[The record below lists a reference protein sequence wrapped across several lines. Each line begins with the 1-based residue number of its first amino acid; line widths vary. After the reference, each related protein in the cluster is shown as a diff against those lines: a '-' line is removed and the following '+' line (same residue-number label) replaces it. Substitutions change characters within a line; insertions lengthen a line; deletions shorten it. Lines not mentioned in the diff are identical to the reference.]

1 MKTPLYRI
9 TCWGEGES
17 RVLTVFRLGREFS
30 HPWNAQGCLGQTQ
43 TKARERCPSVPRAAI
58 STALSSPQHATP
70 LPGSLRQPDSRGLS
84 PQGRQIQSP
93 ARNPTHVSLLVREM
107 GLWPLQQAP
116 GPRNS
121 RQTQHGSVQ
130 RPCTSASCPHEREA
144 VQKKTFTKWVNS
156 HLGRVTCRIGDLYTD
171 LRDGRMLIR
180 LLEVLS
186 GEQLPKPTK
195 GRMRIHCLE
204 NVDKALQFLKEQ
216 KVHLENMGSH
226 DIVDGNHRLTLGL
239 IWTIILRFQIQ
250 DISVETGDNKEKKS
264 AKDALLLWCQ
274 MKTAGYPN
282 VNVHNF
288 TTSWRDGLAFNAI
301 VHKHRPDVIEFD
313 TLKRSNAHHN
323 LQNAFN
329 VAEKELGLTKL
340 LDPEDVNVDQPDE
353 KSIITYVAT
362 YYHYFSKMKA
372 LAVEGKR
379 IGKVLDYAIEADQ
392 LIDKYETLASELLQW
407 IEQTIL
413 TLNDRQLANSL
424 SGVQNQLQAFNTY
437 RTVEKPPK
445 FTEKGNLEVL
455 LFTIQSKMRANNQ
468 KVYMPRE
475 GKLISDIN
483 KAWERLE
490 KAEHERELALRNE
503 LIRQE
508 KLEMLAARFD
518 RKAAMRET
526 WLSENQRLVS
536 QDNFGVDLGAVEAAT
551 RKHEAIETDIG
562 AYGERVAAVEAV
574 ARELEAEGYHDVRR
588 VLARRDNVLRLWEY
602 LKELLVAR
610 RERLHAHRD
619 LQRLLQE
626 MSYVMDWMGDMK
638 GRLQSQDS
646 GKHLHDVEDLLQT
659 HTLVEADIS
668 AQAERV
674 RAVQAAAQP
683 FTSPEQS
690 YKPCEP
696 GLVSERVSL
705 LGQAYEE
712 LGRLAV
718 ERRERLEDSRKLW
731 QFLWELGE
739 EAAWIR
745 EQEQILAV
753 ADCGRDLSS
762 ALHLLSKHEAFRD
775 EMAARYTPLSNSI
788 AVGDTLVEEGHYGA
802 PEVTERIAD
811 VRAQWAHLEE
821 ASQLREQ
828 HLKEAV
834 ALHQFQTDANDMEA
848 WIQETL
854 RRVSSP
860 EVGHDEFS
868 TQTLARKQR
877 EVEEEIQSHR
887 PLIDSLHEQALALP
901 ADYANSPEVEGRLP
915 AIEQRYEELEAL
927 SAARRQALEG
937 ALALYRMFSE
947 AGACQL
953 WVEEKEQWLDTM
965 EIPTK
970 LEDLEVV
977 QQRFETL
984 EPEMNSL
991 GTRVTDVNQV
1001 AEQLLSTDHCS
1012 KEQIHQTQD
1021 QLNDRWAEFQEL
1033 ADKKKQALDSALNI
1047 QNYHLECNEIQSWM
1061 KEKTK
1066 VIESTQS
1073 LGNDLAGVMALQRKL
1088 TGMERDLKAIQGKL
1102 DDLRQEAEKLAQEHP
1117 DQAEEI
1123 QARLGGILEVWEEL
1137 NATMKR
1143 REEGLGEASKLQGFL
1158 RDLDDFQSWLS
1169 RTMTAVASE
1178 DIPTSL
1184 AEAEQLLARHEGIK
1198 NEVDNYRE
1206 DYEKMRAVG
1215 EEVTQGQ
1222 TDAQHMFLGQRLQ
1235 ALDTGWNELRRMWE
1249 NRHNLLAQAFD
1260 FQTFLR
1266 DVKQAEGFL
1275 NSQEYFLSHTEMPS
1289 SLQGAEE
1296 AIKKHE
1302 DFLTTMEANEEKIV
1316 GVVEAGRRLVNN
1328 DNANADK
1335 IQEKADSIQD
1345 RHQKNKQAASELLA
1359 KLKDNRELQHFLQ
1372 DGQELSLWINEKML
1386 TAQDMSYDEARNLH
1400 SKWQK
1405 HQAFMAELASNKD
1418 WLDKIRKEGEALVR
1432 EKPELEPVVTQTLE
1446 GLQKQWEELEATTQT
1461 KAQCLFD
1468 ANRAELFTQSCSAL
1482 DTWVNNL
1489 SSQLQSDDYGKDLT
1503 SVNILLKK
1511 HQMLEHQMEVREKE
1525 VQALQSQALAL
1536 SQEDAG
1542 LVEVDSQQ
1550 KKVSTSFAHLLEP
1563 LRQRQELLLASK
1575 EAHQFNRDLEDEILW
1590 VKERMPLATSSDHG
1604 KDLPSV
1610 QLLMKKNQTL
1620 QKEIQGHQPRID
1632 DILAHG
1638 RSLAPAQTGP
1648 EEEEVDAAGQPGQAG
1663 CLVQLRDSWAQLIDE
1678 TDQRH
1683 ARLAEAHRAQ
1693 QFYADVAEAEAWMG
1707 EQELHMM
1714 SEEKAKDEQ
1723 SAVVMV
1729 KKHQTVEQALEDY
1742 AQTIHQLANSS
1753 RLMVTSEHPESE
1765 RITLRQAQVDKL
1777 YAGLKDLAE
1786 ERRGRLQERLR
1797 LTQLKR
1803 EVEDLEQWIAEREV
1817 VAGSH
1822 ELGQDYEHVTM
1833 LRDKFREFARDT
1845 SAIGQERVDGVN
1857 ALADDLIESGHP
1869 ENASVAEWKDGLN
1882 DAWADLLELMDTRT
1896 QMLAASYE
1904 LHRFHQ
1910 DAREVLGR
1918 VREKRDALP
1927 SDLGRDL
1934 NSVQHLHRQHTTY
1947 EHDIQALSG
1956 QVRQVQD
1963 DAARLQKAY
1972 AGEKAD
1978 DIQKHERAVVEA
1990 WDALLA
1996 AGQSRRLLLLDTVE
2010 KFRFLNMVRDLMLW
2024 MDGVNLQIDAHDSP
2038 RDVSSAGLVI
2048 ANHQD
2053 IKSEIEARDDSF
2065 TACNEMGNLLI
2076 NNNHYAAD
2084 EIREKLDQLQ
2094 DKRDEINKKWQ
2105 DKMGHLQILLEVL
2118 QFGRDAS
2125 VAESWL
2131 AGQEPLVR
2139 TAELGANVDEVES
2152 LIKRH
2157 EAFEKL
2163 AAGWEERFTLLEK
2176 LTTLEEQ
2183 VLQKKREDEERAR
2196 RPPTPPPAEE
2206 VVQSEA
2212 ESQAHESAARTSLD
2226 QTTLNQSVS
2235 VNGVHSDQDTSQGS
2249 ESESVNGPG
2258 GDSGLPSSS
2267 RPDASATLPLKSST
2281 EEPAPEA
2288 LEGLLCRKQE
2298 MESHTKKAA
2307 SRSWQNVYCALRKGT
2322 MGFYKD
2328 SKSAASGVPYHGEV
2342 PVSLAEAV
2350 CEIAHDY
2357 KKRKHVFKLR
2367 LNDGKEYLFQAKDEA
2382 EMNSWIHSIGSSIT
2396 AGEGGAGNHSP
2407 MGPKVLSRAM
2417 TMPPMSPSSTEAPG
2431 GVTMRSKEGKERDR
2445 EKRFS
2450 FFSKKK

>member
-1 MKTPLYRI
+1 MSTISPTDFDSLEIQQQYNDINNRWDLAAETDWDNENSSARLFERSRI
-9 TCWGEGES
+9 
-17 RVLTVFRLGREFS
+17 
-30 HPWNAQGCLGQTQ
+30 
-43 TKARERCPSVPRAAI
+43 KALA
-58 STALSSPQHATP
+58 
-70 LPGSLRQPDSRGLS
+70 D
-84 PQGRQIQSP
+84 
-93 ARNPTHVSLLVREM
+93 
-107 GLWPLQQAP
+107 
-116 GPRNS
+116 
-121 RQTQHGSVQ
+121 
-130 RPCTSASCPHEREA
+130 EREA

-250 DISVETGDNKEKKS
+250 DISVETEDNKEKKS

-282 VNVHNF
+282 VNIHNF

-301 VHKHRPDVIEFD
+301 VHKHRPDLIEFGN
-313 TLKRSNAHHN
+313 LKRSNAHYN

-392 LIDKYETLASELLQW
+392 LIEKYETLASELLQW
-407 IEQTIL
+407 IEQTIV

-424 SGVQNQLQAFNTY
+424 SAVQNQLQAFNSY

-536 QDNFGVDLGAVEAAT
+536 QDNFGTDLGAVEAAT

-562 AYGERVAAVEAV
+562 AYWERVAAVEAV
-574 ARELEAEGYHDVRR
+574 AKELEAEAYHDVRR
-588 VLARRDNVLRLWEY
+588 ILARRDNVLRLWEY
-602 LKELLVAR
+602 LKELLAAR
-610 RERLHAHRD
+610 RERLNAHRD
-619 LQRLLQE
+619 LQRLFQE
-626 MSYVMDWMGDMK
+626 MRYIMDWMADMK
-638 GRLQSQDS
+638 GRLQSPDS
-646 GKHLHDVEDLLQT
+646 GKHLHDVLDLLQK

-668 AQAERV
+668 AQAERIK
-674 RAVQAAAQP
+674 AVQGAAQR
-683 FTSPEQS
+683 FTSYEQA

-696 GLVSERVSL
+696 GLVSEKVDL

-712 LGRLAV
+712 LGQLAV
-718 ERRERLEDSRKLW
+718 NRRERLEDSRRLW
-731 QFLWELGE
+731 QFLWDLGE

-745 EQEQILAV
+745 EQEQILASG
-753 ADCGRDLSS
+753 DCGRDLTS

-775 EMAARYTPLSNSI
+775 EMAARYGPLSNSI
-788 AVGDTLVEEGHYGA
+788 AAGEALVMEGHFGA
-802 PEVTERIAD
+802 PEVTERIQD
-811 VRAQWAHLEE
+811 IRAQWTHLEE
-821 ASQLREQ
+821 TTKLREQ
-828 HLKEAV
+828 RLKEAV

-848 WIQETL
+848 WIMETF
-854 RRVSSP
+854 RQVSSQ

-877 EVEEEIQSHR
+877 EIEEEIQSHR
-887 PLIDSLHEQALALP
+887 PLIDSLHEQVQALP
-901 ADYANSPEVEGRLP
+901 QAYLHIPQVDGRLP
-915 AIEQRYEELEAL
+915 AIEQRYEELESL

-947 AGACQL
+947 ADACQL
-953 WVEEKEQWLDTM
+953 WVEEKEQWLDGM

-984 EPEMNSL
+984 EPEMNNLS
-991 GTRVTDVNQV
+991 TRVTDVNQV
-1001 AEQLLSTDHCS
+1001 AEQLLISDNCN
-1012 KEQIHQTQD
+1012 KDQIHQTRD
-1021 QLNDRWAEFQEL
+1021 QLNNRSEWKEFEQL
-1033 ADKKKQALDSALNI
+1033 AGQKKQALESALNI

-1088 TGMERDLKAIQGKL
+1088 TGMERDLEAIEGKL
-1102 DDLRQEAEKLAQEHP
+1102 DDLRNEAEKLAKEHP
-1117 DQAEEI
+1117 DQAGEI
-1123 QARLGGILEVWEEL
+1123 QGRLTEIQEVWDEL

-1143 REEGLGEASKLQGFL
+1143 REESLGEASKLQGFL

-1169 RTMTAVASE
+1169 RTQTAVASE
-1178 DIPTSL
+1178 DIPTTL
-1184 AEAEQLLARHEGIK
+1184 PEAESLLTQHENIK
-1198 NEVDNYRE
+1198 NEVDNYKE

-1222 TDAQHMFLGQRLQ
+1222 TDAQHMFLAQRLQ
-1235 ALDTGWNELRRMWE
+1235 ALDTGWHELRQMWE
-1249 NRHNLLAQAFD
+1249 NRHSLLAQAYD

-1266 DVKQAEGFL
+1266 DAKQAEAFL
-1275 NSQEYFLSHTEMPS
+1275 NSQEYVLSHTEMPT

-1302 DFLTTMEANEEKIV
+1302 DFLTTTEASEEKIT
-1316 GVVEAGRRLVNN
+1316 GVVEAGRRLIN
-1328 DNANADK
+1328 DSNANADK
-1335 IQEKADSIQD
+1335 IQEKVDSIQE
-1345 RHQKNKQAASELLA
+1345 RHLKNKEAANELLT

-1372 DGQELSLWINEKML
+1372 DGQELTLWINEKML

-1418 WLDKIRKEGEALVR
+1418 WLDKIDKEGQALVA
-1432 EKPELEPVVTQTLE
+1432 EKPELKPVVQQTLE
-1446 GLQKQWEELEATTQT
+1446 DLQRQWEELENTTRT

-1482 DTWVNNL
+1482 DVWLKNL
-1489 SSQLQSDDYGKDLT
+1489 ESQLQSDDYGKDLT

-1511 HQMLEHQMEVREKE
+1511 HQMLEHQMEIREKE
-1525 VQALQSQALAL
+1525 VQSLQAQALAL

-1542 LVEVDSQQ
+1542 LAEVDGQQ
-1550 KKVSTSFAHLLEP
+1550 RRVTDNFSNLKDP
-1563 LRQRQELLLASK
+1563 LQQRRQQLLASK

-1590 VKERMPLATSSDHG
+1590 VKERMPLATSTDHG
-1604 KDLPSV
+1604 KDLPTV
-1610 QLLMKKNQTL
+1610 QLLIKKNQTL

-1632 DILAHG
+1632 DIHRRG
-1638 RSLAPAQTGP
+1638 KTQSQ
-1648 EEEEVDAAGQPGQAG
+1648 VDGERQ
-1663 CLVQLRDSWAQLIDE
+1663 CVLDERLVELRDLWDQLIAE
-1678 TDQRH
+1678 TDKRH
-1683 ARLAEAHRAQ
+1683 TRLIEANRAQ
-1693 QFYADVAEAEAWMG
+1693 QFYADAAEAEAWMG

-1729 KKHQTVEQALEDY
+1729 KKHQILEQALEDY

-1753 RLMVTSEHPESE
+1753 RLMVTNEHPESE

-1803 EVEDLEQWIAEREV
+1803 EVDDLEQWIAEREV

-1845 SAIGQERVDGVN
+1845 STIGQERVDGVN
-1857 ALADDLIESGHP
+1857 GLADDLIESGHP

-1882 DAWADLLELMDTRT
+1882 EAWADLLELIDTRT

-1910 DAREVLGR
+1910 DAMEVLGR
-1918 VREKRDALP
+1918 VKEKREALP

-1934 NSVQHLHRQHTTY
+1934 NTVQHLHRQHNAF

-1956 QVRQVQD
+1956 QVNQVQD

-1978 DIQKHERAVVEA
+1978 DIHRSEHAVTSA
-1990 WDALLA
+1990 WEDLLE
-1996 AGQSRRLLLLDTVE
+1996 AGQARRLLLLDTVE
-2010 KFRFLNMVRDLMLW
+2010 KFRFFNMVRDLMLW

-2053 IKSEIEARDDSF
+2053 IKAEIETRADSF
-2065 TACNEMGNLLI
+2065 TACIEMGNTLI
-2076 NNNHYAAD
+2076 NKNHYAAD
-2084 EIREKLDQLQ
+2084 EIREKLTQLQ
-2094 DKRDEINKKWQ
+2094 EKRDRINKKWQ
-2105 DKMGHLQILLEVL
+2105 DKMDHLQIVLEVL
-2118 QFGRDAS
+2118 QFGRDAY

-2139 TAELGANVDEVES
+2139 AAELGSNVDEVES

-2163 AAGWEERFTLLEK
+2163 AAAWEDRFVLLEK
-2176 LTTLEEQ
+2176 LTTVSCEMIFK
-2183 VLQKKREDEERAR
+2183 LQNK
-2196 RPPTPPPAEE
+2196 
-2206 VVQSEA
+2206 
-2212 ESQAHESAARTSLD
+2212 
-2226 QTTLNQSVS
+2226 N
-2235 VNGVHSDQDTSQGS
+2235 GS

-2258 GDSGLPSSS
+2258 RDSGMASSCLE
-2267 RPDASATLPLKSST
+2267 ASATLPSRGGAES
-2281 EEPAPEA
+2281 EPEA
-2288 LEGLLCRKQE
+2288 MEGMLCRKQE
-2298 MESHTKKAA
+2298 MESHSKKAA
-2307 SRSWQNVYCALRKGT
+2307 TRSWQNVYCVLRKGSL
-2322 MGFYKD
+2322 GFYKD
-2328 SKSAASGVPYHGEV
+2328 SKSASNGIPYHGEV
-2342 PVSLAEAV
+2342 PISLGEAV
-2350 CEIAHDY
+2350 CEVAHDY

-2367 LNDGKEYLFQAKDEA
+2367 LGDGKEYLFQAKDEA
-2382 EMNSWIHSIGSSIT
+2382 EMSSWIQSILISIPTGSSDSP
-2396 AGEGGAGNHSP
+2396 GAP
-2407 MGPKVLSRAM
+2407 RALSRAM
-2417 TMPPMSPSSTEAPG
+2417 TMPPISPSAGDAG
-2431 GVTMRSKEGKERDR
+2431 GVTMRNKEGKEKDR

-2450 FFSKKK
+2450 FFGKKK

>member
-1 MKTPLYRI
+1 MSTISPTDFDSVEIQQQYNDINNRWDIAAETEWDNENSSARLFERSRI
-9 TCWGEGES
+9 
-17 RVLTVFRLGREFS
+17 
-30 HPWNAQGCLGQTQ
+30 
-43 TKARERCPSVPRAAI
+43 KALA
-58 STALSSPQHATP
+58 
-70 LPGSLRQPDSRGLS
+70 D
-84 PQGRQIQSP
+84 
-93 ARNPTHVSLLVREM
+93 
-107 GLWPLQQAP
+107 
-116 GPRNS
+116 
-121 RQTQHGSVQ
+121 
-130 RPCTSASCPHEREA
+130 EREA

-186 GEQLPKPTK
+186 GEQL
-195 GRMRIHCLE
+195 

-250 DISVETGDNKEKKS
+250 DISVETEDNKEKKS

-301 VHKHRPDVIEFD
+301 VHKHRPDLIDFD
-313 TLKRSNAHHN
+313 NLKRSNAHYN

-392 LIDKYETLASELLQW
+392 LIEKYETLASELLQW
-407 IEQTIL
+407 IEQTIV

-424 SGVQNQLQAFNTY
+424 NGVQNQLQAFNTY

-536 QDNFGVDLGAVEAAT
+536 QDNFGVELGAVEAAT
-551 RKHEAIETDIG
+551 RKHEAIETDIQ

-574 ARELEAEGYHDVRR
+574 ARELEAEGYHEVRR
-588 VLARRDNVLRLWEY
+588 ILARRDNVLRLWEY
-602 LKELLVAR
+602 LKELLAAR
-610 RERLHAHRD
+610 RERLFAHRD

-626 MSYVMDWMGDMK
+626 MSYIMDWMEDMK
-638 GRLQSQDS
+638 SRLLSQDS
-646 GKHLHDVEDLLQT
+646 GKHLHDVEDLLQK

-674 RAVQAAAQP
+674 KAVQAAAKR
-683 FTSPEQS
+683 FTSNEQS
-690 YKPCEP
+690 YKPCDP
-696 GLVSERVSL
+696 SLVEEKVDL
-705 LGQAYEE
+705 LGRAYGE
-712 LGRLAV
+712 LGQLAADRRARLD
-718 ERRERLEDSRKLW
+718 DSRRLW

-745 EQEQILAV
+745 EQEQILSGG
-753 ADCGRDLSS
+753 DYGKDLSS

-775 EMAARYTPLSNSI
+775 EMAARYGPLGNSI
-788 AVGDTLVEEGHYGA
+788 AGGEALVKEGHFGA
-802 PEVTERIAD
+802 PEVTERIKD
-811 VRAQWAHLEE
+811 MRAQWSHMEE
-821 ASQLREQ
+821 VKDQTLKWNVSLSTASQSYTT
-828 HLKEAV
+828 
-834 ALHQFQTDANDMEA
+834 FQ
-848 WIQETL
+848 
-854 RRVSSP
+854 
-860 EVGHDEFS
+860 VGHDEFS

-887 PLIDSLHEQALALP
+887 SLIDSLHEQASTLP
-901 ADYANSPEVEGRLP
+901 ETYGRLP
-915 AIEQRYEELEAL
+915 AIEQRYEELEGL
-927 SAARRQALEG
+927 SSSWRQALDG

-947 AGACQL
+947 ASACQL
-953 WVEEKEQWLDTM
+953 WVGEKEQWLDNM

-970 LEDLEVV
+970 LEDLEVI

-984 EPEMNSL
+984 EPEMNTL
-991 GTRVTDVNQV
+991 GARISDVNQV
-1001 AEQLLSTDHCS
+1001 AQQLLGSDNQMPSCFS
-1012 KEQIHQTQD
+1012 FLI
-1021 QLNDRWAEFQEL
+1021 LLCRWSDFQSL
-1033 ADKKKQALDSALNI
+1033 ANQRKQALESALNI
-1047 QNYHLECNEIQSWM
+1047 QNYHLECNEIKSWM

-1088 TGMERDLKAIQGKL
+1088 TGMERDLEAIQGKL
-1102 DDLRQEAEKLAQEHP
+1102 DDLRSEAEKLASEHTEQE
-1117 DQAEEI
+1117 EEI
-1123 QARLGGILEVWEEL
+1123 KGRLAEIQEVWEEL
-1137 NATMKR
+1137 RATMKR
-1143 REEGLGEASKLQGFL
+1143 REESLGEASKLQGFL
-1158 RDLDDFQSWLS
+1158 RDLDDFQAWLS
-1169 RTMTAVASE
+1169 RTQTTVASE
-1178 DIPTSL
+1178 DTPTSL
-1184 AEAEQLLARHEGIK
+1184 AEAERLLAQHEAIK

-1206 DYEKMRAVG
+1206 DYEKMRATG
-1215 EEVTQGQ
+1215 AEVTQGQ
-1222 TDAQHMFLGQRLQ
+1222 TDAQHMFLAQRLQ
-1235 ALDTGWNELRRMWE
+1235 ALDTGWHELRRMWE
-1249 NRHNLLAQAFD
+1249 SRHCVLAQAFD
-1260 FQTFLR
+1260 FQTLLR
-1266 DVKQAEGFL
+1266 DAKQAEGFL
-1275 NSQEYFLSHTEMPS
+1275 NSQEYVLSHTEMPS
-1289 SLQGAEE
+1289 SLQGAVED
-1296 AIKKHE
+1296 IKKHE
-1302 DFLTTMEANEEKIV
+1302 DFLTTMDANEEKIN
-1316 GVVEAGRRLVNN
+1316 GVVESGRRLISDGNTY
-1328 DNANADK
+1328 ADK
-1335 IQEKADSIQD
+1335 IQEKTDSIQE
-1345 RHQKNKQAASELLA
+1345 RHQKNKQAANELLA

-1372 DGQELSLWINEKML
+1372 DGQELTLWINEKML

-1418 WLDKIRKEGEALVR
+1418 WLDKIDKEGQVLIK
-1432 EKPELEPVVTQTLE
+1432 EKPELEQTVSE
-1446 GLQKQWEELEATTQT
+1446 TMSSLQKQWEELESTTQA

-1482 DTWVNNL
+1482 DSWLQNI
-1489 SSQLQSDDYGKDLT
+1489 SSQLQSDDFGKDLT

-1525 VQALQSQALAL
+1525 VQSLQSQALAL
-1536 SQEDAG
+1536 AQDDSG
-1542 LVEVDSQQ
+1542 IVEVDGQQ
-1550 KKVSTSFAHLLEP
+1550 RRVTDSFSKLQDP
-1563 LRQRQELLLASK
+1563 LRQRRQHLLASK

-1590 VKERMPLATSSDHG
+1590 VKERMPLATSTDHG

-1610 QLLMKKNQTL
+1610 QLLIKKNQTL

-1632 DILAHG
+1632 DIQAHG
-1638 RSLAPAQTGP
+1638 TNMSP
-1648 EEEEVDAAGQPGQAG
+1648 EKESEMDRERRADLDG
-1663 CLVQLRDSWAQLIDE
+1663 
-1678 TDQRH
+1678 
-1683 ARLAEAHRAQ
+1683 RLAELRELWALLISETEKRNLRLEEANRAQ
-1693 QFYADVAEAEAWMG
+1693 QFYADAAEAEAWMG

-1723 SAVVMV
+1723 SALVMV
-1729 KKHQTVEQALEDY
+1729 KKHQILEQALEDY

-1753 RLMVTSEHPESE
+1753 RLMVNSEHPESE

-1786 ERRGRLQERLR
+1786 ERRGKLQERLR

-1803 EVEDLEQWIAEREV
+1803 EVDDLEQWIAEREV

-1845 SAIGQERVDGVN
+1845 STIGQERVDAVN
-1857 ALADDLIESGHP
+1857 AQADELIESGHP

-1882 DAWADLLELMDTRT
+1882 EAWADLLELIDTRT

-1910 DAREVLGR
+1910 DAREALGLI
-1918 VREKRDALP
+1918 REKKETLAGAE
-1927 SDLGRDL
+1927 LGRDL
-1934 NSVQHLHRQHTTY
+1934 NTVQHLLRQHTAY
-1947 EHDIQALSG
+1947 EHDVQALSG
-1956 QVRQVQD
+1956 QVTQVQD

-1978 DIQKHERAVVEA
+1978 EIHRHERAVTEA
-1990 WDALLA
+1990 WEGL
-1996 AGQSRRLLLLDTVE
+1996 QSATQARRLLLLDTVE

-2024 MDGVNLQIDAHDSP
+2024 MEGINLQIQSHDSP

-2053 IKSEIEARDDSF
+2053 IKSEIETRADSF
-2065 TACNEMGNLLI
+2065 TACSEMGRTLI
-2076 NNNHYAAD
+2076 NNNHYASD
-2084 EIREKLDQLQ
+2084 EIQEKLDQLQ
-2094 DKRDEINKKWQ
+2094 AKRTEINQKWQ
-2105 DKMGHLQILLEVL
+2105 EKMDHLQIVLEVL
-2118 QFGRDAS
+2118 QFSRDVS
-2125 VAESWL
+2125 MAESWL

-2139 TAELGANVDEVES
+2139 AAELGSNVDEVES

-2163 AAGWEERFTLLEK
+2163 AAGWEDRFTQLEK
-2176 LTTLEEQ
+2176 LTTNNHTQ
-2183 VLQKKREDEERAR
+2183 VPVLTHSHVNTHSCDVSYLQ
-2196 RPPTPPPAEE
+2196 
-2206 VVQSEA
+2206 
-2212 ESQAHESAARTSLD
+2212 SL
-2226 QTTLNQSVS
+2226 SVS
-2235 VNGVHSDQDTSQGS
+2235 VS
-2249 ESESVNGPG
+2249 ELKKPEPKPESKPQSNPVSKPV
-2258 GDSGLPSSS
+2258 PKPHKAQE
-2267 RPDASATLPLKSST
+2267 RVTTLPGRGGAEAAT
-2281 EEPAPEA
+2281 ETM
-2288 LEGLLCRKQE
+2288 EGILCRKQE
-2298 MESHTKKAA
+2298 MDSHNKKAA
-2307 SRSWQNVYCALRKGT
+2307 TRSWQNVYCVLRKGSL
-2322 MGFYKD
+2322 GFYKD
-2328 SKSAASGVPYHGEV
+2328 NKSASNGIPYHGEV
-2342 PVSLAEAV
+2342 PISLSEAV
-2350 CEIAHDY
+2350 CEVAHDY

-2367 LNDGKEYLFQAKDEA
+2367 LGDGKEFLFQAKDEA
-2382 EMNSWIHSIGSSIT
+2382 EMSSWIQAIQSSLSST
-2396 AGEGGAGNHSP
+2396 EHSP
-2407 MGPKVLSRAM
+2407 GGTRGLSRAM
-2417 TMPPMSPSSTEAPG
+2417 TMPPMSPSSGDAG
-2431 GVTMRSKEGKERDR
+2431 GVTMRNKDGKERDR

-2450 FFSKKK
+2450 FFGKKK

>member
-1 MKTPLYRI
+1 M
-9 TCWGEGES
+9 S
-17 RVLTVFRLGREFS
+17 RT
-30 HPWNAQGCLGQTQ
+30 
-43 TKARERCPSVPRAAI
+43 SVPI
-58 STALSSPQHATP
+58 V
-70 LPGSLRQPDSRGLS
+70 SLRWW
-84 PQGRQIQSP
+84 QS
-93 ARNPTHVSLLVREM
+93 LID
-107 GLWPLQQAP
+107 
-116 GPRNS
+116 
-121 RQTQHGSVQ
+121 
-130 RPCTSASCPHEREA
+130 EREA

-250 DISVETGDNKEKKS
+250 DISVETEDNKEKKS

-313 TLKRSNAHHN
+313 TLKRSNAHYN

-392 LIDKYETLASELLQW
+392 LIEKYETLASELLQW
-407 IEQTIL
+407 IEQTIV

-536 QDNFGVDLGAVEAAT
+536 QDNFGLDLGAVEAAT
-551 RKHEAIETDIG
+551 RKHEAIETDIV

-588 VLARRDNVLRLWEY
+588 ILARRDNVLRLWEY
-602 LKELLVAR
+602 LKELLAAR
-610 RERLHAHRD
+610 RERLMAHRD

-626 MSYVMDWMGDMK
+626 MSYIMDWMEDMK
-638 GRLQSQDS
+638 DC

-668 AQAERV
+668 AQAEQV
-674 RAVQAAAQP
+674 RAVQAAAKR
-683 FTSPEQS
+683 FTDPEQS

-696 GLVSERVSL
+696 GLVSERVAL
-705 LGQAYEE
+705 LGQSYEE
-712 LGRLAV
+712 LGQLAAK
-718 ERRERLEDSRKLW
+718 RRERLEDSRRLW
-731 QFLWELGE
+731 KFLWELGE
-739 EAAWIR
+739 EVAWIR
-745 EQEQILAV
+745 EQEQILAGG
-753 ADCGRDLSS
+753 DCGRDLTS

-788 AVGDTLVEEGHYGA
+788 AVGEALVVEGHFGA
-802 PEVTERIAD
+802 AEVTERIAD

-828 HLKEAV
+828 RLKEAV
-834 ALHQFQTDANDMEA
+834 ALHQFLTDANDMEA
-848 WIQETL
+848 WILETL
-854 RRVSSP
+854 RRVSSTD
-860 EVGHDEFS
+860 VGHDEFS

-887 PLIDSLHEQALALP
+887 PLIDSLHEQAQALP
-901 ADYANSPEVEGRLP
+901 TEYANSPQVEGRLP
-915 AIEQRYEELEAL
+915 AIEQQYAELASL

-947 AGACQL
+947 ADACLL
-953 WVEEKEQWLDTM
+953 WVGEKEKWLNTM
-965 EIPTK
+965 EIPSK

-984 EPEMNSL
+984 EPEMNNI
-991 GTRVTDVNQV
+991 GTRIADVNQV
-1001 AEQLLSTDHCS
+1001 AEQLLNSDHCS
-1012 KEQIHQTQD
+1012 KDQIHQTLD
-1021 QLNDRWAEFQEL
+1021 QLNTRWKEFQDL
-1033 ADKKKQALDSALNI
+1033 ASQRKQALDSALNI

-1088 TGMERDLKAIQGKL
+1088 TGMERDLEAIQGKL

-1117 DQAEEI
+1117 EQAEEI
-1123 QARLGGILEVWEEL
+1123 QARLAEIQEVWEEL
-1137 NATMKR
+1137 NSTMKR
-1143 REEGLGEASKLQGFL
+1143 REDSLGEASKLQGFL

-1169 RTMTAVASE
+1169 RTTTAVASE

-1184 AEAEQLLARHEGIK
+1184 TEAERLLTQHESIK
-1198 NEVDNYRE
+1198 NEVDNYKE

-1235 ALDTGWNELRRMWE
+1235 ALDTGWHELRQMWE
-1249 NRHNLLAQAFD
+1249 NRHNVLAQALE

-1266 DVKQAEGFL
+1266 DAKQAEGFL
-1275 NSQEYFLSHTEMPS
+1275 NSQEYILSHTEMPS
-1289 SLQGAEE
+1289 SLQGAED

-1302 DFLTTMEANEEKIV
+1302 DFLTTMEASEDKIV
-1316 GVVEAGRRLVNN
+1316 GVVEAGRHLVNEG
-1328 DNANADK
+1328 NANSDK
-1335 IQEKADSIQD
+1335 IREKADSIQE
-1345 RHQKNKQAASELLA
+1345 RHEKNKEAASELLA

-1372 DGQELSLWINEKML
+1372 NGQELSLWISEKML

-1418 WLDKIRKEGEALVR
+1418 WLDKIRQEGEALVR

-1446 GLQKQWEELEATTQT
+1446 KLEKQWEELEATTQT

-1489 SSQLQSDDYGKDLT
+1489 STQLQSDDYGKDLT

-1525 VQALQSQALAL
+1525 VQALQSQAVAL

-1550 KKVSTSFAHLLEP
+1550 KKVADSFSHLQEP
-1563 LRQRQELLLASK
+1563 LQRRRQLLQASK

-1610 QLLMKKNQTL
+1610 QLLIKKNQTL

-1638 RSLAPAQTGP
+1638 RSMASAQDGH
-1648 EEEEVDAAGQPGQAG
+1648 PGQEGRLAE
-1663 CLVQLRDSWAQLIDE
+1663 LRDSWAQLIEE
-1678 TDQRH
+1678 TDKRN
-1683 ARLAEAHRAQ
+1683 ARLLDANRAQ
-1693 QFYADVAEAEAWMG
+1693 QFYADAAEAEAWMG

-1723 SAVVMV
+1723 SAMAMV
-1729 KKHQTVEQALEDY
+1729 KKHQIVEQALEDY

-1753 RLMVTSEHPESE
+1753 RLMVTNDHPESE

-1786 ERRGRLQERLR
+1786 ERRGRLQDRLR

-1803 EVEDLEQWIAEREV
+1803 EVDDLEQWIAEREV

-1910 DAREVLGR
+1910 DAREVLSR
-1918 VREKRDALP
+1918 MREKKEALP

-1990 WDALLA
+1990 WEALLA

-2010 KFRFLNMVRDLMLW
+2010 KFRFFNMVRDLMLW
-2024 MDGVNLQIDAHDSP
+2024 MDGVKLQIDAHDNP

-2053 IKSEIEARDDSF
+2053 IKSEIEARSDSF
-2065 TACNEMGNLLI
+2065 TACNEMGNTLI

-2084 EIREKLDQLQ
+2084 E
-2094 DKRDEINKKWQ
+2094 
-2105 DKMGHLQILLEVL
+2105 VL
-2118 QFGRDAS
+2118 QFGRDAY

-2139 TAELGANVDEVES
+2139 AAELGSNVDEVES

-2163 AAGWEERFTLLEK
+2163 AAGWDESFTQLEK

-2183 VLQKKREDEERAR
+2183 ELRRKREEEERAR
-2196 RPPTPPPAEE
+2196 RPPTPPPVEE
-2206 VVQSEA
+2206 VVQSELEPEL

-2249 ESESVNGPG
+2249 EADSVNGPA
-2258 GDSGLPSSS
+2258 GDSTVPSSS
-2267 RPDASATLPLKSST
+2267 RPPDTSTLPAKGSP
-2281 EEPAPEA
+2281 EEPPGEA
-2288 LEGLLCRKQE
+2288 MEGVLCRKQE
-2298 MESHTKKAA
+2298 MESHSKKAA
-2307 SRSWQNVYCALRKGT
+2307 SRSWQNVYCVLSKGSL
-2322 MGFYKD
+2322 GFYKD
-2328 SKSAASGVPYHGEV
+2328 NKSAATGIPYHGEV
-2342 PVSLAEAV
+2342 PISLAEAV

-2367 LNDGKEYLFQAKDEA
+2367 LSDGKEYLFQAKDEA
-2382 EMNSWIHSIGSSIT
+2382 EMSSWIHSLNSSI
-2396 AGEGGAGNHSP
+2396 AASESGAGNNSP
-2407 MGPKVLSRAM
+2407 MGPKVLTRAM
-2417 TMPPMSPSSTEAPG
+2417 TMPPISPSSAEGG
-2431 GVTMRSKEGKERDR
+2431 GVTMRSKEGKEVSR

>member
-1 MKTPLYRI
+1 MSTISPTDFDSLEIQQQYNDINNRWDLAAETDWDNENSSARLFERSRI
-9 TCWGEGES
+9 
-17 RVLTVFRLGREFS
+17 
-30 HPWNAQGCLGQTQ
+30 
-43 TKARERCPSVPRAAI
+43 KALA
-58 STALSSPQHATP
+58 
-70 LPGSLRQPDSRGLS
+70 D
-84 PQGRQIQSP
+84 
-93 ARNPTHVSLLVREM
+93 
-107 GLWPLQQAP
+107 
-116 GPRNS
+116 
-121 RQTQHGSVQ
+121 
-130 RPCTSASCPHEREA
+130 EREA

-250 DISVETGDNKEKKS
+250 DISVETEDNKEKKS

-282 VNVHNF
+282 VNIHNF

-301 VHKHRPDVIEFD
+301 VHKHRPDLIEFD
-313 TLKRSNAHHN
+313 NLKRSNAHYN

-392 LIDKYETLASELLQW
+392 LIEKYETLASELLQW
-407 IEQTIL
+407 IEQTIV

-424 SGVQNQLQAFNTY
+424 SAVQNQLQAFNSY

-536 QDNFGVDLGAVEAAT
+536 QDNFGTDLGAVEAAT

-562 AYGERVAAVEAV
+562 AYWERVAAVEAV
-574 ARELEAEGYHDVRR
+574 AKELEAEGYHDVRR
-588 VLARRDNVLRLWEY
+588 ILARRDNVLRLWEY
-602 LKELLVAR
+602 LKELLAAR
-610 RERLHAHRD
+610 RERLNAHRD
-619 LQRLLQE
+619 LQRLFQE
-626 MSYVMDWMGDMK
+626 MRYIMDWMADMK
-638 GRLQSQDS
+638 SRLQSQDS
-646 GKHLHDVEDLLQT
+646 GKHLHDVLDLLQK

-668 AQAERV
+668 GQAEMIK
-674 RAVQAAAQP
+674 AVQGAANR
-683 FTSPEQS
+683 FTSYELA

-696 GLVSERVSL
+696 GLVSEKVDL

-712 LGRLAV
+712 LGQLAGQ
-718 ERRERLEDSRKLW
+718 RRERLEDSRRLW
-731 QFLWELGE
+731 QFLWDLGE

-745 EQEQILAV
+745 EQEQILASG
-753 ADCGRDLSS
+753 DCGRDLTS

-775 EMAARYTPLSNSI
+775 EMAARYGPLSNSI
-788 AVGDTLVEEGHYGA
+788 AAGEALIEEGHFGA
-802 PEVTERIAD
+802 PEVTERIQSI
-811 VRAQWAHLEE
+811 REQWTHLEE
-821 ASQLREQ
+821 TTKLREQ
-828 HLKEAV
+828 RLKETV

-848 WIQETL
+848 WIMETF
-854 RRVSSP
+854 RQVSSQ

-877 EVEEEIQSHR
+877 EIEEEIQSHR
-887 PLIDSLHEQALALP
+887 PLIDSLHEQAQALP
-901 ADYANSPEVEGRLP
+901 QAYIHFPEVDGRLP
-915 AIEQRYEELEAL
+915 AIEQRYEELESL
-927 SAARRQALEG
+927 SVARRQALEG

-947 AGACQL
+947 ADACQL
-953 WVEEKEQWLDTM
+953 WVEEKEQWLHGM

-984 EPEMNSL
+984 EPEMNNLS
-991 GTRVTDVNQV
+991 TRVTDVNQV
-1001 AEQLLSTDHCS
+1001 AEQLLSSDNCN
-1012 KEQIHQTQD
+1012 KDQIHQTRD
-1021 QLNDRWAEFQEL
+1021 QLNNRWKEFEQL
-1033 ADKKKQALDSALNI
+1033 AGQKKQALESALNI
-1047 QNYHLECNEIQSWM
+1047 QNYHLECNESQTWM

-1088 TGMERDLKAIQGKL
+1088 TGMERDLEAIQGKL
-1102 DDLRQEAEKLAQEHP
+1102 DDLRKEAEKLAKEHP

-1123 QARLGGILEVWEEL
+1123 QGRLAEIQEVWEEL

-1143 REEGLGEASKLQGFL
+1143 REESLGEASKLQGFL

-1169 RTMTAVASE
+1169 RTQTAVASE

-1184 AEAEQLLARHEGIK
+1184 PEAESLLGQHESIK
-1198 NEVDNYRE
+1198 NEVDNYKE

-1222 TDAQHMFLGQRLQ
+1222 TDAQHMFLAQRLQ
-1235 ALDTGWNELRRMWE
+1235 ALDTGWHELRQMWE
-1249 NRHNLLAQAFD
+1249 NRHSLLAQAFD

-1266 DVKQAEGFL
+1266 DAKQAEAFL
-1275 NSQEYFLSHTEMPS
+1275 NSQEYVLSHTEMPTT
-1289 SLQGAEE
+1289 LQGAEE

-1302 DFLTTMEANEEKIV
+1302 DFLTTTEASEEKII
-1316 GVVEAGRRLVNN
+1316 GVVEAGRRLIN
-1328 DNANADK
+1328 DSNANSDK
-1335 IQEKADSIQD
+1335 IQEKVDSIQE
-1345 RHQKNKQAASELLA
+1345 RHLKNKEAANELLT
-1359 KLKDNRELQHFLQ
+1359 KLKDNRELQRFLQ
-1372 DGQELSLWINEKML
+1372 DGQELTLWINEKML

-1418 WLDKIRKEGEALVR
+1418 WLDKIDKEGQALVA
-1432 EKPELEPVVTQTLE
+1432 EKPELKPVVQQTL
-1446 GLQKQWEELEATTQT
+1446 GDLQRQWEELEGTTQT

-1482 DTWVNNL
+1482 DVWLKNL
-1489 SSQLQSDDYGKDLT
+1489 ESQLQSDDYGKDLT
-1503 SVNILLKK
+1503 SVNILLNK
-1511 HQMLEHQMEVREKE
+1511 HQMLENQMEVREKE
-1525 VQALQSQALAL
+1525 VQSLQSQALAL

-1542 LVEVDSQQ
+1542 QADVDGLQ
-1550 KKVSTSFAHLLEP
+1550 KSVIDNFSNIQEP
-1563 LRQRQELLLASK
+1563 LKQRRQQLLASK

-1590 VKERMPLATSSDHG
+1590 VKERMPLATSTDHG
-1604 KDLPSV
+1604 KDLPTV
-1610 QLLMKKNQTL
+1610 QLLIKKNQTL

-1632 DILAHG
+1632 DIHRRGKTQSQVDGERQCAL
-1638 RSLAPAQTGP
+1638 
-1648 EEEEVDAAGQPGQAG
+1648 EER
-1663 CLVQLRDSWAQLIDE
+1663 LVELKDLWDQLIAE
-1678 TDQRH
+1678 TDKRH
-1683 ARLAEAHRAQ
+1683 VRLIEANRAQ
-1693 QFYADVAEAEAWMG
+1693 QFYADAAEAEAWMG

-1723 SAVVMV
+1723 SALVMV
-1729 KKHQTVEQALEDY
+1729 KKHQILEQALEDY

-1803 EVEDLEQWIAEREV
+1803 EVDDLEQWIAEREV

-1845 SAIGQERVDGVN
+1845 STIGQERVDGVN

-1882 DAWADLLELMDTRT
+1882 EAWADLLELIDTRT

-1910 DAREVLGR
+1910 DAMEVLGR
-1918 VREKRDALP
+1918 VKEKREALP

-1934 NSVQHLHRQHTTY
+1934 NTVQHLHRQHNAF

-1956 QVRQVQD
+1956 QVNQVQD

-1978 DIQKHERAVVEA
+1978 DIHRSEHAVSSA
-1990 WDALLA
+1990 WEGLLE
-1996 AGQSRRLLLLDTVE
+1996 AGQARRLLLLDTVE
-2010 KFRFLNMVRDLMLW
+2010 KFRFFNMVRDLMLW

-2053 IKSEIEARDDSF
+2053 IKSEIETRADSF
-2065 TACNEMGNLLI
+2065 TACTEMGNTLI

-2084 EIREKLDQLQ
+2084 EIREKLTQLQ
-2094 DKRDEINKKWQ
+2094 EKRDKINKKWQ
-2105 DKMGHLQILLEVL
+2105 DKMDHLQIVLEVL
-2118 QFGRDAS
+2118 QFGRDAC

-2139 TAELGANVDEVES
+2139 AAELGSNVDEVES

-2163 AAGWEERFTLLEK
+2163 AAAWEDRFVLLEK

-2183 VLQKKREDEERAR
+2183 EIQRRQEEEERAR
-2196 RPPTPPPAEE
+2196 RPPTPPPAE
-2206 VVQSEA
+2206 VAQSES
-2212 ESQAHESAARTSLD
+2212 ESQAHDSAARTSLD

-2235 VNGVHSDQDTSQGS
+2235 VNGVHSDNDTSQGS

-2258 GDSGLPSSS
+2258 RDSGLASS
-2267 RPDASATLPLKSST
+2267 RLEPSATLPGRGGAES
-2281 EEPAPEA
+2281 EPETM
-2288 LEGLLCRKQE
+2288 EGMLCRKQE
-2298 MESHTKKAA
+2298 MESHSKKAA
-2307 SRSWQNVYCALRKGT
+2307 SRSWQNVYCVLRKGSL
-2322 MGFYKD
+2322 GFYKD
-2328 SKSAASGVPYHGEV
+2328 NKSASNGIPFHGEV
-2342 PVSLAEAV
+2342 PISLGEAV
-2350 CEIAHDY
+2350 CEVAHDY

-2367 LNDGKEYLFQAKDEA
+2367 LGDGKEYLFQAKDET
-2382 EMNSWIHSIGSSIT
+2382 EMSSWIHSIISSIPTGSSDSP
-2396 AGEGGAGNHSP
+2396 GGPRA
-2407 MGPKVLSRAM
+2407 LSRAM
-2417 TMPPMSPSSTEAPG
+2417 TMPPISPGSGDAG
-2431 GVTMRSKEGKERDR
+2431 GVTMRNKEGKEKDR

-2450 FFSKKK
+2450 FFGKKK

>member
-1 MKTPLYRI
+1 MELDHQRDREPCLSPAAFVNQVQYSNILEGRFKQLQDVMTEGCLLSLHPLFSP
-9 TCWGEGES
+9 EQLHMAES
-17 RVLTVFRLGREFS
+17 ERGLDLGRV
-30 HPWNAQGCLGQTQ
+30 HT
-43 TKARERCPSVPRAAI
+43 
-58 STALSSPQHATP
+58 STFH
-70 LPGSLRQPDSRGLS
+70 
-84 PQGRQIQSP
+84 
-93 ARNPTHVSLLVREM
+93 N
-107 GLWPLQQAP
+107 
-116 GPRNS
+116 
-121 RQTQHGSVQ
+121 
-130 RPCTSASCPHEREA
+130 EREA

-250 DISVETGDNKEKKS
+250 DISVETEDNKEKKS
-264 AKDALLLWCQ
+264 AKEALLLWCQ

-301 VHKHRPDVIEFD
+301 VHKHS
-313 TLKRSNAHHN
+313 LKRSNAHYN

-329 VAEKELGLTKL
+329 TAENKLGLTKL

-379 IGKVLDYAIEADQ
+379 VGKVLDYAIEADQ
-392 LIDKYETLASELLQW
+392 LVGNYESLASELLQW

-424 SGVQNQLQAFNTY
+424 SAVQNQLQAFNTY

-468 KVYMPRE
+468 
-475 GKLISDIN
+475 

-536 QDNFGVDLGAVEAAT
+536 QDNFGVDLGAVDAAT

-574 ARELEAEGYHDVRR
+574 ARELEAENYHDVRR

-602 LKELLVAR
+602 LKELLAAR
-610 RERLHAHRD
+610 RERLNAHRD

-626 MSYVMDWMGDMK
+626 MRYIMDWMGDMK

-659 HTLVEADIS
+659 HNLVEADIS
-668 AQAERV
+668 AQAEGV
-674 RAVQAAAQP
+674 RGVQGAAQR
-683 FTSPEQS
+683 FSSDEQV

-696 GLVSERVSL
+696 ALVGEKVSQ
-705 LGQAYEE
+705 LGRAYEE
-712 LGRLAV
+712 LGQLAG
-718 ERRERLEDSRKLW
+718 ERRVRLEDSRRLW

-745 EQEQILAV
+745 EQEQILSGG
-753 ADCGRDLSS
+753 DCGRDLTS

-775 EMAARYTPLSNSI
+775 EMAARYGPLGHSI
-788 AVGDTLVEEGHYGA
+788 AAGQTLVEEGHFGA
-802 PEVTERIAD
+802 PECTERIRD

-821 ASQLREQ
+821 TSQLREQ
-828 HLKEAV
+828 QLKEAV

-848 WIQETL
+848 WILETL
-854 RRVSSP
+854 RQVSSQ

-887 PLIDSLHEQALALP
+887 TLIDSLHEQALGLP
-901 ADYANSPEVEGRLP
+901 LVHANSPQVEGRLP
-915 AIEQRYEELEAL
+915 AIQQRYQELESL
-927 SAARRQALEG
+927 SASRRQALEG
-937 ALALYRMFSE
+937 ALALYRMYSE

-953 WVEEKEQWLDTM
+953 WVGEKEQWLDGM
-965 EIPTK
+965 QIPTK

-977 QQRFETL
+977 QQRW
-984 EPEMNSL
+984 
-991 GTRVTDVNQV
+991 
-1001 AEQLLSTDHCS
+1001 
-1012 KEQIHQTQD
+1012 K
-1021 QLNDRWAEFQEL
+1021 EFQRL
-1033 ADKKKQALDSALNI
+1033 ADQRKHALESALNI
-1047 QNYHLECNEIQSWM
+1047 QNYHLECNEIQTWM
-1061 KEKTK
+1061 REKTK
-1066 VIESTQS
+1066 VIESTES

-1088 TGMERDLKAIQGKL
+1088 TGMERDLEAIQGKL
-1102 DDLRQEAEKLAQEHP
+1102 DDLRKEAEKLAEEHP

-1123 QARLGGILEVWEEL
+1123 LAHLGEIQEVWQEL

-1143 REEGLGEASKLQGFL
+1143 REESLGEASKLQGFL

-1169 RTMTAVASE
+1169 RTQTAVASE

-1184 AEAEQLLARHEGIK
+1184 PEAECLLTQHESIK
-1198 NEVDNYRE
+1198 NEVDNYKE

-1215 EEVTQGQ
+1215 DEVTQGQ
-1222 TDAQHMFLGQRLQ
+1222 TDAQYMFLAQRLQ
-1235 ALDTGWNELRRMWE
+1235 ALDTGWHELRRMWE
-1249 NRHNLLAQAFD
+1249 NRHSLLAQAFD

-1275 NSQEYFLSHTEMPS
+1275 NSQEYVLSHTEMPS

-1302 DFLTTMEANEEKIV
+1302 DFLTTMEASEEKIT
-1316 GVVEAGRRLVNN
+1316 GVVEAGRRLVK
-1328 DNANADK
+1328 DLNANSDK
-1335 IQEKADSIQD
+1335 IQEKADSIQE
-1345 RHQKNKQAASELLA
+1345 RHQKNREDANELLS

-1372 DGQELSLWINEKML
+1372 DGQELTLWINEKML

-1418 WLDKIRKEGEALVR
+1418 WLDKIDKEGLALVT
-1432 EKPELEPVVTQTLE
+1432 EKPELQPVVQQTLE
-1446 GLQKQWEELEATTQT
+1446 GLQSQWEELENTTRT

-1482 DTWVNNL
+1482 DVWLKNL
-1489 SSQLQSDDYGKDLT
+1489 SGQLQSDDFGKDLT

-1525 VQALQSQALAL
+1525 VQSLQSQALVL

-1542 LVEVDSQQ
+1542 VAVVEVDSQQ
-1550 KKVSTSFAHLLEP
+1550 RRVTDSFSQLQDP
-1563 LRQRQELLLASK
+1563 LNQRRQQLLASK

-1590 VKERMPLATSSDHG
+1590 VKERMPLATSTDHG

-1610 QLLMKKNQTL
+1610 QLLIKKNQTL

-1632 DILAHG
+1632 DI
-1638 RSLAPAQTGP
+1638 QTHRRGMSP
-1648 EEEEVDAAGQPGQAG
+1648 GQEEVDGERQSALERR
-1663 CLVQLRDSWAQLIDE
+1663 LVELRDSWAQLIAE
-1678 TDQRH
+1678 TDERH
-1683 ARLAEAHRAQ
+1683 ARLVEANRAQ
-1693 QFYADVAEAEAWMG
+1693 QFYTDAAEAEAWMG

-1723 SAVVMV
+1723 SALVMV
-1729 KKHQTVEQALEDY
+1729 KKHQTLEQALEDY

-1753 RLMVTSEHPESE
+1753 RTMMTSEHPESE
-1765 RITLRQAQVDKL
+1765 RINLRQAQVDKL

-1803 EVEDLEQWIAEREV
+1803 EVDDLEQWIAEREV

-1845 SAIGQERVDGVN
+1845 SNIGQERVDGVN
-1857 ALADDLIESGHP
+1857 GLADDLIESGHP

-1882 DAWADLLELMDTRT
+1882 EAWADLLELIDTRT

-1910 DAREVLGR
+1910 DAREALGR
-1918 VREKRDALP
+1918 VREKKEALP

-1934 NSVQHLHRQHTTY
+1934 NTVQHLHRQHTAY

-1956 QVRQVQD
+1956 QVNQVQD

-1972 AGEKAD
+1972 AGEKAEE
-1978 DIQKHERAVVEA
+1978 IHRSEHSVTEA
-1990 WDALLA
+1990 WEGLLGA
-1996 AGQSRRLLLLDTVE
+1996 SQARRHLLLDTVE
-2010 KFRFLNMVRDLMLW
+2010 KFRFVNMVRDLMLW

-2053 IKSEIEARDDSF
+2053 IKSEIETRADSF
-2065 TACNEMGNLLI
+2065 TTCNEMGHSLI

-2094 DKRDEINKKWQ
+2094 GKRDEINNKWQ
-2105 DKMGHLQILLEVL
+2105 DKMDHLQIVLEVL
-2118 QFGRDAS
+2118 QFGRDAY
-2125 VAESWL
+2125 VAETWL
-2131 AGQEPLVR
+2131 AGQEPLSW
-2139 TAELGANVDEVES
+2139 ALNVDEVES

-2157 EAFEKL
+2157 EALEKL
-2163 AAGWEERFTLLEK
+2163 AVGWEERFTLLEK

-2183 VLQKKREDEERAR
+2183 EIQRRREEEEIQRREEEERTR
-2196 RPPTPPPAEE
+2196 RTPTPPLTEE
-2206 VVQSEA
+2206 VAPSEA
-2212 ESQAHESAARTSLD
+2212 ETHDA
-2226 QTTLNQSVS
+2226 
-2235 VNGVHSDQDTSQGS
+2235 
-2249 ESESVNGPG
+2249 
-2258 GDSGLPSSS
+2258 SGLASS
-2267 RPDASATLPLKSST
+2267 RLDPSATLHSKGDDT
-2281 EEPAPEA
+2281 GTDAM
-2288 LEGLLCRKQE
+2288 EGMLYRKQE
-2298 MESHTKKAA
+2298 MESHAKKAA
-2307 SRSWQNVYCALRKGT
+2307 SRSWQNVYCVLRKGSL
-2322 MGFYKD
+2322 GFYKD
-2328 SKSAASGVPYHGEV
+2328 QKSASNGIPYHGEV
-2342 PVSLAEAV
+2342 PISLGEAV
-2350 CEIAHDY
+2350 CEVAHDY

-2367 LNDGKEYLFQAKDEA
+2367 LGDGKEFLFQAKDEP
-2382 EMNSWIHSIGSSIT
+2382 EMALWIRSIHSSIPAGSGDRSP
-2396 AGEGGAGNHSP
+2396 GGPRA
-2407 MGPKVLSRAM
+2407 LSRAM
-2417 TMPPMSPSSTEAPG
+2417 TMPPISPSSAEAA
-2431 GVTMRSKEGKERDR
+2431 GVTMRNKEGKEKDR

-2450 FFSKKK
+2450 FFGKKK

>member
-1 MKTPLYRI
+1 MSTISPTDFDSLEIQQQYNDINNRWDLAAETDWDNENSSARLFERSRI
-9 TCWGEGES
+9 
-17 RVLTVFRLGREFS
+17 
-30 HPWNAQGCLGQTQ
+30 
-43 TKARERCPSVPRAAI
+43 KALA
-58 STALSSPQHATP
+58 
-70 LPGSLRQPDSRGLS
+70 D
-84 PQGRQIQSP
+84 
-93 ARNPTHVSLLVREM
+93 
-107 GLWPLQQAP
+107 
-116 GPRNS
+116 
-121 RQTQHGSVQ
+121 
-130 RPCTSASCPHEREA
+130 EREA

-156 HLGRVTCRIGDLYTD
+156 HLGRVTSRIGDLYTD

-250 DISVETGDNKEKKS
+250 DISVETGDNKERKS
-264 AKDALLLWCQ
+264 AKEALLLWCQ

-282 VNVHNF
+282 VNIHNF
-288 TTSWRDGLAFNAI
+288 TTSWRDGLAFSAI

-313 TLKRSNAHHN
+313 NLKRSNAHYN

-329 VAEKELGLTKL
+329 VAEKDLGLTKL

-379 IGKVLDYAIEADQ
+379 VGKVLDYAIEADQ
-392 LIDKYETLASELLQW
+392 LIDKYESLASELLQW
-407 IEQTIL
+407 IEQTIG

-424 SGVQNQLQAFNTY
+424 NAVQNQLQAFNSY

-455 LFTIQSKMRANNQ
+455 LFTIRSKMRANNQ

-536 QDNFGVDLGAVEAAT
+536 QDNFGTDLGAVEAAT

-562 AYGERVAAVEAV
+562 AYWERVAAVESV
-574 ARELEAEGYHDVRR
+574 AKELEAERYHDVRR
-588 VLARRDNVLRLWEY
+588 VTARRDNVLRLWEY
-602 LKELLVAR
+602 LKELLAAR
-610 RERLHAHRD
+610 RERLNAHRD
-619 LQRLLQE
+619 LQRLFEE
-626 MSYVMDWMGDMK
+626 MRYIMDWMADMK

-646 GKHLHDVEDLLQT
+646 GKHLHDVLDLLQK

-668 AQAERV
+668 AQAERIKV
-674 RAVQAAAQP
+674 VQGSAQR
-683 FTSPEQS
+683 FTFYEQA

-696 GLVSERVSL
+696 GLVSEKVDQ

-712 LGRLAV
+712 LGQLAANRKV
-718 ERRERLEDSRKLW
+718 CLEESRRLW
-731 QFLWELGE
+731 QFLWDIGE

-745 EQEQILAV
+745 EQEQILASGE
-753 ADCGRDLSS
+753 CGRDLTS
-762 ALHLLSKHEAFRD
+762 ALHLLSKHEAFTD
-775 EMAARYTPLSNSI
+775 EMAARYGPLSNSI
-788 AVGDTLVEEGHYGA
+788 AAGEALVEEGHFGA
-802 PEVTERIAD
+802 PEVTERIQD
-811 VRAQWAHLEE
+811 IHAQWAHLEE
-821 ASQLREQ
+821 TTKLREQ
-828 HLKEAV
+828 SLKEAV
-834 ALHQFQTDANDMEA
+834 ALQQFQTDANDMEV
-848 WIQETL
+848 WIMETL
-854 RRVSSP
+854 RQVSSQ

-868 TQTLARKQR
+868 TTTIARKQR
-877 EVEEEIQSHR
+877 EIEEEIQSHR
-887 PLIDSLHEQALALP
+887 PGIDSMHEQVQAM
-901 ADYANSPEVEGRLP
+901 PEAYLTIPQVEGRLP
-915 AIEQRYEELEAL
+915 AIEQSFEELETL
-927 SAARRQALEG
+927 SVARRQALEG

-953 WVEEKEQWLDTM
+953 WVEEKEQWLHSM

-984 EPEMNSL
+984 EPEMNNL

-1001 AEQLLSTDHCS
+1001 AEQLLSSENCKKD
-1012 KEQIHQTQD
+1012 QINQTRD
-1021 QLNDRWAEFQEL
+1021 QLHDRWNEFEKL
-1033 ADKKKQALDSALNI
+1033 AGQKKVALDSALNI
-1047 QNYHLECNEIQSWM
+1047 QNYHLECNEIQTWM

-1088 TGMERDLKAIQGKL
+1088 TGMERDLEAIQGKL
-1102 DDLRQEAEKLAQEHP
+1102 DDMKIEAEKLAEEHP
-1117 DQAEEI
+1117 DQAGEI
-1123 QARLGGILEVWEEL
+1123 QGHLAGIQEVWEEL

-1143 REEGLGEASKLQGFL
+1143 REESLGEASKLQGFL

-1169 RTMTAVASE
+1169 RTQTAVASE
-1178 DIPTSL
+1178 DIPTSVT
-1184 AEAEQLLARHEGIK
+1184 EAESLLTQHENIK
-1198 NEVDNYRE
+1198 NEVDNYKE
-1206 DYEKMRAVG
+1206 DYEKMRDVG
-1215 EEVTQGQ
+1215 EEVTRGQ
-1222 TDAQHMFLGQRLQ
+1222 TDAQYMFLAQRLQ

-1249 NRHNLLAQAFD
+1249 NRHSVLAQAFD

-1266 DVKQAEGFL
+1266 DAKQAEAFL
-1275 NSQEYFLSHTEMPS
+1275 NSQEYVLSHTEMPT

-1302 DFLTTMEANEEKIV
+1302 DFLTTTEASEEKIHGV
-1316 GVVEAGRRLVNN
+1316 GEAGRRLIN
-1328 DNANADK
+1328 DSNANSDK
-1335 IQEKADSIQD
+1335 IQEKVDSIQE
-1345 RHQKNKQAASELLA
+1345 RHLKNKENANELLT

-1372 DGQELSLWINEKML
+1372 DGQELTLWINEKML

-1418 WLDKIRKEGEALVR
+1418 WLDKIDKEGQALVA
-1432 EKPELEPVVTQTLE
+1432 EKPELKPVVQQTLE
-1446 GLQKQWEELEATTQT
+1446 DLQRQWEELEGTTRT

-1468 ANRAELFTQSCSAL
+1468 ANRAELFTQSCSSL
-1482 DTWVNNL
+1482 DVWLKNL
-1489 SSQLQSDDYGKDLT
+1489 EGQLHSDDYGKDLT
-1503 SVNILLKK
+1503 SVNILLQK
-1511 HQMLEHQMEVREKE
+1511 HQMLENQMEVREKE
-1525 VQALQSQALAL
+1525 VQSIQSQALAL

-1542 LVEVDSQQ
+1542 LTEVDGQQ
-1550 KKVSTSFAHLLEP
+1550 KHVTDNFSNLQDP
-1563 LRQRQELLLASK
+1563 LKLRRQRLLASK

-1590 VKERMPLATSSDHG
+1590 VKERMPLADSTDHG
-1604 KDLPSV
+1604 KDLPTV
-1610 QLLMKKNQTL
+1610 QLLIKKNQTL

-1632 DILAHG
+1632 EIQRRGQTQSQVDGERQSALEG
-1638 RSLAPAQTGP
+1638 R
-1648 EEEEVDAAGQPGQAG
+1648 
-1663 CLVQLRDSWAQLIDE
+1663 LVELGELWDQLKAE
-1678 TDQRH
+1678 TDKRH
-1683 ARLAEAHRAQ
+1683 DRLIEANRAQ
-1693 QFYADVAEAEAWMG
+1693 QFYADAAEAEAWMG

-1723 SAVVMV
+1723 IALVMV
-1729 KKHQTVEQALEDY
+1729 KKHQTLEQALEDY

-1803 EVEDLEQWIAEREV
+1803 EVDDLEQWIAEREV

-1845 SAIGQERVDGVN
+1845 STIGQERVDGVN
-1857 ALADDLIESGHP
+1857 ELADDLIESGHP

-1882 DAWADLLELMDTRT
+1882 EAWADLLELIDTRT

-1910 DAREVLGR
+1910 DAMEVLRR
-1918 VREKRDALP
+1918 VKEKKEGLP

-1934 NSVQHLHRQHTTY
+1934 NTVQHLHRQHNTF
-1947 EHDIQALSG
+1947 ENDIQALSG
-1956 QVRQVQD
+1956 QVNQVQD

-1978 DIQKHERAVVEA
+1978 DINRSESAVSIA
-1990 WDALLA
+1990 WEALLK
-1996 AGQSRRLLLLDTVE
+1996 AGQARRLLLLDTVE
-2010 KFRFLNMVRDLMLW
+2010 KFRFFNMVRDLMLW

-2053 IKSEIEARDDSF
+2053 IKSEIETRADSF
-2065 TACNEMGNLLI
+2065 TACVDLGKSLI
-2076 NNNHYAAD
+2076 NNNHYASD
-2084 EIREKLDQLQ
+2084 EIREKLAQLQ
-2094 DKRDEINKKWQ
+2094 EKRERINRNWQ
-2105 DKMGHLQILLEVL
+2105 DKMVHLQIVLEVL
-2118 QFGRDAS
+2118 QFGRDAY

-2139 TAELGANVDEVES
+2139 AAELGSNVDEVES

-2163 AAGWEERFTLLEK
+2163 ATAWEDRFVLLEK
-2176 LTTLEEQ
+2176 LTTLEEHEIQ
-2183 VLQKKREDEERAR
+2183 RRREEEERAR
-2196 RPPTPPPAEE
+2196 RPPTPPPAE
-2206 VVQSEA
+2206 VAQSEA
-2212 ESQAHESAARTSLD
+2212 ESQAHDSAARTSLD
-2226 QTTLNQSVS
+2226 QTTLNQTVS
-2235 VNGVHSDQDTSQGS
+2235 VNGVHSDNDTSQGS
-2249 ESESVNGPG
+2249 ESESNGPG
-2258 GDSGLPSSS
+2258 RDSGLASS
-2267 RPDASATLPLKSST
+2267 RLEPSATLPSRGGAESDPDT
-2281 EEPAPEA
+2281 M
-2288 LEGLLCRKQE
+2288 EGMLCRKHE
-2298 MESHTKKAA
+2298 MESHSKKAA
-2307 SRSWQNVYCALRKGT
+2307 TRSWQNVYCVLRKGSL
-2322 MGFYKD
+2322 GFYKD
-2328 SKSAASGVPYHGEV
+2328 GKSASNGIPYHGEV
-2342 PVSLAEAV
+2342 PISLGDAV
-2350 CEIAHDY
+2350 CEVANGY
-2357 KKRKHVFKLR
+2357 KKRKFVFKLR
-2367 LNDGKEYLFQAKDEA
+2367 LGDGKEFLFQAKDEA
-2382 EMNSWIHSIGSSIT
+2382 EMSAWISSIISSMPT
-2396 AGEGGAGNHSP
+2396 GSGDSP
-2407 MGPKVLSRAM
+2407 VGPRALSRAM
-2417 TMPPMSPSSTEAPG
+2417 TMPPISPSSGEGG
-2431 GVTMRSKEGKERDR
+2431 GVTMRNKDGKDKDR

-2450 FFSKKK
+2450 FFGKKK

>member
-1 MKTPLYRI
+1 MSTISPTDFDSLEIQQQYNDINNRWDLAAETDWDNENSSARLFERSRI
-9 TCWGEGES
+9 
-17 RVLTVFRLGREFS
+17 
-30 HPWNAQGCLGQTQ
+30 
-43 TKARERCPSVPRAAI
+43 KALA
-58 STALSSPQHATP
+58 
-70 LPGSLRQPDSRGLS
+70 D
-84 PQGRQIQSP
+84 
-93 ARNPTHVSLLVREM
+93 
-107 GLWPLQQAP
+107 
-116 GPRNS
+116 
-121 RQTQHGSVQ
+121 
-130 RPCTSASCPHEREA
+130 EREA

-250 DISVETGDNKEKKS
+250 DISVETEDNKEKKS

-282 VNVHNF
+282 VNIHNF

-301 VHKHRPDVIEFD
+301 VHKHRSDLIEFD
-313 TLKRSNAHHN
+313 NLKRSNAHYN

-392 LIDKYETLASELLQW
+392 LIEKYESLASELLQW
-407 IEQTIL
+407 IEQTIG

-424 SGVQNQLQAFNTY
+424 NAVQNQLQAFNSY

-445 FTEKGNLEVL
+445 FTEKGNLEIL

-536 QDNFGVDLGAVEAAT
+536 QDNFGTDLGAVEAAT

-562 AYGERVAAVEAV
+562 AYWERVAAVEAV
-574 ARELEAEGYHDVRR
+574 AKELEAEGYHDVRR
-588 VLARRDNVLRLWEY
+588 VIARRDNVLRLWEY

-610 RERLHAHRD
+610 RERLNAHRD
-619 LQRLLQE
+619 LQRLFQE
-626 MSYVMDWMGDMK
+626 MRYIMDWMADMK
-638 GRLQSQDS
+638 SRLQSQDS
-646 GKHLHDVEDLLQT
+646 GKHLHDVLDLLQK

-668 AQAERV
+668 AQAERIK
-674 RAVQAAAQP
+674 AVQGAAQR
-683 FTSPEQS
+683 FTSYEQA

-696 GLVSERVSL
+696 GLVSEKVDL

-712 LGRLAV
+712 LGQLACK
-718 ERRERLEDSRKLW
+718 RTERLEDSRRLW
-731 QFLWELGE
+731 QFMWDVGE

-745 EQEQILAV
+745 EQEQILASG
-753 ADCGRDLSS
+753 DCGRDLTS

-775 EMAARYTPLSNSI
+775 EMAARYGPLSNSI
-788 AVGDTLVEEGHYGA
+788 AAGEALVNEGHFGA
-802 PEVTERIAD
+802 PEVTERIED
-811 VRAQWAHLEE
+811 IRSQWAHLEE
-821 ASQLREQ
+821 TTKLREQ
-828 HLKEAV
+828 RLKEAV
-834 ALHQFQTDANDMEA
+834 ALHQFQTDASDMEA
-848 WIQETL
+848 WILETL
-854 RRVSSP
+854 RQVSSQ
-860 EVGHDEFS
+860 ELGHDEFS
-868 TQTLARKQR
+868 TQTIARKQR
-877 EVEEEIQSHR
+877 EIDEEIQSHR
-887 PLIDSLHEQALALP
+887 PVIDSLQEQVQALPQA
-901 ADYANSPEVEGRLP
+901 YIQSPQVDGRLP
-915 AIEQRYEELEAL
+915 AIEQRYEELETL
-927 SAARRQALEG
+927 SVARRQALEG

-953 WVEEKEQWLDTM
+953 WVEEKEQWLDSM

-984 EPEMNSL
+984 EPEMNNL

-1001 AEQLLSTDHCS
+1001 AEQLLSSDNCS
-1012 KEQIHQTQD
+1012 KDQIHQTQD
-1021 QLNDRWAEFQEL
+1021 QLNNRWTEFEQL
-1033 ADKKKQALDSALNI
+1033 AGQKKHALESALNI

-1088 TGMERDLKAIQGKL
+1088 TGMERDLEAIQGKL
-1102 DDLRQEAEKLAQEHP
+1102 DDLRNEAEKLAMEHP
-1117 DQAEEI
+1117 DQAGEI
-1123 QARLGGILEVWEEL
+1123 QGRLAGIQEVWEEL

-1143 REEGLGEASKLQGFL
+1143 REESLGEASKLQGFL

-1169 RTMTAVASE
+1169 RTQTAVASE

-1184 AEAEQLLARHEGIK
+1184 PEAESLLAQHENIK
-1198 NEVDNYRE
+1198 NEVDNYKE

-1222 TDAQHMFLGQRLQ
+1222 TDAQYMFLAQRLQ
-1235 ALDTGWNELRRMWE
+1235 ALDTGWHELRRMWE
-1249 NRHNLLAQAFD
+1249 NRHSLLAQAFD

-1266 DVKQAEGFL
+1266 DAKQAEAFL
-1275 NSQEYFLSHTEMPS
+1275 NSQEYVLSHTEMPS

-1302 DFLTTMEANEEKIV
+1302 DFLTTAEASEEKIT
-1316 GVVEAGRRLVNN
+1316 GVVENGRRLMN
-1328 DNANADK
+1328 DSNANSDK
-1335 IQEKADSIQD
+1335 IQEKVDSVQE
-1345 RHQKNKQAASELLA
+1345 RHFKNKEAANELLT

-1372 DGQELSLWINEKML
+1372 DGQELTLWINEKML

-1418 WLDKIRKEGEALVR
+1418 WLDKIDKEGQALVA
-1432 EKPELEPVVTQTLE
+1432 EKPELKPVVQQTLE
-1446 GLQKQWEELEATTQT
+1446 DLQRQWEELEGTTRT

-1482 DTWVNNL
+1482 DVWLKNL
-1489 SSQLQSDDYGKDLT
+1489 EGQLHNDEYGKDLT

-1511 HQMLEHQMEVREKE
+1511 HQMVEHQMEVREKE
-1525 VQALQSQALAL
+1525 VQSLQSQALAL

-1542 LVEVDSQQ
+1542 LAEVDGQQ
-1550 KKVSTSFAHLLEP
+1550 RRVTDNFSNLQEP
-1563 LRQRQELLLASK
+1563 LKLRRQRLLASK

-1590 VKERMPLATSSDHG
+1590 VKERMPLATSTDHG
-1604 KDLPSV
+1604 KDLPTV
-1610 QLLMKKNQTL
+1610 QLLIKKNQTL
-1620 QKEIQGHQPRID
+1620 HKEIQGHQPRID
-1632 DILAHG
+1632 DIHRRGKTQSQVDGERQSVL
-1638 RSLAPAQTGP
+1638 
-1648 EEEEVDAAGQPGQAG
+1648 EER
-1663 CLVQLRDSWAQLIDE
+1663 LVELKDLWDQLIGE
-1678 TDQRH
+1678 TDKRR
-1683 ARLAEAHRAQ
+1683 ARLIEANRAQ
-1693 QFYADVAEAEAWMG
+1693 QFYADAAEAEAWMG

-1723 SAVVMV
+1723 SALVMV
-1729 KKHQTVEQALEDY
+1729 KKHQIVEQALEDY

-1803 EVEDLEQWIAEREV
+1803 EVDDLEQWIAEREV

-1845 SAIGQERVDGVN
+1845 STIGQERVDGVN
-1857 ALADDLIESGHP
+1857 GLADDLIESGHP

-1882 DAWADLLELMDTRT
+1882 EAWADLLELIDTRT

-1910 DAREVLGR
+1910 DAMEVLGR
-1918 VREKRDALP
+1918 VKEKHEALP

-1934 NSVQHLHRQHTTY
+1934 NTVQHLHRQHNTF

-1956 QVRQVQD
+1956 QVNQVQE

-1978 DIQKHERAVVEA
+1978 EIHRSENAVTSA
-1990 WDALLA
+1990 WEGLLET
-1996 AGQSRRLLLLDTVE
+1996 GQARRLLLLDTVE
-2010 KFRFLNMVRDLMLW
+2010 KFRFFNMVRDLMLW

-2053 IKSEIEARDDSF
+2053 IKSEIETRADSF
-2065 TACNEMGNLLI
+2065 TACTEMGNTLI

-2084 EIREKLDQLQ
+2084 EIREKLVQLQ
-2094 DKRDEINKKWQ
+2094 EKRDRINKNWL
-2105 DKMGHLQILLEVL
+2105 DKMDHLQIVLEVL
-2118 QFGRDAS
+2118 QFGRDAC

-2139 TAELGANVDEVES
+2139 AAELGTNVDEVES

-2163 AAGWEERFTLLEK
+2163 AAAWEDRFVLLEK

-2183 VLQKKREDEERAR
+2183 EIQRRREEEERAR
-2196 RPPTPPPAEE
+2196 RPPTPPPVEE
-2206 VVQSEA
+2206 VAQSEA
-2212 ESQAHESAARTSLD
+2212 ESHAHDSAARTSLD
-2226 QTTLNQSVS
+2226 QTTLNQTVS
-2235 VNGVHSDQDTSQGS
+2235 VNGVHSDNDTSQQSVSLSLSVGKKSEPKRVCKPKQPERGS

-2258 GDSGLPSSS
+2258 RDSGLASS
-2267 RPDASATLPLKSST
+2267 RLEPSATLPSRGGAESDPDT
-2281 EEPAPEA
+2281 M
-2288 LEGLLCRKQE
+2288 EGMLCRKQE
-2298 MESHTKKAA
+2298 MESHSKKAA
-2307 SRSWQNVYCALRKGT
+2307 TRSWQNVYCVLRKGSL
-2322 MGFYKD
+2322 GFYKD
-2328 SKSAASGVPYHGEV
+2328 GKSASNGIPYHGEV
-2342 PVSLAEAV
+2342 PISLGEAV
-2350 CEIAHDY
+2350 CEVANGY

-2367 LNDGKEYLFQAKDEA
+2367 LGDGKEYLFQAKDES
-2382 EMNSWIHSIGSSIT
+2382 EMSSWIRSILSSIPT
-2396 AGEGGAGNHSP
+2396 GSGDSP
-2407 MGPKVLSRAM
+2407 GVPRALSRAM
-2417 TMPPMSPSSTEAPG
+2417 TMPPISPSSGEAG
-2431 GVTMRSKEGKERDR
+2431 GVTMRNREGKDKDR

-2450 FFSKKK
+2450 FFGKKK

>member
-1 MKTPLYRI
+1 MSTISPTDFDSLEIQQQYNDINNRWDLAAETNWDNENSSARLFERSRI
-9 TCWGEGES
+9 
-17 RVLTVFRLGREFS
+17 
-30 HPWNAQGCLGQTQ
+30 
-43 TKARERCPSVPRAAI
+43 KALA
-58 STALSSPQHATP
+58 
-70 LPGSLRQPDSRGLS
+70 D
-84 PQGRQIQSP
+84 
-93 ARNPTHVSLLVREM
+93 
-107 GLWPLQQAP
+107 
-116 GPRNS
+116 
-121 RQTQHGSVQ
+121 
-130 RPCTSASCPHEREA
+130 EREA

-250 DISVETGDNKEKKS
+250 DISVETEDNKEKKS
-264 AKDALLLWCQ
+264 AKEALLLWCQ
-274 MKTAGYPN
+274 MKTICKMMSY
-282 VNVHNF
+282 
-288 TTSWRDGLAFNAI
+288 GLAFNAI

-313 TLKRSNAHHN
+313 TLKRSNAHYN

-329 VAEKELGLTKL
+329 TAENKLGLTKL

-379 IGKVLDYAIEADQ
+379 VGKVLDYAIEADQ
-392 LIDKYETLASELLQW
+392 LVGNYESLASELLQW

-424 SGVQNQLQAFNTY
+424 NGVQNQLQAFNTY

-468 KVYMPRE
+468 KVYIPRE

-574 ARELEAEGYHDVRR
+574 ARELEAENYHDVRR

-602 LKELLVAR
+602 LKELLAAR

-619 LQRLLQE
+619 LQRLLEE
-626 MSYVMDWMGDMK
+626 MRYIMDWMGDMK

-659 HTLVEADIS
+659 HNLVEADIS

-674 RAVQAAAQP
+674 RGVQRAAQR
-683 FTSPEQS
+683 FTSDQQV

-696 GLVSERVSL
+696 ALVGEKVSL
-705 LGQAYEE
+705 LGRAYEE
-712 LGRLAV
+712 LGQLAG
-718 ERRERLEDSRKLW
+718 ERRERLEASRRLW
-731 QFLWELGE
+731 QFLWEMGE

-745 EQEQILAV
+745 EQEQILSGG
-753 ADCGRDLSS
+753 DCGRDLTS

-775 EMAARYTPLSNSI
+775 EMAARYGPLGHSI
-788 AVGDTLVEEGHYGA
+788 AAGQTLVEEGHFGA
-802 PEVTERIAD
+802 PECTERIRD

-821 ASQLREQ
+821 TSQLREVQ
-828 HLKEAV
+828 LKEAV

-848 WIQETL
+848 WILETL
-854 RRVSSP
+854 RQVSSQ

-887 PLIDSLHEQALALP
+887 TLIDSLHEQALGLP
-901 ADYANSPEVEGRLP
+901 PVHANSAQVEGRLP
-915 AIEQRYEELEAL
+915 AIEQRYEELESL
-927 SAARRQALEG
+927 SASRRQALEG
-937 ALALYRMFSE
+937 ALALYRMYSE

-953 WVEEKEQWLDTM
+953 WVGEKEQWLDGIM
-965 EIPTK
+965 IPTK

-984 EPEMNSL
+984 EPEMNNL
-991 GTRVTDVNQV
+991 GTRISDVNQV
-1001 AEQLLSTDHCS
+1001 AQQLLGSDNRS

-1021 QLNDRWAEFQEL
+1021 QLNNRWKEFQRL
-1033 ADKKKQALDSALNI
+1033 ADQRKHALESALNI

-1061 KEKTK
+1061 REKTK
-1066 VIESTQS
+1066 VIESTES

-1088 TGMERDLKAIQGKL
+1088 TGMERDLEAIQGKL
-1102 DDLRQEAEKLAQEHP
+1102 DDLRNEAEKLAEEHP
-1117 DQAEEI
+1117 DQADEI
-1123 QARLGGILEVWEEL
+1123 HAHLGGIQEVWEEL

-1143 REEGLGEASKLQGFL
+1143 REESLGEASKLQGFL

-1169 RTMTAVASE
+1169 RTQTAVASE

-1184 AEAEQLLARHEGIK
+1184 PEAEHLLTQHESIK
-1198 NEVDNYRE
+1198 NEWDNYKE

-1215 EEVTQGQ
+1215 DEVTQGQ
-1222 TDAQHMFLGQRLQ
+1222 TDAQYMFLAQRLQ
-1235 ALDTGWNELRRMWE
+1235 ALDTGWQDLRRMWE
-1249 NRHNLLAQAFD
+1249 NRHSLLAQAFD

-1275 NSQEYFLSHTEMPS
+1275 NSQEYVLSHTEMPS

-1302 DFLTTMEANEEKIV
+1302 DFLTTMEASEEKIT
-1316 GVVEAGRRLVNN
+1316 GVVEAGRRLVN
-1328 DNANADK
+1328 DLNANSDK
-1335 IQEKADSIQD
+1335 IQEKADSIQE
-1345 RHQKNKQAASELLA
+1345 RHQKNREAANELLS

-1372 DGQELSLWINEKML
+1372 DGQELTLWINEKML

-1418 WLDKIRKEGEALVR
+1418 WLDKIDKEGQVLVT
-1432 EKPELEPVVTQTLE
+1432 EKPELQPVVQQTLE
-1446 GLQKQWEELEATTQT
+1446 GLQSQWEELESTTRA

-1482 DTWVNNL
+1482 DVWLKNL
-1489 SSQLQSDDYGKDLT
+1489 SGQLQSDDFGKDLT

-1525 VQALQSQALAL
+1525 VQSLQSQALAL
-1536 SQEDAG
+1536 SQDDAG
-1542 LVEVDSQQ
+1542 VAVVEVDGQQRRVTDSFSQLQ
-1550 KKVSTSFAHLLEP
+1550 DP
-1563 LRQRQELLLASK
+1563 LNQRRQQLLASK

-1590 VKERMPLATSSDHG
+1590 VKERMPLATSTDHG

-1610 QLLMKKNQTL
+1610 QLLIKKNQTL

-1632 DILAHG
+1632 DI
-1638 RSLAPAQTGP
+1638 QTHHRGMSP
-1648 EEEEVDAAGQPGQAG
+1648 GKEEVDGEWQSALEQR
-1663 CLVQLRDSWAQLIDE
+1663 LVELRDSWAQLIAE
-1678 TDQRH
+1678 TDERH
-1683 ARLAEAHRAQ
+1683 ARLVEANRAQ
-1693 QFYADVAEAEAWMG
+1693 QFYTDAAEAEAWMG

-1714 SEEKAKDEQ
+1714 SEDKAKDEQ
-1723 SAVVMV
+1723 SALVMV
-1729 KKHQTVEQALEDY
+1729 KKHQTLEQALEDY

-1753 RLMVTSEHPESE
+1753 RTMMTSEHPESE
-1765 RITLRQAQVDKL
+1765 RINLRQAQVDKL

-1803 EVEDLEQWIAEREV
+1803 EVDDLEQWIAEREV

-1845 SAIGQERVDGVN
+1845 STIGQERVDAVN
-1857 ALADDLIESGHP
+1857 GQADDLIESGHP

-1882 DAWADLLELMDTRT
+1882 EAWADLLELIDTRT
-1896 QMLAASYE
+1896 QMLSASYE

-1910 DAREVLGR
+1910 DAREAMGR
-1918 VREKRDALP
+1918 VREKKEALP

-1934 NSVQHLHRQHTTY
+1934 NTVQHLHRQHNAY

-1956 QVRQVQD
+1956 QVNQVQD

-1972 AGEKAD
+1972 AGEKAEE
-1978 DIQKHERAVVEA
+1978 IHRSERSVTEA
-1990 WDALLA
+1990 WEGLLG
-1996 AGQSRRLLLLDTVE
+1996 AGQARRHLLLDTVE
-2010 KFRFLNMVRDLMLW
+2010 KFRFFNMVRDLMLW

-2053 IKSEIEARDDSF
+2053 IKSEIETRVDSF
-2065 TACNEMGNLLI
+2065 TSCNEMGHTLI

-2084 EIREKLDQLQ
+2084 EIREKLHQLQ
-2094 DKRDEINKKWQ
+2094 GKRDEINNKWQ
-2105 DKMGHLQILLEVL
+2105 DKMDHLQIVLEVL
-2118 QFGRDAS
+2118 QFGRDAY
-2125 VAESWL
+2125 VAETWL

-2139 TAELGANVDEVES
+2139 GAELGSNVDEVES

-2183 VLQKKREDEERAR
+2183 EIQRQREEEERAR
-2196 RPPTPPPAEE
+2196 RPSTPPPTEE
-2206 VVQSEA
+2206 VAPSEA
-2212 ESQAHESAARTSLD
+2212 ETHDAHACMPSANSFSL
-2226 QTTLNQSVS
+2226 
-2235 VNGVHSDQDTSQGS
+2235 
-2249 ESESVNGPG
+2249 
-2258 GDSGLPSSS
+2258 SS
-2267 RPDASATLPLKSST
+2267 
-2281 EEPAPEA
+2281 
-2288 LEGLLCRKQE
+2288 
-2298 MESHTKKAA
+2298 H
-2307 SRSWQNVYCALRKGT
+2307 RSWQNVYCVLRKGSL
-2322 MGFYKD
+2322 GFYKD
-2328 SKSAASGVPYHGEV
+2328 QKSASSGIPYHGEV
-2342 PVSLAEAV
+2342 PISLGEAV
-2350 CEIAHDY
+2350 CEVAHDY

-2367 LNDGKEYLFQAKDEA
+2367 LGDGKEFLFQAKDET
-2382 EMNSWIHSIGSSIT
+2382 EMASWIHSIHSSIP
-2396 AGEGGAGNHSP
+2396 AGGSGDRSPGGPRALN
-2407 MGPKVLSRAM
+2407 RAM
-2417 TMPPMSPSSTEAPG
+2417 TMPPISPSSADAA
-2431 GVTMRSKEGKERDR
+2431 GVTMRNKEGKERDR

-2450 FFSKKK
+2450 FFGKKK

>member
-1 MKTPLYRI
+1 MSTISPTDFDSLEIQQQYNDINNRWDLAAETDWDNENSSARLFERSRI
-9 TCWGEGES
+9 
-17 RVLTVFRLGREFS
+17 
-30 HPWNAQGCLGQTQ
+30 
-43 TKARERCPSVPRAAI
+43 KALA
-58 STALSSPQHATP
+58 
-70 LPGSLRQPDSRGLS
+70 D
-84 PQGRQIQSP
+84 
-93 ARNPTHVSLLVREM
+93 
-107 GLWPLQQAP
+107 
-116 GPRNS
+116 
-121 RQTQHGSVQ
+121 
-130 RPCTSASCPHEREA
+130 EREA

-250 DISVETGDNKEKKS
+250 DISVETEDNKEKKS

-301 VHKHRPDVIEFD
+301 VHKHRPDLIEFD
-313 TLKRSNAHHN
+313 NLKRSNAHYN

-392 LIDKYETLASELLQW
+392 LIEKYETLASELLQW

-424 SGVQNQLQAFNTY
+424 SAVQNQLQAFNSY

-536 QDNFGVDLGAVEAAT
+536 QDNFGTDLGAVEAAT

-588 VLARRDNVLRLWEY
+588 ILARRDNVLRLWEY
-602 LKELLVAR
+602 LKELLAAR
-610 RERLHAHRD
+610 RERLNSHRD

-626 MSYVMDWMGDMK
+626 MRYIMDWMGDMK
-638 GRLQSQDS
+638 GRLQSQDC
-646 GKHLHDVEDLLQT
+646 GKHLHDVLDLLQT

-668 AQAERV
+668 AQAERIK
-674 RAVQAAAQP
+674 AVQGTAQR
-683 FTSPEQS
+683 FTSYDFQNL

-696 GLVSERVSL
+696 ALVSERVDL
-705 LGQAYEE
+705 LRRAYEE
-712 LGRLAV
+712 LGQLAGQ
-718 ERRERLEDSRKLW
+718 RRVRLEDSRRLW

-745 EQEQILAV
+745 EQEQILAGG
-753 ADCGRDLSS
+753 DCGRDLTS

-775 EMAARYTPLSNSI
+775 EMAARYGPLGHSI
-788 AVGDTLVEEGHYGA
+788 AAGEALVNEGHFGA
-802 PEVTERIAD
+802 PEVTERIQD
-811 VRAQWAHLEE
+811 IRAQWAHLEE
-821 ASQLREQ
+821 LREQ
-828 HLKEAV
+828 RLKEAV

-848 WIQETL
+848 WIMETL
-854 RRVSSP
+854 RQVSSQ

-877 EVEEEIQSHR
+877 EVEEEIHSHR
-887 PLIDSLHEQALALP
+887 PVIDSLHEQALALP
-901 ADYANSPEVEGRLP
+901 QAYIRFPQVDGRLP
-915 AIEQRYEELEAL
+915 AIEQRYEELESL

-947 AGACQL
+947 AGACLL
-953 WVEEKEQWLDTM
+953 WVEEKEQWLYGM

-984 EPEMNSL
+984 EPEMNNL
-991 GTRVTDVNQV
+991 GTRVADVNQV
-1001 AEQLLSTDHCS
+1001 AQQLLSSDNCS
-1012 KEQIHQTQD
+1012 KDQIHQTQD
-1021 QLNDRWAEFQEL
+1021 QLNNRWREFQQL
-1033 ADKKKQALDSALNI
+1033 AGQKKLALESALNI
-1047 QNYHLECNEIQSWM
+1047 QNYHLECNEIQTWM
-1061 KEKTK
+1061 REKTK

-1088 TGMERDLKAIQGKL
+1088 TGMERDLEAIQL
-1102 DDLRQEAEKLAQEHP
+1102 DDLRNEAAKLAKEHP

-1123 QARLGGILEVWEEL
+1123 QARLAEIQEVWEEL
-1137 NATMKR
+1137 NTTMRR
-1143 REEGLGEASKLQGFL
+1143 REESLGEASKLQGFL

-1169 RTMTAVASE
+1169 RTQTAVASE

-1184 AEAEQLLARHEGIK
+1184 PESESLLAQHESIK
-1198 NEVDNYRE
+1198 NEVDNYKE

-1222 TDAQHMFLGQRLQ
+1222 TDAQHMFLAQRLQ
-1235 ALDTGWNELRRMWE
+1235 ALDTGWHELRRMWE
-1249 NRHNLLAQAFD
+1249 NRHSLLAQAFD

-1266 DVKQAEGFL
+1266 DAKQAEAFL
-1275 NSQEYFLSHTEMPS
+1275 NSQEYVLSHTEMPN

-1302 DFLTTMEANEEKIV
+1302 DFLTTTDASEEKIT
-1316 GVVEAGRRLVNN
+1316 GVVEAGRRLINEG
-1328 DNANADK
+1328 NANSDK
-1335 IQEKADSIQD
+1335 IQEKADSIQE
-1345 RHQKNKQAASELLA
+1345 RHQRNKQAANELLA

-1372 DGQELSLWINEKML
+1372 DGQELTLWINEKML

-1418 WLDKIRKEGEALVR
+1418 WLDKIDKEGQALVK
-1432 EKPELEPVVTQTLE
+1432 EKPELQPVVQKTLE
-1446 GLQKQWEELEATTQT
+1446 GLQRQWEELEGTTRT

-1482 DTWVNNL
+1482 DVWLKNL
-1489 SSQLQSDDYGKDLT
+1489 EGQLQSDDYGKDLT

-1511 HQMLEHQMEVREKE
+1511 HQMLEHQMDVREKE
-1525 VQALQSQALAL
+1525 VQSLQSQALAL

-1542 LVEVDSQQ
+1542 LTEIDGQQRRVTDSFSKLQDPLKMRRQQ
-1550 KKVSTSFAHLLEP
+1550 
-1563 LRQRQELLLASK
+1563 LLASK

-1590 VKERMPLATSSDHG
+1590 VKERMPLATSTDHG
-1604 KDLPSV
+1604 KDLPTV
-1610 QLLMKKNQTL
+1610 QLLIKKNQTL

-1632 DILAHG
+1632 DIHRRG
-1638 RSLAPAQTGP
+1638 RTQSQVDGERQTALEGR
-1648 EEEEVDAAGQPGQAG
+1648 
-1663 CLVQLRDSWAQLIDE
+1663 LVELRDLWAQLIAE
-1678 TDQRH
+1678 TDERH
-1683 ARLAEAHRAQ
+1683 ARLIESNRAQ
-1693 QFYADVAEAEAWMG
+1693 QFYTDAAEAEAWMG

-1723 SAVVMV
+1723 SALVMV
-1729 KKHQTVEQALEDY
+1729 KKHQILEQALEDY

-1786 ERRGRLQERLR
+1786 ERRGRLQDRLR

-1803 EVEDLEQWIAEREV
+1803 EVDDLEQWIAEREV

-1845 SAIGQERVDGVN
+1845 STIGQERVDGVN
-1857 ALADDLIESGHP
+1857 GLADDLIESGHP

-1882 DAWADLLELMDTRT
+1882 EAWADLLELIDTRT

-1910 DAREVLGR
+1910 DAMEALGR
-1918 VREKRDALP
+1918 VQEKRDALP

-1934 NSVQHLHRQHTTY
+1934 NTVQHLHRQHNTF

-1956 QVRQVQD
+1956 QVNQVQD

-1972 AGEKAD
+1972 AGEKAEE
-1978 DIQKHERAVVEA
+1978 IHRSEHAVTSA
-1990 WDALLA
+1990 WEGLLE
-1996 AGQSRRLLLLDTVE
+1996 AGQARRLLLLDTVE
-2010 KFRFLNMVRDLMLW
+2010 KFRFFNMVRDLMLW

-2053 IKSEIEARDDSF
+2053 IKSEIETRADSF
-2065 TACNEMGNLLI
+2065 TACTEMGHTLI

-2084 EIREKLDQLQ
+2084 EIREKLAQLQ
-2094 DKRDEINKKWQ
+2094 EKRDKINKKWQ
-2105 DKMGHLQILLEVL
+2105 DKMDHLQIVLEVL
-2118 QFGRDAS
+2118 QFGRDAY

-2139 TAELGANVDEVES
+2139 AAELGSNVDEVES

-2163 AAGWEERFTLLEK
+2163 AAGWEERFVLLEK

-2183 VLQKKREDEERAR
+2183 EIQRRREEEARAR

-2206 VVQSEA
+2206 VAQSEA
-2212 ESQAHESAARTSLD
+2212 ESQAHES
-2226 QTTLNQSVS
+2226 
-2235 VNGVHSDQDTSQGS
+2235 GS

-2258 GDSGLPSSS
+2258 RDSGLASS
-2267 RPDASATLPLKSST
+2267 RLDPSATLPSRGAES
-2281 EEPAPEA
+2281 EPETM
-2288 LEGLLCRKQE
+2288 EGMLCRKQE
-2298 MESHTKKAA
+2298 MESHSKKAA
-2307 SRSWQNVYCALRKGT
+2307 SRSWQNVYCVLRKGSL
-2322 MGFYKD
+2322 GFYKD
-2328 SKSAASGVPYHGEV
+2328 NKSASNGIPYHGEV
-2342 PVSLAEAV
+2342 PISLGEAV
-2350 CEIAHDY
+2350 CEVAHDY

-2367 LNDGKEYLFQAKDEA
+2367 LGDGKEYLFQAKDES
-2382 EMNSWIHSIGSSIT
+2382 EMSSWIRSIHSSIPS
-2396 AGEGGAGNHSP
+2396 GAGGESP
-2407 MGPKVLSRAM
+2407 GGPRALSRAM
-2417 TMPPMSPSSTEAPG
+2417 TMPPISPSSGEAG
-2431 GVTMRSKEGKERDR
+2431 GVTMRNKDGKEKDR

-2450 FFSKKK
+2450 FFGKKK

>member
-1 MKTPLYRI
+1 MSTISPTDFDSVEIQQQYNDINNRWDITAETEWDNENSSARLFERSRI
-9 TCWGEGES
+9 
-17 RVLTVFRLGREFS
+17 
-30 HPWNAQGCLGQTQ
+30 
-43 TKARERCPSVPRAAI
+43 KALA
-58 STALSSPQHATP
+58 
-70 LPGSLRQPDSRGLS
+70 D
-84 PQGRQIQSP
+84 
-93 ARNPTHVSLLVREM
+93 
-107 GLWPLQQAP
+107 
-116 GPRNS
+116 
-121 RQTQHGSVQ
+121 
-130 RPCTSASCPHEREA
+130 EREA

-250 DISVETGDNKEKKS
+250 DISVETEDNKEKKS

-301 VHKHRPDVIEFD
+301 VHKHRSDLIDFD
-313 TLKRSNAHHN
+313 NLKRSNAHYN

-392 LIDKYETLASELLQW
+392 LIEKYETLASELLQW
-407 IEQTIL
+407 IEQTIV

-424 SGVQNQLQAFNTY
+424 SAVQNQLQAFNTY

-536 QDNFGVDLGAVEAAT
+536 QDNFGVELGAVEAAT
-551 RKHEAIETDIG
+551 RKHEAIETDIQ

-574 ARELEAEGYHDVRR
+574 ARELEAEGYHEVRR
-588 VLARRDNVLRLWEY
+588 ILARRDNVLRLWEY
-602 LKELLVAR
+602 LKELLAAR
-610 RERLHAHRD
+610 RERLNAHRD

-626 MSYVMDWMGDMK
+626 MSYIMDWMEDMK
-638 GRLQSQDS
+638 SRLQSQDS
-646 GKHLHDVEDLLQT
+646 GKHLHDVEDLLQK

-668 AQAERV
+668 AQAEQV
-674 RAVQAAAQP
+674 KAVQAAAKR
-683 FTSPEQS
+683 FTSNEQS
-690 YKPCEP
+690 YKPCDP
-696 GLVSERVSL
+696 TLVEEKADL
-705 LGQAYEE
+705 LGRAYGE
-712 LGRLAV
+712 LSQLAADRRVRLD
-718 ERRERLEDSRKLW
+718 DSRRLW

-745 EQEQILAV
+745 EQEQILSGG
-753 ADCGRDLSS
+753 DYGKDLSS

-775 EMAARYTPLSNSI
+775 EMAARYGPLGNSI
-788 AVGDTLVEEGHYGA
+788 AGGEALVKEGHYGA
-802 PEVTERIAD
+802 PEVTERIKD
-811 VRAQWAHLEE
+811 VRAQWSHLEE
-821 ASQLREQ
+821 LREQ
-828 HLKEAV
+828 GLIESV
-834 ALHQFQTDANDMEA
+834 AFHQFQTDGNDMEA
-848 WIQETL
+848 WILETL
-854 RRVSSP
+854 RLVSSQ

-887 PLIDSLHEQALALP
+887 SLIDSLHEQASTLP
-901 ADYANSPEVEGRLP
+901 EGRLP
-915 AIEQRYEELEAL
+915 AIEQRYEELEGL
-927 SAARRQALEG
+927 SSSWRQALDG

-947 AGACQL
+947 A
-953 WVEEKEQWLDTM
+953 
-965 EIPTK
+965 K
-970 LEDLEVV
+970 LIKLCLREFCFVNLIDMIHTEMASCFSFLILFCRWSDF
-977 QQRFETL
+977 QSLSDQR
-984 EPEMNSL
+984 
-991 GTRVTDVNQV
+991 
-1001 AEQLLSTDHCS
+1001 
-1012 KEQIHQTQD
+1012 
-1021 QLNDRWAEFQEL
+1021 
-1033 ADKKKQALDSALNI
+1033 KQALESALNI
-1047 QNYHLECNEIQSWM
+1047 QNYHLECNEIKSWM

-1088 TGMERDLKAIQGKL
+1088 TGMERDLEAIQGKL
-1102 DDLRQEAEKLAQEHP
+1102 DDLRCEAEKLVSEHP
-1117 DQAEEI
+1117 EQEEEI
-1123 QARLGGILEVWEEL
+1123 KGRLAEIQEVWEEL
-1137 NATMKR
+1137 RATMKR
-1143 REEGLGEASKLQGFL
+1143 REESLGEASKLQGFL
-1158 RDLDDFQSWLS
+1158 RDLDDFQAWLS
-1169 RTMTAVASE
+1169 RTQTTVASE
-1178 DIPTSL
+1178 DTPTSL
-1184 AEAEQLLARHEGIK
+1184 AEAECLLAQHEAIK

-1206 DYEKMRAVG
+1206 DYEKMRATGV
-1215 EEVTQGQ
+1215 EVTRGQ
-1222 TDAQHMFLGQRLQ
+1222 TDAQHMFLAQRLQ
-1235 ALDTGWNELRRMWE
+1235 ALDTGWHELRRMWE
-1249 NRHNLLAQAFD
+1249 SRHCVLAQAFD
-1260 FQTFLR
+1260 FQTLLR
-1266 DVKQAEGFL
+1266 DAKQAEGFL
-1275 NSQEYFLSHTEMPS
+1275 NSQEYVLSHTEMPS
-1289 SLQGAEE
+1289 SLQGAVE

-1302 DFLTTMEANEEKIV
+1302 DFLTTMEANEEKIN
-1316 GVVEAGRRLVNN
+1316 GVVESGRRLISDGNTY
-1328 DNANADK
+1328 ADK
-1335 IQEKADSIQD
+1335 IQEKTDSIQE
-1345 RHQKNKQAASELLA
+1345 RHQKNKQAANELLA

-1372 DGQELSLWINEKML
+1372 DGQELTLWINEKML

-1418 WLDKIRKEGEALVR
+1418 WLDKIDKEGQVLVN
-1432 EKPELEPVVTQTLE
+1432 EKPELEQTVSE
-1446 GLQKQWEELEATTQT
+1446 TMSSLQKQWEELESTTQA

-1468 ANRAELFTQSCSAL
+1468 ANRTELFTQSCSAL
-1482 DTWVNNL
+1482 DSWLQNI
-1489 SSQLQSDDYGKDLT
+1489 SSQLQSDDFGKDLT

-1525 VQALQSQALAL
+1525 VQSLQSQALAL
-1536 SQEDAG
+1536 AQEDSG
-1542 LVEVDSQQ
+1542 IMEVDGQQ
-1550 KKVSTSFAHLLEP
+1550 RRVTDSFSKLQDP
-1563 LRQRQELLLASK
+1563 LRQRRQRLLASK

-1590 VKERMPLATSSDHG
+1590 VKERMPLATSTDHG

-1610 QLLMKKNQTL
+1610 QLLIKKNQTL

-1632 DILAHG
+1632 DIQAHG
-1638 RSLAPAQTGP
+1638 RTMSPGKDSEMDRERRAALDGRL
-1648 EEEEVDAAGQPGQAG
+1648 EELRELWALLISETEKRNVRLEAAN
-1663 CLVQLRDSWAQLIDE
+1663 
-1678 TDQRH
+1678 
-1683 ARLAEAHRAQ
+1683 RAQ
-1693 QFYADVAEAEAWMG
+1693 QFYTDAAEAEAWMG

-1723 SAVVMV
+1723 SALVMV
-1729 KKHQTVEQALEDY
+1729 KKHQILEQALEDY

-1753 RLMVTSEHPESE
+1753 RLMVNSEHPESE

-1786 ERRGRLQERLR
+1786 ERRGKLQERLR

-1803 EVEDLEQWIAEREV
+1803 EVDDLEQWIAEREV

-1822 ELGQDYEHVTM
+1822 ELGQDYEHVMM
-1833 LRDKFREFARDT
+1833 LRDKFREFAD
-1845 SAIGQERVDGVN
+1845 E
-1857 ALADDLIESGHP
+1857 LIESGHP

-1882 DAWADLLELMDTRT
+1882 EAWADLLELIDTRT

-1910 DAREVLGR
+1910 DAREALGLI
-1918 VREKRDALP
+1918 REKKETLAGAE
-1927 SDLGRDL
+1927 LGRDL
-1934 NSVQHLHRQHTTY
+1934 NTVQHLLRQHTAY
-1947 EHDIQALSG
+1947 EHDVQALSG
-1956 QVRQVQD
+1956 QVTQVQD

-1978 DIQKHERAVVEA
+1978 DIHRHERAITEA
-1990 WDALLA
+1990 WEGL
-1996 AGQSRRLLLLDTVE
+1996 QSATQARRLLLLDTVE
-2010 KFRFLNMVRDLMLW
+2010 KFRYLNMVRDLMLW
-2024 MDGVNLQIDAHDSP
+2024 MEGISLQIQSHDSP

-2053 IKSEIEARDDSF
+2053 IKSEIETRANSF
-2065 TACNEMGNLLI
+2065 TACSEMGHTLT
-2076 NNNHYAAD
+2076 NNNHYASD
-2084 EIREKLDQLQ
+2084 EIQEKLDQLQ
-2094 DKRDEINKKWQ
+2094 AKRTEINQKWQ
-2105 DKMGHLQILLEVL
+2105 EKMDHLQIVLEVL
-2118 QFGRDAS
+2118 QFSRDAS
-2125 VAESWL
+2125 MAESWL

-2139 TAELGANVDEVES
+2139 AAELGSNVDEVES

-2163 AAGWEERFTLLEK
+2163 AAGWEDRFTQLEK
-2176 LTTLEEQ
+2176 LTTVLSNKTISTFSYCVDVLLFVRTIFQHTQ
-2183 VLQKKREDEERAR
+2183 VPVLTHSHVNTHSCDVSYLQ
-2196 RPPTPPPAEE
+2196 
-2206 VVQSEA
+2206 
-2212 ESQAHESAARTSLD
+2212 SL
-2226 QTTLNQSVS
+2226 SVS
-2235 VNGVHSDQDTSQGS
+2235 VS
-2249 ESESVNGPG
+2249 ELKKPEPKPESNPQSNPVSKLVPKPHKAQERVSTNPVAPAC
-2258 GDSGLPSSS
+2258 SRSVASLPHRCLCLTTQQPSM
-2267 RPDASATLPLKSST
+2267 
-2281 EEPAPEA
+2281 
-2288 LEGLLCRKQE
+2288 EGILCRKQE
-2298 MESHTKKAA
+2298 MESHNKKAA
-2307 SRSWQNVYCALRKGT
+2307 TRSWQNVYCVLRKSSL
-2322 MGFYKD
+2322 GFYKD
-2328 SKSAASGVPYHGEV
+2328 NKSAANGIPYHGEV
-2342 PVSLAEAV
+2342 LISLSEAV
-2350 CEIAHDY
+2350 CEVAHDY
-2357 KKRKHVFKLR
+2357 KKRKHVFKLS
-2367 LNDGKEYLFQAKDEA
+2367 
-2382 EMNSWIHSIGSSIT
+2382 SWIQAILSSLSST
-2396 AGEGGAGNHSP
+2396 ERSPGATRG
-2407 MGPKVLSRAM
+2407 LSRAM
-2417 TMPPMSPSSTEAPG
+2417 TMPPMSPSSGEAG
-2431 GVTMRSKEGKERDR
+2431 GVTMRNKDGKERDR

-2450 FFSKKK
+2450 FFGKKK

>member
-1 MKTPLYRI
+1 MSTISPTDFDSLEIQQQYNDINNRWDLAAETDWDNENSSARLFERSRI
-9 TCWGEGES
+9 
-17 RVLTVFRLGREFS
+17 
-30 HPWNAQGCLGQTQ
+30 
-43 TKARERCPSVPRAAI
+43 KALA
-58 STALSSPQHATP
+58 
-70 LPGSLRQPDSRGLS
+70 D
-84 PQGRQIQSP
+84 
-93 ARNPTHVSLLVREM
+93 
-107 GLWPLQQAP
+107 
-116 GPRNS
+116 
-121 RQTQHGSVQ
+121 
-130 RPCTSASCPHEREA
+130 EREA

-250 DISVETGDNKEKKS
+250 DISVETEDNKEKKS

-282 VNVHNF
+282 VNIHNF

-301 VHKHRPDVIEFD
+301 VHKHRPDLIEFD
-313 TLKRSNAHHN
+313 NLKRSNAHYN

-392 LIDKYETLASELLQW
+392 LIEKYETLASELLQW
-407 IEQTIL
+407 IEQTIV

-424 SGVQNQLQAFNTY
+424 SAVQNQLQAFNSY

-536 QDNFGVDLGAVEAAT
+536 QDNFGTDLGAVEAAT
-551 RKHEAIETDIG
+551 RKHDAIETDIG
-562 AYGERVAAVEAV
+562 AYWERVAAVEAV
-574 ARELEAEGYHDVRR
+574 AKELDAERYHDVRR
-588 VLARRDNVLRLWEY
+588 ILARRDNVLRLWEY
-602 LKELLVAR
+602 LKELLAAR
-610 RERLHAHRD
+610 RERLNAHRD
-619 LQRLLQE
+619 LQRLFQE
-626 MSYVMDWMGDMK
+626 MRYIMDWMADEK

-646 GKHLHDVEDLLQT
+646 GKHLHDVLDLLQK

-668 AQAERV
+668 AQAERIK
-674 RAVQAAAQP
+674 AVQGAAKR
-683 FTSPEQS
+683 FTSHELA

-696 GLVSERVSL
+696 GLVSEKVNL
-705 LGQAYEE
+705 LGKAYEE
-712 LGRLAV
+712 LGQLAGN
-718 ERRERLEDSRKLW
+718 RRERLEDSRRLW
-731 QFLWELGE
+731 QFLWDLGE

-745 EQEQILAV
+745 EQEQILTSG
-753 ADCGRDLSS
+753 DCGRDLSS

-775 EMAARYTPLSNSI
+775 EMAARYGPLSNSI
-788 AVGDTLVEEGHYGA
+788 AAGEALVNEGHFGA
-802 PEVTERIAD
+802 SEVTERIQD
-811 VRAQWAHLEE
+811 IRAQWAHLEE
-821 ASQLREQ
+821 STKLREQ
-828 HLKEAV
+828 NLKEAV
-834 ALHQFQTDANDMEA
+834 ALHQFQTDASDMEA
-848 WIQETL
+848 WIMETL
-854 RRVSSP
+854 RQVSSQ

-877 EVEEEIQSHR
+877 EIEEEIQSHH
-887 PLIDSLHEQALALP
+887 PLIDSLHEQANALP
-901 ADYANSPEVEGRLP
+901 QAYIHLPQVDGRLP
-915 AIEQRYEELEAL
+915 AIEQRYEELESL

-947 AGACQL
+947 ADACQL
-953 WVEEKEQWLDTM
+953 WVEEKKQWLHGM

-984 EPEMNSL
+984 EPEMNNL
-991 GTRVTDVNQV
+991 GTRVTDVKHV
-1001 AEQLLSTDHCS
+1001 AEQLLTSDNCN
-1012 KEQIHQTQD
+1012 KDQIHQTRD
-1021 QLNDRWAEFQEL
+1021 QLNNSVFSLVFDVLSRWKEFEQL
-1033 ADKKKQALDSALNI
+1033 AGQKKQALESALNI

-1088 TGMERDLKAIQGKL
+1088 TGMERDLEAIQGKL
-1102 DDLRQEAEKLAQEHP
+1102 DDLRNEAEKLASEHP

-1123 QARLGGILEVWEEL
+1123 QGRLAEIQEVWEEL

-1143 REEGLGEASKLQGFL
+1143 REESLGEASKLQGFL

-1169 RTMTAVASE
+1169 RTQTAVASE

-1184 AEAEQLLARHEGIK
+1184 PEAESLLAQHESIK
-1198 NEVDNYRE
+1198 NEVDNYKE

-1222 TDAQHMFLGQRLQ
+1222 TDAQHMFLAQRLQ
-1235 ALDTGWNELRRMWE
+1235 ALDTGWHELRRMWE
-1249 NRHNLLAQAFD
+1249 NRHSLLAQAFD

-1266 DVKQAEGFL
+1266 DAKQAEAFL
-1275 NSQEYFLSHTEMPS
+1275 NSQEYVLSHTEMPT
-1289 SLQGAEE
+1289 SLQAAEE

-1302 DFLTTMEANEEKIV
+1302 DFLTTTEASEEKIT
-1316 GVVEAGRRLVNN
+1316 GVVEAGRRLIN
-1328 DNANADK
+1328 DSNANSDK
-1335 IQEKADSIQD
+1335 IQEKVDSIQE
-1345 RHQKNKQAASELLA
+1345 RHHKNKAAANELLT

-1372 DGQELSLWINEKML
+1372 DGQELTLWINEKML

-1418 WLDKIRKEGEALVR
+1418 WLDKIDKEGQALVA
-1432 EKPELEPVVTQTLE
+1432 EKPELKPVVQQTLE
-1446 GLQKQWEELEATTQT
+1446 DLQRQWEELESTTRT

-1482 DTWVNNL
+1482 DVWLKNIE
-1489 SSQLQSDDYGKDLT
+1489 SQLHSDDYGKDLT

-1511 HQMLEHQMEVREKE
+1511 HQMVEHQMEVREKE

-1542 LVEVDSQQ
+1542 LTEIDGQQ
-1550 KKVSTSFAHLLEP
+1550 RLVTDNFSSLQDP
-1563 LRQRQELLLASK
+1563 LQLRRQKLLASK

-1590 VKERMPLATSSDHG
+1590 VKERMPLATSTDHG
-1604 KDLPSV
+1604 KDLPTV
-1610 QLLMKKNQTL
+1610 QLLIKKNQTL

-1632 DILAHG
+1632 DIHRRGKTQSQVDGERQSVL
-1638 RSLAPAQTGP
+1638 
-1648 EEEEVDAAGQPGQAG
+1648 EER
-1663 CLVQLRDSWAQLIDE
+1663 LVELRDLWDQLIAE
-1678 TDQRH
+1678 TDKRH
-1683 ARLAEAHRAQ
+1683 ARLIEANRAQ
-1693 QFYADVAEAEAWMG
+1693 QFYADAAEAEAWMG

-1723 SAVVMV
+1723 SALVMV
-1729 KKHQTVEQALEDY
+1729 KKHQILEQALEDY

-1803 EVEDLEQWIAEREV
+1803 EVDDLEQWIAEREV

-1845 SAIGQERVDGVN
+1845 STIGQERVDGVN
-1857 ALADDLIESGHP
+1857 GLADDLIESGHP

-1882 DAWADLLELMDTRT
+1882 EAWADLLELIDTRT

-1910 DAREVLGR
+1910 DAMEVLGR
-1918 VREKRDALP
+1918 VKEKREALP

-1934 NSVQHLHRQHTTY
+1934 NTVQHLHRQHNTF

-1956 QVRQVQD
+1956 QVNQVQD

-1978 DIQKHERAVVEA
+1978 DIHRSEHAVTTAWEGLLEA
-1990 WDALLA
+1990 CQA
-1996 AGQSRRLLLLDTVE
+1996 RRLLLLDTVE
-2010 KFRFLNMVRDLMLW
+2010 KFRFFNMVRDLMLW

-2053 IKSEIEARDDSF
+2053 IKSEIETRADSF
-2065 TACNEMGNLLI
+2065 TACTEMGNSLI
-2076 NNNHYAAD
+2076 NKNHYAAD
-2084 EIREKLDQLQ
+2084 EIREKLAQLQ
-2094 DKRDEINKKWQ
+2094 EKRDKINKKWQ
-2105 DKMGHLQILLEVL
+2105 DKMEHLQIVLEVL
-2118 QFGRDAS
+2118 QFGRDAY

-2131 AGQEPLVR
+2131 AGQEPLVQ
-2139 TAELGANVDEVES
+2139 AADLGTNVDEVES

-2163 AAGWEERFTLLEK
+2163 AAAWEERFVLLEK
-2176 LTTLEEQ
+2176 LTTLEEHEEQ
-2183 VLQKKREDEERAR
+2183 RRREEEERAR

-2206 VVQSEA
+2206 VMPSET
-2212 ESQAHESAARTSLD
+2212 ESQVHDSAARTSLD

-2235 VNGVHSDQDTSQGS
+2235 VNGVHSDNDTSQQSLSLSLSVGKKSEPKRVCKPKQPQRGS

-2258 GDSGLPSSS
+2258 RDSGLASS
-2267 RPDASATLPLKSST
+2267 RMEPSATLPSRGGAESEPETT
-2281 EEPAPEA
+2281 E
-2288 LEGLLCRKQE
+2288 GILCRKQE
-2298 MESHTKKAA
+2298 MESHSKKAA
-2307 SRSWQNVYCALRKGT
+2307 TRSWQNVYCVLRKGSI
-2322 MGFYKD
+2322 GFYKD
-2328 SKSAASGVPYHGEV
+2328 SKSASNGVPYHGEV
-2342 PVSLAEAV
+2342 PISLGDAV
-2350 CEIAHDY
+2350 CEVAHDY

-2367 LNDGKEYLFQAKDEA
+2367 LGDGKEYLFQAKDEE
-2382 EMNSWIHSIGSSIT
+2382 EMSSWIRSILSSIPT
-2396 AGEGGAGNHSP
+2396 RSQDSPGGPRA
-2407 MGPKVLSRAM
+2407 LSRAM
-2417 TMPPMSPSSTEAPG
+2417 TMPPISPSSGDTG
-2431 GVTMRSKEGKERDR
+2431 SVTMRNKDGKEKDR

>member
-1 MKTPLYRI
+1 MEL
-9 TCWGEGES
+9 
-17 RVLTVFRLGREFS
+17 
-30 HPWNAQGCLGQTQ
+30 
-43 TKARERCPSVPRAAI
+43 ARR
-58 STALSSPQHATP
+58 
-70 LPGSLRQPDSRGLS
+70 DSEPCLS
-84 PQGRQIQSP
+84 PAAFVNQVQYSNILEGRFKQ
-93 ARNPTHVSLLVREM
+93 
-107 GLWPLQQAP
+107 LQD
-116 GPRNS
+116 
-121 RQTQHGSVQ
+121 
-130 RPCTSASCPHEREA
+130 EREA

-250 DISVETGDNKEKKS
+250 DISVETEDNKEKKS

-301 VHKHRPDVIEFD
+301 VHKHRPDLIEFD
-313 TLKRSNAHHN
+313 TLKRSNAHYN

-392 LIDKYETLASELLQW
+392 LIEKYETLASELLQW
-407 IEQTIL
+407 IEQTIV

-536 QDNFGVDLGAVEAAT
+536 QDNFGFDLGAVEAAT

-562 AYGERVAAVEAV
+562 AYGERVAAVESV
-574 ARELEAEGYHDVRR
+574 ARELEAEGYHEVRR
-588 VLARRDNVLRLWEY
+588 ILARRDNVLRLWEY
-602 LKELLVAR
+602 LKELLAAR
-610 RERLHAHRD
+610 RERLNAHRD
-619 LQRLLQE
+619 LQRLLEE
-626 MSYVMDWMGDMK
+626 MRYIMDWMGDMK
-638 GRLQSQDS
+638 GRLQCQDS
-646 GKHLHDVEDLLQT
+646 GKHLHDVEDLLQK

-674 RAVQAAAQP
+674 RGVQAAAKR
-683 FTSPEQS
+683 FTSDEMT

-696 GLVSERVSL
+696 ALVEEKVSL
-705 LGQAYEE
+705 LGQSYEE
-712 LGRLAV
+712 LGRLAG
-718 ERRERLEDSRKLW
+718 ERRSKLEESRRLW

-739 EAAWIR
+739 ESAWIR
-745 EQEQILAV
+745 EQEQILSSG
-753 ADCGRDLSS
+753 DCGRDLSS

-775 EMAARYTPLSNSI
+775 EMAARYGPLSNSI
-788 AVGDTLVEEGHYGA
+788 ASGEQLINEGHFGA
-802 PEVTERIAD
+802 PEVTDRIND
-811 VRAQWAHLEE
+811 IRAQWSHLEE

-828 HLKEAV
+828 RLKESV

-848 WIQETL
+848 WLLETL
-854 RRVSSP
+854 RQVSSQ

-887 PLIDSLHEQALALP
+887 SLIDSLHEQAETLP
-901 ADYANSPEVEGRLP
+901 PAYANSPQVEGRLP

-927 SAARRQALEG
+927 SSARRQALEG

-953 WVEEKEQWLDTM
+953 WIGEKEQWLHNM
-965 EIPTK
+965 EIPSK

-984 EPEMNSL
+984 EPEMNNL
-991 GTRVTDVNQV
+991 GSRITDVNQV
-1001 AEQLLSTDHCS
+1001 AEQLLKSDNRN
-1012 KEQIHQTQD
+1012 KEQINQTQD
-1021 QLNDRWAEFQEL
+1021 QLNNRWSDFQRV
-1033 ADKKKQALDSALNI
+1033 ADQRKQALDSALNI

-1088 TGMERDLKAIQGKL
+1088 TGMERDLEAIQGKL
-1102 DDLRQEAEKLAQEHP
+1102 GGLRSEAEKLASEHP
-1117 DQAEEI
+1117 EQAGEIHARLEEI
-1123 QARLGGILEVWEEL
+1123 QEVWEEL
-1137 NATMKR
+1137 RSTMKR
-1143 REEGLGEASKLQGFL
+1143 REESLGEASKLQGFL
-1158 RDLDDFQSWLS
+1158 RDLDDFQAWLS
-1169 RTMTAVASE
+1169 RTQTAVASE
-1178 DIPTSL
+1178 DTPTSL
-1184 AEAEQLLARHEGIK
+1184 AEAERLLAQHEAIK

-1206 DYEKMRAVG
+1206 DYEKMRATG
-1215 EEVTQGQ
+1215 AEVTQGQ
-1222 TDAQHMFLGQRLQ
+1222 TDAQHMFLAQRLQ
-1235 ALDTGWNELRRMWE
+1235 ALDTGWHELRRMWE
-1249 NRHNLLAQAFD
+1249 SRHCLLAQAFD

-1266 DVKQAEGFL
+1266 DAKQAEGFL
-1275 NSQEYFLSHTEMPS
+1275 NSQEYVLSHTEMPS
-1289 SLQGAEE
+1289 SLQGALE

-1302 DFLTTMEANEEKIV
+1302 DFLTTMEASEEKINS
-1316 GVVEAGRRLVNN
+1316 VVESGRRLVS
-1328 DNANADK
+1328 DGNANADK
-1335 IQEKADSIQD
+1335 IQEKADSIQE
-1345 RHQKNKQAASELLA
+1345 RHQKNKQAANDLLA

-1372 DGQELSLWINEKML
+1372 DGQELTLWINEKML

-1418 WLDKIRKEGEALVR
+1418 WLDKIDKEGQALVA
-1432 EKPELEPVVTQTLE
+1432 EKPELEETVSETLRS
-1446 GLQKQWEELEATTQT
+1446 LQKQWEELENTTQT

-1482 DTWVNNL
+1482 DSWLQNL
-1489 SSQLQSDDYGKDLT
+1489 SSQLQSDDFGKDLT

-1511 HQMLEHQMEVREKE
+1511 HQMLEHQMDVREKE
-1525 VQALQSQALAL
+1525 VQALQSQAQALA
-1536 SQEDAG
+1536 QEDAG
-1542 LVEVDSQQ
+1542 IVEVDSQQ
-1550 KKVSTSFAHLLEP
+1550 RRVADTFSQLQDPLNQRRQKLLS
-1563 LRQRQELLLASK
+1563 SK

-1590 VKERMPLATSSDHG
+1590 VKERMPLATSTDHG

-1610 QLLMKKNQTL
+1610 QLLIKKNQTL

-1632 DILAHG
+1632 DIQAHG
-1638 RSLAPAQTGP
+1638 GSMDKERQEALEGRLAELG
-1648 EEEEVDAAGQPGQAG
+1648 D
-1663 CLVQLRDSWAQLIDE
+1663 LWARLISE
-1678 TDQRH
+1678 TEQRH
-1683 ARLAEAHRAQ
+1683 TRLAEANRAQ
-1693 QFYADVAEAEAWMG
+1693 QFYADAAEAEAWMG

-1729 KKHQTVEQALEDY
+1729 KKHQILEQALEDY

-1753 RLMVTSEHPESE
+1753 RLMVNSEHPESE

-1803 EVEDLEQWIAEREV
+1803 EVDDLEQWIAEREV

-1845 SAIGQERVDGVN
+1845 SAIGQERVDAVN
-1857 ALADDLIESGHP
+1857 GQADELIESGHP

-1882 DAWADLLELMDTRT
+1882 EAWADLLELMDTRT

-1910 DAREVLGR
+1910 DAREALGR
-1918 VREKRDALP
+1918 VKEKRDALAGAE
-1927 SDLGRDL
+1927 LGRDL
-1934 NSVQHLHRQHTTY
+1934 NTVQHLHRQHTAY
-1947 EHDIQALSG
+1947 EHDVQALSG
-1956 QVRQVQD
+1956 QVTQVQD

-1972 AGEKAD
+1972 AGEKAE
-1978 DIQKHERAVVEA
+1978 DIHRHERSVTEA
-1990 WDALLA
+1990 WEGLLA
-1996 AGQSRRLLLLDTVE
+1996 ATQSRRLLLLDTVE
-2010 KFRFLNMVRDLMLW
+2010 KFRFFNMVRDLMLW
-2024 MDGVNLQIDAHDSP
+2024 MDGINLQIQSHDSP

-2048 ANHQD
+2048 AHHQD
-2053 IKSEIEARDDSF
+2053 IKAEIEARAGSF
-2065 TACNEMGNLLI
+2065 TACTDMGNALLK
-2076 NNNHYAAD
+2076 NNHYASD
-2084 EIREKLDQLQ
+2084 EIREKLEQLQ
-2094 DKRDEINKKWQ
+2094 EKRDEINQKWQ
-2105 DKMGHLQILLEVL
+2105 EKMDHLQIVLEVL
-2118 QFGRDAS
+2118 QFSRDAS

-2139 TAELGANVDEVES
+2139 AAELGSNVDEVES

-2163 AAGWEERFTLLEK
+2163 AAGWDERFVQLEK
-2176 LTTLEEQ
+2176 LTTLEEHEIQ
-2183 VLQKKREDEERAR
+2183 RRKEEEERAR
-2196 RPPTPPPAEE
+2196 RPPTPPPVEE

-2212 ESQAHESAARTSLD
+2212 EHESAARTSLD

-2235 VNGVHSDQDTSQGS
+2235 VNGVHSDQDTSQSLSVSVSELPNPEPKPLSKPDSKPVAKPVPKPYKAQQRGS

-2258 GDSGLPSSS
+2258 RDSGLDTAS
-2267 RPDASATLPLKSST
+2267 RHEPSATLPGRVDPTS
-2281 EEPAPEA
+2281 EA
-2288 LEGLLCRKQE
+2288 MEGMLCRKHE
-2298 MESHTKKAA
+2298 MESHAKKAA
-2307 SRSWQNVYCALRKGT
+2307 NRSWQNVYCALRKGS

-2328 SKSAASGVPYHGEV
+2328 NKSASNGIPYHGEV
-2342 PVSLAEAV
+2342 PISLSEAI
-2350 CEIAHDY
+2350 CEVAHDY

-2367 LNDGKEYLFQAKDEA
+2367 LGDGKEFLFQAKDEA
-2382 EMNSWIHSIGSSIT
+2382 EMSSWIRAIHSSMPS
-2396 AGEGGAGNHSP
+2396 GGAGEHSP
-2407 MGPKVLSRAM
+2407 VAQRGLSRAM
-2417 TMPPMSPSSTEAPG
+2417 TMPPISPSSGEGG
-2431 GVTMRSKEGKERDR
+2431 GVTMRNKDGKEKDR

-2450 FFSKKK
+2450 FFGKKK

>member
-1 MKTPLYRI
+1 MSTISPTDFDSLEIQQQYNDINNRWDLAAETDWDNENSSARLFERSRI
-9 TCWGEGES
+9 
-17 RVLTVFRLGREFS
+17 
-30 HPWNAQGCLGQTQ
+30 
-43 TKARERCPSVPRAAI
+43 KALA
-58 STALSSPQHATP
+58 
-70 LPGSLRQPDSRGLS
+70 D
-84 PQGRQIQSP
+84 
-93 ARNPTHVSLLVREM
+93 
-107 GLWPLQQAP
+107 
-116 GPRNS
+116 
-121 RQTQHGSVQ
+121 
-130 RPCTSASCPHEREA
+130 EREA

-156 HLGRVTCRIGDLYTD
+156 HLSRVTCRIGDLYTD

-250 DISVETGDNKEKKS
+250 DISVETEDNKEKKS

-282 VNVHNF
+282 VNIHNF

-313 TLKRSNAHHN
+313 NLKRSNAHYN

-407 IEQTIL
+407 IEQTIG

-424 SGVQNQLQAFNTY
+424 NAVQNQLQAFNSY

-468 KVYMPRE
+468 KVYVPKE

-536 QDNFGVDLGAVEAAT
+536 QDNFGTDLGAVEAAT
-551 RKHEAIETDIG
+551 RKHEAIETDIN
-562 AYGERVAAVEAV
+562 AYLERVVAVEDV
-574 ARELEAEGYHDVRR
+574 AKELEAEGYHDVRR
-588 VLARRDNVLRLWEY
+588 ILARRDNVLRLWEY
-602 LKELLVAR
+602 LKELLAAR
-610 RERLHAHRD
+610 RERLTAHRD
-619 LQRLLQE
+619 LQRLFQE
-626 MSYVMDWMGDMK
+626 MRYITDWMKDEQ
-638 GRLQSQDS
+638 GRLQSQDT
-646 GKHLHDVEDLLQT
+646 GKHLHDVLDLLQK
-659 HTLVEADIS
+659 HNLVEADIS
-668 AQAERV
+668 AQAERIKG
-674 RAVQAAAQP
+674 VQAAAKP
-683 FTSPEQS
+683 FSSYEQA

-696 GLVSERVSL
+696 GLVGEKVER

-712 LGRLAV
+712 LGQLASA
-718 ERRERLEDSRKLW
+718 RRERLEDSRRLW
-731 QFLWELGE
+731 QFLWDLGE

-745 EQEQILAV
+745 EQEQILASG
-753 ADCGRDLSS
+753 DCGRDLTS

-775 EMAARYTPLSNSI
+775 EMAARFMPLNNSI
-788 AVGDTLVEEGHYGA
+788 AAGEALINEGHFGA
-802 PEVTERIAD
+802 SEVTERIQD
-811 VRAQWAHLEE
+811 IRAQWAHLEE
-821 ASQLREQ
+821 VSVYYVCYIYQNKTFINFYEFSPKTTKLREQ
-828 HLKEAV
+828 SLKEAV

-848 WIQETL
+848 WIMETL
-854 RRVSSP
+854 RQLSSQ
-860 EVGHDEFS
+860 ELGHDEFS

-877 EVEEEIQSHR
+877 EIDEEIQSHR
-887 PLIDSLHEQALALP
+887 PLINTLHEQAQALP
-901 ADYANSPEVEGRLP
+901 QAYVSHPQVCVLYFIFP
-915 AIEQRYEELEAL
+915 KQHTP
-927 SAARRQALEG
+927 RRQALDG
-937 ALALYRMFSE
+937 ALSLYQMFSE
-947 AGACQL
+947 ADACLL
-953 WVEEKEQWLDTM
+953 WVEEKEQWLDGM

-977 QQRFETL
+977 QQRFESL
-984 EPEMNSL
+984 EPEMNNL
-991 GTRVTDVNQV
+991 GARVTHVNDV
-1001 AEQLLSTDHCS
+1001 AEFLLDSDNCR
-1012 KEQIHQTQD
+1012 KDQIHQTRD
-1021 QLNDRWAEFQEL
+1021 QLNNRWTEFEQL
-1033 ADKKKQALDSALNI
+1033 AGQKKQALESALNI
-1047 QNYHLECNEIQSWM
+1047 QNYHLECNEIKSWM

-1088 TGMERDLKAIQGKL
+1088 TGMERDLEAIQVSRG
-1102 DDLRQEAEKLAQEHP
+1102 RWSRYQTNEHP

-1123 QARLGGILEVWEEL
+1123 QGRLAEIQEVWEEL

-1143 REEGLGEASKLQGFL
+1143 REESLGEASKLQGFL
-1158 RDLDDFQSWLS
+1158 RDLNDFQSWLS
-1169 RTMTAVASE
+1169 RTQTAVASE

-1184 AEAEQLLARHEGIK
+1184 PEAENLLTQHESIK
-1198 NEVDNYRE
+1198 NELDNYKE

-1222 TDAQHMFLGQRLQ
+1222 TDAQHMFLAQRLQ
-1235 ALDTGWNELRRMWE
+1235 ALDTGWHELRRMWE
-1249 NRHNLLAQAFD
+1249 NRHSLLAQAFD
-1260 FQTFLR
+1260 FQGFMR
-1266 DVKQAEGFL
+1266 DAKQAEAFL
-1275 NSQEYFLSHTEMPS
+1275 NSQEYVLYHTEMPTN
-1289 SLQGAEE
+1289 LQAAEE
-1296 AIKKHE
+1296 AIRKHE
-1302 DFLTTMEANEEKIV
+1302 DFLTTTEASEEKITS
-1316 GVVEAGRRLVNN
+1316 VVDSGRRLIN
-1328 DNANADK
+1328 DSNANSDK
-1335 IQEKADSIQD
+1335 IQEKVDSIQE
-1345 RHQKNKQAASELLA
+1345 RHNKNKEMAKELLT

-1372 DGQELSLWINEKML
+1372 DGQELTLWINEKML

-1418 WLDKIRKEGEALVR
+1418 WLDKIDKEGQALVA
-1432 EKPELEPVVTQTLE
+1432 EKPELKPVVQQTLE
-1446 GLQKQWEELEATTQT
+1446 DLQRQWEELEGTTRT

-1482 DTWVNNL
+1482 GSWLNNIE
-1489 SSQLQSDDYGKDLT
+1489 SQLHSDDYGKDLT

-1511 HQMLEHQMEVREKE
+1511 QQMLEHQMEVREKE
-1525 VQALQSQALAL
+1525 VQSLQAQALAL

-1542 LVEVDSQQ
+1542 LTEIDGQ
-1550 KKVSTSFAHLLEP
+1550 
-1563 LRQRQELLLASK
+1563 QRQVTDNFSNLQQPLQLRKQKLLASK

-1590 VKERMPLATSSDHG
+1590 VTERMPLATSTEHG
-1604 KDLPSV
+1604 KDLSTV
-1610 QLLMKKNQTL
+1610 QLLIKKNQTL

-1632 DILAHG
+1632 DILKRGETQSQVDGERQA
-1638 RSLAPAQTGP
+1638 LL
-1648 EEEEVDAAGQPGQAG
+1648 EE
-1663 CLVQLRDSWAQLIDE
+1663 
-1678 TDQRH
+1678 
-1683 ARLAEAHRAQ
+1683 RLAELRDLWDQLISETDNRNTRLLEARRAQ
-1693 QFYADVAEAEAWMG
+1693 QFYADAAEAEAWMG

-1723 SAVVMV
+1723 SALVMV
-1729 KKHQTVEQALEDY
+1729 KKHQILEQTLEDY

-1753 RLMVTSEHPESE
+1753 RLMVTNEHPESE

-1803 EVEDLEQWIAEREV
+1803 EVDDLEQWIAEREM

-1822 ELGQDYEHVTM
+1822 ELGQDYEHVSM

-1845 SAIGQERVDGVN
+1845 STIGQERVDGVN

-1882 DAWADLLELMDTRT
+1882 EAWADLLELIDTRT
-1896 QMLAASYE
+1896 QMLGASYE

-1910 DAREVLGR
+1910 DAMEVLGR
-1918 VREKRDALP
+1918 VKEKREALP
-1927 SDLGRDL
+1927 ADLGRDL
-1934 NSVQHLHRQHTTY
+1934 NTVKHLHRQHQTL
-1947 EHDIQALSG
+1947 ENDIQALSW
-1956 QVRQVQD
+1956 QVNQVQD

-1978 DIQKHERAVVEA
+1978 DIHRSEHAVSSAWEA
-1990 WDALLA
+1990 LQEAC
-1996 AGQSRRLLLLDTVE
+1996 QSRRLLLQDTVE
-2010 KFRFLNMVRDLMLW
+2010 KFRFLNAVRDLMLW

-2038 RDVSSAGLVI
+2038 RDVSSAELVI
-2048 ANHQD
+2048 GNHQD
-2053 IKSEIEARDDSF
+2053 IKSEIDTRADSF
-2065 TACNEMGNLLI
+2065 TAGIDMGNALL
-2076 NNNHYAAD
+2076 NKSHYAAD
-2084 EIREKLDQLQ
+2084 EIQEKLAQLQ
-2094 DKRDEINKKWQ
+2094 ERRDEINKKWQ
-2105 DKMGHLQILLEVL
+2105 DKMNHLQIVLEVL

-2139 TAELGANVDEVES
+2139 AAELGTNVDEVES
-2152 LIKRH
+2152 LLKRH

-2163 AAGWEERFTLLEK
+2163 ATAWEERFVQLEK
-2176 LTTLEEQ
+2176 LTT
-2183 VLQKKREDEERAR
+2183 
-2196 RPPTPPPAEE
+2196 
-2206 VVQSEA
+2206 VQ
-2212 ESQAHESAARTSLD
+2212 
-2226 QTTLNQSVS
+2226 
-2235 VNGVHSDQDTSQGS
+2235 
-2249 ESESVNGPG
+2249 SESVNGPG
-2258 GDSGLPSSS
+2258 RDSGLASS
-2267 RPDASATLPLKSST
+2267 RLEASATLPGRGGADSDA
-2281 EEPAPEA
+2281 ECV
-2288 LEGLLCRKQE
+2288 EGMLCRKQE
-2298 MESHTKKAA
+2298 MESHNKKAA
-2307 SRSWQNVYCALRKGT
+2307 SRSWHNVYCTLKKG
-2322 MGFYKD
+2322 GLHFFKD
-2328 SKSAASGVPYHGEV
+2328 NKSVSSGITYHGEM
-2342 PVSLAEAV
+2342 PFSLEEAV
-2350 CEIAHDY
+2350 CEVALDY
-2357 KKRKHVFKLR
+2357 KKRKHVFKLSQN
-2367 LNDGKEYLFQAKDEA
+2367 LKFCFKA
-2382 EMNSWIHSIGSSIT
+2382 EMNSWIQSIRRFIT
-2396 AGEGGAGNHSP
+2396 TRSQDSPGAP
-2407 MGPKVLSRAM
+2407 RALCRAM
-2417 TMPPMSPSSTEAPG
+2417 TMPPISPSTGETGS
-2431 GVTMRSKEGKERDR
+2431 VTLRNKEGKEKDR

-2450 FFSKKK
+2450 FFGKKK

>member
-1 MKTPLYRI
+1 MSTISPTDFDSLEIQQQYNDINNRWDLAAETNWDNENSSARLFERSRI
-9 TCWGEGES
+9 
-17 RVLTVFRLGREFS
+17 
-30 HPWNAQGCLGQTQ
+30 
-43 TKARERCPSVPRAAI
+43 KALA
-58 STALSSPQHATP
+58 
-70 LPGSLRQPDSRGLS
+70 D
-84 PQGRQIQSP
+84 
-93 ARNPTHVSLLVREM
+93 
-107 GLWPLQQAP
+107 
-116 GPRNS
+116 
-121 RQTQHGSVQ
+121 
-130 RPCTSASCPHEREA
+130 EREA

-250 DISVETGDNKEKKS
+250 DISVETEDNKEKKS
-264 AKDALLLWCQ
+264 AKEALLLWCQ
-274 MKTAGYPN
+274 MKTICEMMSSFILIISSVCQHQNSLGTEYPN

-313 TLKRSNAHHN
+313 TLKRSNAHYN

-329 VAEKELGLTKL
+329 TAENKLGLTKL

-379 IGKVLDYAIEADQ
+379 VGKVLDYAIEADQ
-392 LIDKYETLASELLQW
+392 LVGNYESLASELLQW

-424 SGVQNQLQAFNTY
+424 NGVQNQLQAFNTY

-468 KVYMPRE
+468 KVYIPRE

-574 ARELEAEGYHDVRR
+574 ARELEAENYHDVRR

-602 LKELLVAR
+602 LKELLAAR

-619 LQRLLQE
+619 LQRLLEE
-626 MSYVMDWMGDMK
+626 MRYIMDWMGDMK

-659 HTLVEADIS
+659 HNLVEADIS

-674 RAVQAAAQP
+674 RGVQRAAQR
-683 FTSPEQS
+683 FTSDQQV

-696 GLVSERVSL
+696 ALVGEKVSL
-705 LGQAYEE
+705 LGRAYEE
-712 LGRLAV
+712 LGQLAG
-718 ERRERLEDSRKLW
+718 ERRERLEASRRLW
-731 QFLWELGE
+731 QFLWEMGE

-745 EQEQILAV
+745 EQEQILSGG
-753 ADCGRDLSS
+753 DCGRDLTS

-775 EMAARYTPLSNSI
+775 EMAARYGPLGHSI
-788 AVGDTLVEEGHYGA
+788 AAGQTLVEEGHFGA
-802 PEVTERIAD
+802 PECTERIRD

-821 ASQLREQ
+821 TSQLREVQ
-828 HLKEAV
+828 LKEAV

-848 WIQETL
+848 WILETL
-854 RRVSSP
+854 RQVSSQ

-887 PLIDSLHEQALALP
+887 TLIDSLHEQALGLP
-901 ADYANSPEVEGRLP
+901 PVHANSPQVEGRLP
-915 AIEQRYEELEAL
+915 AIEQRYEELESL
-927 SAARRQALEG
+927 SASRRQALEG
-937 ALALYRMFSE
+937 ALALYRMYSE

-953 WVEEKEQWLDTM
+953 WVGEKEQWLDGIM
-965 EIPTK
+965 IPTK

-984 EPEMNSL
+984 EPEMNNL
-991 GTRVTDVNQV
+991 GTRISDVNQV
-1001 AEQLLSTDHCS
+1001 AQQLLGSDNRS

-1021 QLNDRWAEFQEL
+1021 RLNNRWKEFQRL
-1033 ADKKKQALDSALNI
+1033 ADQRKHALESALNI

-1061 KEKTK
+1061 REKTK
-1066 VIESTQS
+1066 VIESTES

-1088 TGMERDLKAIQGKL
+1088 TGMERDLEAIQGKL
-1102 DDLRQEAEKLAQEHP
+1102 DDLRNEAEKLAEEHP

-1123 QARLGGILEVWEEL
+1123 HAHLGGIQEVWEEL

-1143 REEGLGEASKLQGFL
+1143 REESLGEASKLQGFL

-1169 RTMTAVASE
+1169 RTQTAVASE

-1184 AEAEQLLARHEGIK
+1184 PEAECLLSQHESIK
-1198 NEVDNYRE
+1198 NEWDNYKE

-1215 EEVTQGQ
+1215 DEVTQGQ
-1222 TDAQHMFLGQRLQ
+1222 TDAQYMFLAQRLQ
-1235 ALDTGWNELRRMWE
+1235 ALDTGWQDLRRMWE
-1249 NRHNLLAQAFD
+1249 NRHSLLAQAFD

-1275 NSQEYFLSHTEMPS
+1275 NSQEYVLSHTEMPS

-1302 DFLTTMEANEEKIV
+1302 DFLTTMEASEEKIT
-1316 GVVEAGRRLVNN
+1316 GVVEAGRRLVN
-1328 DNANADK
+1328 DLNANSDK
-1335 IQEKADSIQD
+1335 IQEKADSIQE
-1345 RHQKNKQAASELLA
+1345 RHQKNREAANELLS

-1372 DGQELSLWINEKML
+1372 DGQELTLWINEKML

-1418 WLDKIRKEGEALVR
+1418 WLDKIDKEGQVLVT
-1432 EKPELEPVVTQTLE
+1432 EKPELQPVVQQTLE
-1446 GLQKQWEELEATTQT
+1446 GLQSQWEELESTTRA

-1482 DTWVNNL
+1482 DIWLKNL
-1489 SSQLQSDDYGKDLT
+1489 SGQLQSDDFGKDLT

-1525 VQALQSQALAL
+1525 VQSLQSQALAL
-1536 SQEDAG
+1536 SQDDAG
-1542 LVEVDSQQ
+1542 VAVVEVDSQQ
-1550 KKVSTSFAHLLEP
+1550 RRVTDSFSQLQDP
-1563 LRQRQELLLASK
+1563 LNQRRQQLLASK

-1590 VKERMPLATSSDHG
+1590 VKERMPLATSTDHG

-1610 QLLMKKNQTL
+1610 QLLIKKNQTL

-1632 DILAHG
+1632 DI
-1638 RSLAPAQTGP
+1638 QTHHRGMSP
-1648 EEEEVDAAGQPGQAG
+1648 GKEEVDGEWQSALEQR
-1663 CLVQLRDSWAQLIDE
+1663 LVELRDSWAQLIAE
-1678 TDQRH
+1678 TDERH
-1683 ARLAEAHRAQ
+1683 ARLVEANRAQ
-1693 QFYADVAEAEAWMG
+1693 QFYTDAAEAEAWMG

-1714 SEEKAKDEQ
+1714 SEDKAKDEQ
-1723 SAVVMV
+1723 SALVMV
-1729 KKHQTVEQALEDY
+1729 KKHQTLEQALEDY

-1753 RLMVTSEHPESE
+1753 RTMMTSEHPESE
-1765 RITLRQAQVDKL
+1765 RINLRQAQVDKL

-1803 EVEDLEQWIAEREV
+1803 EVDDLEQWIAEREV

-1845 SAIGQERVDGVN
+1845 STIGQERVDAVN
-1857 ALADDLIESGHP
+1857 AQADDLIESGHP

-1882 DAWADLLELMDTRT
+1882 EAWADLLELIDTRT

-1910 DAREVLGR
+1910 DAREAMGR
-1918 VREKRDALP
+1918 VREKKEALP

-1934 NSVQHLHRQHTTY
+1934 NTVQHLHRQHNAY

-1956 QVRQVQD
+1956 QVNQVQD

-1972 AGEKAD
+1972 AGEKAEE
-1978 DIQKHERAVVEA
+1978 IHRSERSVTEA
-1990 WDALLA
+1990 WEGLLG
-1996 AGQSRRLLLLDTVE
+1996 AGQARRHLLLDTVE
-2010 KFRFLNMVRDLMLW
+2010 KFRFFNMVRDLMLW

-2053 IKSEIEARDDSF
+2053 IKSEIETRADSF
-2065 TACNEMGNLLI
+2065 TACNEMGHSLI

-2094 DKRDEINKKWQ
+2094 GKRDEINNKWQ
-2105 DKMGHLQILLEVL
+2105 DKMDHLQIVLEVL
-2118 QFGRDAS
+2118 QFGRDAY
-2125 VAESWL
+2125 VAETWL

-2139 TAELGANVDEVES
+2139 GAELGSNVDEVES

-2183 VLQKKREDEERAR
+2183 EIQRQREEEERAR
-2196 RPPTPPPAEE
+2196 RPPTPPPTEE
-2206 VVQSEA
+2206 VAPSEA
-2212 ESQAHESAARTSLD
+2212 ETHDAHACMPSANSFSL
-2226 QTTLNQSVS
+2226 
-2235 VNGVHSDQDTSQGS
+2235 
-2249 ESESVNGPG
+2249 
-2258 GDSGLPSSS
+2258 SS
-2267 RPDASATLPLKSST
+2267 
-2281 EEPAPEA
+2281 
-2288 LEGLLCRKQE
+2288 
-2298 MESHTKKAA
+2298 H
-2307 SRSWQNVYCALRKGT
+2307 RSWQNVYCVLRKGSL
-2322 MGFYKD
+2322 GFYKD
-2328 SKSAASGVPYHGEV
+2328 QKSASSGIPYHGEV
-2342 PVSLAEAV
+2342 PISLGEAV
-2350 CEIAHDY
+2350 CEVAHDY

-2367 LNDGKEYLFQAKDEA
+2367 LGDGKEFLFQAKDET
-2382 EMNSWIHSIGSSIT
+2382 EMASWIHSIHSSIP
-2396 AGEGGAGNHSP
+2396 AGGSGDHSP
-2407 MGPKVLSRAM
+2407 GGPRALSRAM
-2417 TMPPMSPSSTEAPG
+2417 TMPPISPSSADAA
-2431 GVTMRSKEGKERDR
+2431 GVTMRNKEGKERDR

-2450 FFSKKK
+2450 FFGKKK

>member
-1 MKTPLYRI
+1 MSTISPTDFDSLEIQQQYNDINNRWDLAAETDWDNENSSARLFERSRI
-9 TCWGEGES
+9 
-17 RVLTVFRLGREFS
+17 
-30 HPWNAQGCLGQTQ
+30 
-43 TKARERCPSVPRAAI
+43 KALA
-58 STALSSPQHATP
+58 
-70 LPGSLRQPDSRGLS
+70 D
-84 PQGRQIQSP
+84 
-93 ARNPTHVSLLVREM
+93 
-107 GLWPLQQAP
+107 
-116 GPRNS
+116 
-121 RQTQHGSVQ
+121 
-130 RPCTSASCPHEREA
+130 EREA

-156 HLGRVTCRIGDLYTD
+156 HLGRVTSRIGDLYTD

-250 DISVETGDNKEKKS
+250 DISVETGDNKERKS
-264 AKDALLLWCQ
+264 AKEALLLWCQ

-282 VNVHNF
+282 VNIHNF
-288 TTSWRDGLAFNAI
+288 TTSWRDGLAFSAI

-313 TLKRSNAHHN
+313 NLKRSNAHYN

-329 VAEKELGLTKL
+329 VAEKDLGLTKL

-379 IGKVLDYAIEADQ
+379 VGKVLDYAIEADQ
-392 LIDKYETLASELLQW
+392 LIDKYESLASELLQW
-407 IEQTIL
+407 IEQTIG

-424 SGVQNQLQAFNTY
+424 NAVQNQLQAFNSY

-455 LFTIQSKMRANNQ
+455 LFTIRSKMRANNQ

-536 QDNFGVDLGAVEAAT
+536 QDNFGTDLGAVEAAT

-562 AYGERVAAVEAV
+562 AYWERVAAVESV
-574 ARELEAEGYHDVRR
+574 AKELEAERYHDVRR
-588 VLARRDNVLRLWEY
+588 VTARRDNVLRLWEY
-602 LKELLVAR
+602 LKELLAAR
-610 RERLHAHRD
+610 RERLNAHRD
-619 LQRLLQE
+619 LQRLFEE
-626 MSYVMDWMGDMK
+626 MRYIMDWMADMK

-646 GKHLHDVEDLLQT
+646 GKHLHDVLDLLQK

-668 AQAERV
+668 AQAERIKV
-674 RAVQAAAQP
+674 VQGSAQR
-683 FTSPEQS
+683 FTSYEQA

-696 GLVSERVSL
+696 GLVSEKVDQ

-712 LGRLAV
+712 LGQLAANRKV
-718 ERRERLEDSRKLW
+718 CLEESRRLW
-731 QFLWELGE
+731 QFLWDIGE

-745 EQEQILAV
+745 EQEQILASGE
-753 ADCGRDLSS
+753 CGRDLTS
-762 ALHLLSKHEAFRD
+762 ALHLLSKHEAFTD
-775 EMAARYTPLSNSI
+775 EMAARYGPLSNSI
-788 AVGDTLVEEGHYGA
+788 AAGEALVEEGHFGA
-802 PEVTERIAD
+802 PEVTERIQD
-811 VRAQWAHLEE
+811 IHAQWAHLEE
-821 ASQLREQ
+821 TTKLREQ
-828 HLKEAV
+828 SLKEAV
-834 ALHQFQTDANDMEA
+834 ALQQFQTDANDMEV
-848 WIQETL
+848 WIMETL
-854 RRVSSP
+854 RQVSSQ

-868 TQTLARKQR
+868 TTTIARKQR
-877 EVEEEIQSHR
+877 EIEEEIQSHR
-887 PLIDSLHEQALALP
+887 PGIDSMHEQVQAM
-901 ADYANSPEVEGRLP
+901 PEAYLTIPQVEGRLP
-915 AIEQRYEELEAL
+915 AIEQRFEELEYL
-927 SAARRQALEG
+927 SVARRQALEG

-953 WVEEKEQWLDTM
+953 WVEEKEQWLHSM

-984 EPEMNSL
+984 EPEMNNL

-1001 AEQLLSTDHCS
+1001 AEQLLSSENCKKD
-1012 KEQIHQTQD
+1012 QINQTRD
-1021 QLNDRWAEFQEL
+1021 QLHDRWNEFEKL
-1033 ADKKKQALDSALNI
+1033 AGQKKVALESALNI
-1047 QNYHLECNEIQSWM
+1047 QNYHLECNEIQTWM

-1088 TGMERDLKAIQGKL
+1088 TGMERDLEAIQGKL
-1102 DDLRQEAEKLAQEHP
+1102 DDMKIEAEKLAEEHP
-1117 DQAEEI
+1117 DQAGEI
-1123 QARLGGILEVWEEL
+1123 QGHLAGIQEVWEEL

-1143 REEGLGEASKLQGFL
+1143 REESLGEASKLQGFL

-1169 RTMTAVASE
+1169 RTQTAVASE
-1178 DIPTSL
+1178 DIPTSVT
-1184 AEAEQLLARHEGIK
+1184 EAESLLTQHENIK
-1198 NEVDNYRE
+1198 NEVDNYKE
-1206 DYEKMRAVG
+1206 DYEKMRDVG
-1215 EEVTQGQ
+1215 EEVTRGQ
-1222 TDAQHMFLGQRLQ
+1222 TDAQYMFLAQRLQ
-1235 ALDTGWNELRRMWE
+1235 ALDTGWHELRRMWE
-1249 NRHNLLAQAFD
+1249 NRHSVLAQAFD

-1266 DVKQAEGFL
+1266 DAKQAEAFL
-1275 NSQEYFLSHTEMPS
+1275 NSQEYVLSHTEMPT

-1302 DFLTTMEANEEKIV
+1302 DFLTTTEASEEKIHGV
-1316 GVVEAGRRLVNN
+1316 GEAGRRLIN
-1328 DNANADK
+1328 DSNANSDK
-1335 IQEKADSIQD
+1335 IQEKVDSIQE
-1345 RHQKNKQAASELLA
+1345 RHLKNKENANELLT

-1372 DGQELSLWINEKML
+1372 DGQELTLWINEKML

-1418 WLDKIRKEGEALVR
+1418 WLDKIDKEGQALVA
-1432 EKPELEPVVTQTLE
+1432 EKPELKPVVQQTLE
-1446 GLQKQWEELEATTQT
+1446 DLQRQWEELEGTTRT

-1468 ANRAELFTQSCSAL
+1468 ANRAELFTQSCSSL
-1482 DTWVNNL
+1482 DVWLKNL
-1489 SSQLQSDDYGKDLT
+1489 EGQLHSDDYGKDLT
-1503 SVNILLKK
+1503 SVNILLQK
-1511 HQMLEHQMEVREKE
+1511 HQMLENQMEVREKE
-1525 VQALQSQALAL
+1525 VQSIQSQALAL

-1542 LVEVDSQQ
+1542 LTEVDGQQ
-1550 KKVSTSFAHLLEP
+1550 KHVTDNFSNLQDP
-1563 LRQRQELLLASK
+1563 LKLRRQRLLASK

-1590 VKERMPLATSSDHG
+1590 VKERMPLADSTDHG
-1604 KDLPSV
+1604 KDLPTV
-1610 QLLMKKNQTL
+1610 QLLIKKNQTL

-1632 DILAHG
+1632 EIQRRG
-1638 RSLAPAQTGP
+1638 QTQSQVDGERQSAL
-1648 EEEEVDAAGQPGQAG
+1648 EER
-1663 CLVQLRDSWAQLIDE
+1663 LVELGELWDQLKAE
-1678 TDQRH
+1678 TDKRH
-1683 ARLAEAHRAQ
+1683 DRLIEANRAQ
-1693 QFYADVAEAEAWMG
+1693 QFYADAAEAEAWMG

-1723 SAVVMV
+1723 IALVMV
-1729 KKHQTVEQALEDY
+1729 KKHQTLEQALEDY

-1765 RITLRQAQVDKL
+1765 RINLRQAQVDKL

-1803 EVEDLEQWIAEREV
+1803 EVDDLEQWIAEREV

-1845 SAIGQERVDGVN
+1845 STIGQERVDGVN
-1857 ALADDLIESGHP
+1857 ELADDLIESGHP

-1882 DAWADLLELMDTRT
+1882 EAWADLLELIDTRT

-1910 DAREVLGR
+1910 DAMEVLGR
-1918 VREKRDALP
+1918 VKEKKEGLP

-1934 NSVQHLHRQHTTY
+1934 NTVQHLHRQHNTF
-1947 EHDIQALSG
+1947 ENDIQALSG
-1956 QVRQVQD
+1956 QVNQVQD

-1978 DIQKHERAVVEA
+1978 DINRSESAVSIA
-1990 WDALLA
+1990 WEALLK
-1996 AGQSRRLLLLDTVE
+1996 AGQARRLLLLDTVE
-2010 KFRFLNMVRDLMLW
+2010 KFRFFNMVRDLMLW

-2053 IKSEIEARDDSF
+2053 IKSEIETRADSF
-2065 TACNEMGNLLI
+2065 TACVDLGKSLI
-2076 NNNHYAAD
+2076 NNNHYASD
-2084 EIREKLDQLQ
+2084 EIREKLAQLQ
-2094 DKRDEINKKWQ
+2094 EKRERINRNWQ
-2105 DKMGHLQILLEVL
+2105 DKMDHLQIVLEVL
-2118 QFGRDAS
+2118 QFGRDAY

-2139 TAELGANVDEVES
+2139 AAELGSNVDEVES

-2163 AAGWEERFTLLEK
+2163 ATAWEDRFVLLEK
-2176 LTTLEEQ
+2176 LTTLEEHEMERR
-2183 VLQKKREDEERAR
+2183 REEEERAR
-2196 RPPTPPPAEE
+2196 RPPTPPPAE
-2206 VVQSEA
+2206 VAQSEA
-2212 ESQAHESAARTSLD
+2212 ESQAHDSAARTSLD
-2226 QTTLNQSVS
+2226 QTTLNQTVS
-2235 VNGVHSDQDTSQGS
+2235 VNGVHSDNDTSQQSLSQSLSVGQKTQPKRVCKPKQPERGS
-2249 ESESVNGPG
+2249 ESESNGPG
-2258 GDSGLPSSS
+2258 RDSGLASSHLE
-2267 RPDASATLPLKSST
+2267 PSATLPSRGGAESDPDT
-2281 EEPAPEA
+2281 M
-2288 LEGLLCRKQE
+2288 EGMLCRKHE
-2298 MESHTKKAA
+2298 MESHSKKAA
-2307 SRSWQNVYCALRKGT
+2307 TRSWQNVYCVLRKGSL
-2322 MGFYKD
+2322 GFYKD
-2328 SKSAASGVPYHGEV
+2328 GKSASNGIPYHGEV
-2342 PVSLAEAV
+2342 PISLGDAV
-2350 CEIAHDY
+2350 CEVANGY
-2357 KKRKHVFKLR
+2357 KKRKFVFKLSR
-2367 LNDGKEYLFQAKDEA
+2367 LGDGKEFLFQAKDEA
-2382 EMNSWIHSIGSSIT
+2382 EMSAWISSIISSMPT
-2396 AGEGGAGNHSP
+2396 GSGDSP
-2407 MGPKVLSRAM
+2407 VGPRALSRAM
-2417 TMPPMSPSSTEAPG
+2417 TMPPISPGSGEGG
-2431 GVTMRSKEGKERDR
+2431 GVTMRNKDGKDKDR

-2450 FFSKKK
+2450 FFGKKK

>member
-1 MKTPLYRI
+1 MSTISPTDFDSLEIQQQYNDINNRWDLAAETDWDNENSSARLFERSRI
-9 TCWGEGES
+9 
-17 RVLTVFRLGREFS
+17 
-30 HPWNAQGCLGQTQ
+30 
-43 TKARERCPSVPRAAI
+43 KALA
-58 STALSSPQHATP
+58 
-70 LPGSLRQPDSRGLS
+70 D
-84 PQGRQIQSP
+84 
-93 ARNPTHVSLLVREM
+93 
-107 GLWPLQQAP
+107 
-116 GPRNS
+116 
-121 RQTQHGSVQ
+121 
-130 RPCTSASCPHEREA
+130 EREA

-250 DISVETGDNKEKKS
+250 DISVETEDNKEKKS

-282 VNVHNF
+282 VNIHNF

-301 VHKHRPDVIEFD
+301 VHKHRPDLIEFD
-313 TLKRSNAHHN
+313 NLKRSNAHYN

-392 LIDKYETLASELLQW
+392 LIEKYETLASELLQW
-407 IEQTIL
+407 IEQTIV

-424 SGVQNQLQAFNTY
+424 SAVQNQLQAFNSY

-536 QDNFGVDLGAVEAAT
+536 QDNFGTDLGAVEAAT

-562 AYGERVAAVEAV
+562 AYWERVAAVEAV
-574 ARELEAEGYHDVRR
+574 AKELEAEAYHDVRR
-588 VLARRDNVLRLWEY
+588 ILARRDNVLRLWEY

-610 RERLHAHRD
+610 RERLNAHRD
-619 LQRLLQE
+619 LQRLFQE
-626 MSYVMDWMGDMK
+626 MRYIMDWMADMK

-646 GKHLHDVEDLLQT
+646 GKHLHDVLDLLQK

-668 AQAERV
+668 AQAERIK
-674 RAVQAAAQP
+674 AVQGAANR
-683 FTSPEQS
+683 FTSYEQA

-696 GLVSERVSL
+696 GLVSEKVDL

-712 LGRLAV
+712 LGQLAGK
-718 ERRERLEDSRKLW
+718 RRERLEDSRRLW
-731 QFLWELGE
+731 QFLWDLGE

-745 EQEQILAV
+745 EQEQILASG
-753 ADCGRDLSS
+753 DCGRDLTS

-775 EMAARYTPLSNSI
+775 EMAARYGPLSNSI
-788 AVGDTLVEEGHYGA
+788 AAGEALVKEGHFGA
-802 PEVTERIAD
+802 PEVTERIQD
-811 VRAQWAHLEE
+811 IRAQWTTK
-821 ASQLREQ
+821 LREQ
-828 HLKEAV
+828 SLKEAV

-848 WIQETL
+848 WIMETF
-854 RRVSSP
+854 RQVSSQ

-877 EVEEEIQSHR
+877 EIEEEIQSHR
-887 PLIDSLHEQALALP
+887 PLIDSLHEQVQALP
-901 ADYANSPEVEGRLP
+901 QAYVQFPQVCVLCFHTSSVMT
-915 AIEQRYEELEAL
+915 
-927 SAARRQALEG
+927 SARRQALEG

-953 WVEEKEQWLDTM
+953 WVEEKEQWLHCM

-984 EPEMNSL
+984 EPEMNNL
-991 GTRVTDVNQV
+991 GSRVTDVNQV
-1001 AEQLLSTDHCS
+1001 AEQLLSSDNCS
-1012 KEQIHQTQD
+1012 KDQIHQTRD
-1021 QLNDRWAEFQEL
+1021 QLNNRWAEFEQL
-1033 ADKKKQALDSALNI
+1033 AGQKKQALESALNI
-1047 QNYHLECNEIQSWM
+1047 QNYHLECNEIQTWM

-1088 TGMERDLKAIQGKL
+1088 TGMERDLEAIQGKL
-1102 DDLRQEAEKLAQEHP
+1102 DDLRNEADKLAKEHP
-1117 DQAEEI
+1117 DQAGEI
-1123 QARLGGILEVWEEL
+1123 QGRLAEIQEVWDEL

-1143 REEGLGEASKLQGFL
+1143 REESLGEASKLQGFL

-1169 RTMTAVASE
+1169 RTQTAVASE

-1184 AEAEQLLARHEGIK
+1184 PEAESLLVQHESIK
-1198 NEVDNYRE
+1198 NEVDNYKE

-1222 TDAQHMFLGQRLQ
+1222 TDAQHMFLAQRLQ
-1235 ALDTGWNELRRMWE
+1235 ALDTGWHELRRMWE
-1249 NRHNLLAQAFD
+1249 NRHSLLAQAFD
-1260 FQTFLR
+1260 FQNFLR
-1266 DVKQAEGFL
+1266 DAKQAEAFL
-1275 NSQEYFLSHTEMPS
+1275 NSQEYVLSHTEMPT

-1302 DFLTTMEANEEKIV
+1302 DFLTTTEASEEKIT
-1316 GVVEAGRRLVNN
+1316 GVVEVGRRLIN
-1328 DNANADK
+1328 DSNANSDK
-1335 IQEKADSIQD
+1335 IQEKVDSIQE
-1345 RHQKNKQAASELLA
+1345 RHLKNKEAANELLS

-1372 DGQELSLWINEKML
+1372 DGQELTLWINEKML

-1418 WLDKIRKEGEALVR
+1418 WLDKIDKEGQALVA
-1432 EKPELEPVVTQTLE
+1432 EKPELKPVVQQTLE
-1446 GLQKQWEELEATTQT
+1446 DLQRQWEELEGTTRT

-1482 DTWVNNL
+1482 DVWLKNIE
-1489 SSQLQSDDYGKDLT
+1489 SQLHSDDYGKDLT

-1525 VQALQSQALAL
+1525 VQSLQSQALAL
-1536 SQEDAG
+1536 CQEDAG
-1542 LVEVDSQQ
+1542 LAEVDGQQ
-1550 KKVSTSFAHLLEP
+1550 RRVTDNFSNLQDP
-1563 LRQRQELLLASK
+1563 LKLRRQRLLASK

-1590 VKERMPLATSSDHG
+1590 VKERMPLATSTDHG
-1604 KDLPSV
+1604 KDLPTV
-1610 QLLMKKNQTL
+1610 QLLIKKNQTL

-1632 DILAHG
+1632 DIHRRGKTQSQVDGERQSVL
-1638 RSLAPAQTGP
+1638 
-1648 EEEEVDAAGQPGQAG
+1648 EER
-1663 CLVQLRDSWAQLIDE
+1663 LVELKDLWDQLIAE
-1678 TDQRH
+1678 TDKRH
-1683 ARLAEAHRAQ
+1683 ARLIEANRAQ
-1693 QFYADVAEAEAWMG
+1693 QFYADAAEAEAWMG

-1723 SAVVMV
+1723 SALVMV
-1729 KKHQTVEQALEDY
+1729 KKHQILEQALEDY

-1803 EVEDLEQWIAEREV
+1803 EVDDLEQWIAEREV

-1845 SAIGQERVDGVN
+1845 STIGQERVDGVN
-1857 ALADDLIESGHP
+1857 GLADDLIESGHP

-1882 DAWADLLELMDTRT
+1882 EAWADLLELIDTRT

-1910 DAREVLGR
+1910 DAMEVLGR
-1918 VREKRDALP
+1918 VKEKREVLP

-1934 NSVQHLHRQHTTY
+1934 NTVQHLHRQHTAF

-1956 QVRQVQD
+1956 QVNQVQD

-1978 DIQKHERAVVEA
+1978 DIHRSEHAVTSA
-1990 WDALLA
+1990 WEGLLE
-1996 AGQSRRLLLLDTVE
+1996 AGQTRRLLLLDTVE
-2010 KFRFLNMVRDLMLW
+2010 KFRFFNMVRDLMLW

-2053 IKSEIEARDDSF
+2053 IKSEIETRADSF
-2065 TACNEMGNLLI
+2065 TACIEMGNTLI

-2084 EIREKLDQLQ
+2084 EIREKLVQLQ
-2094 DKRDEINKKWQ
+2094 EKRDKINKKWQ
-2105 DKMGHLQILLEVL
+2105 DKMDHLQIVLEVL
-2118 QFGRDAS
+2118 QFGRDAY

-2139 TAELGANVDEVES
+2139 AAELGSNVDEVES

-2163 AAGWEERFTLLEK
+2163 AASWEERFVLLEK
-2176 LTTLEEQ
+2176 LTTVNTEIS
-2183 VLQKKREDEERAR
+2183 ASI
-2196 RPPTPPPAEE
+2196 
-2206 VVQSEA
+2206 QSCVFF
-2212 ESQAHESAARTSLD
+2212 HLITS
-2226 QTTLNQSVS
+2226 
-2235 VNGVHSDQDTSQGS
+2235 VHIWFEPQGS

-2258 GDSGLPSSS
+2258 RDSGLASS
-2267 RPDASATLPLKSST
+2267 RLEPSATLPSRGGAES
-2281 EEPAPEA
+2281 EPETM
-2288 LEGLLCRKQE
+2288 EGMLCRKQE
-2298 MESHTKKAA
+2298 MESHSKKAA
-2307 SRSWQNVYCALRKGT
+2307 SRSWQNVYCVLRKGSL
-2322 MGFYKD
+2322 GFYKD
-2328 SKSAASGVPYHGEV
+2328 GKSASNGIPYHGEV
-2342 PVSLAEAV
+2342 PISLGEAV
-2350 CEIAHDY
+2350 CEVAHDY
-2357 KKRKHVFKLR
+2357 KKRKHVFKLSIISFVC
-2367 LNDGKEYLFQAKDEA
+2367 LKA
-2382 EMNSWIHSIGSSIT
+2382 EMSSWIRSILGSIPTGS
-2396 AGEGGAGNHSP
+2396 GDSPGGPRA
-2407 MGPKVLSRAM
+2407 LSRAM
-2417 TMPPMSPSSTEAPG
+2417 TMPPISPSSGDAG
-2431 GVTMRSKEGKERDR
+2431 GVTMRNKEGKEKDR

-2450 FFSKKK
+2450 FFGKKK

>member
-1 MKTPLYRI
+1 MSTISPTDFDSLEIQQQYNDINNRWDLAAETDWDNENSSARLFERSRI
-9 TCWGEGES
+9 
-17 RVLTVFRLGREFS
+17 
-30 HPWNAQGCLGQTQ
+30 
-43 TKARERCPSVPRAAI
+43 KALA
-58 STALSSPQHATP
+58 
-70 LPGSLRQPDSRGLS
+70 D
-84 PQGRQIQSP
+84 
-93 ARNPTHVSLLVREM
+93 
-107 GLWPLQQAP
+107 
-116 GPRNS
+116 
-121 RQTQHGSVQ
+121 
-130 RPCTSASCPHEREA
+130 EREA

-250 DISVETGDNKEKKS
+250 DISVETEDNKEKKS

-282 VNVHNF
+282 VNIHNF

-301 VHKHRPDVIEFD
+301 VHKHRPDLIEFD
-313 TLKRSNAHHN
+313 NLKRSNAHYN

-392 LIDKYETLASELLQW
+392 LIEKYETLASELLQW
-407 IEQTIL
+407 IEQTIV

-424 SGVQNQLQAFNTY
+424 SAVQNQLQAFNSY

-536 QDNFGVDLGAVEAAT
+536 QDNFGTDLGAVEAAT

-562 AYGERVAAVEAV
+562 AYWERVAAVEAV
-574 ARELEAEGYHDVRR
+574 AKELEAEAYHDVRR
-588 VLARRDNVLRLWEY
+588 ILARRDNVLRLWEY

-610 RERLHAHRD
+610 RERLNAHRD
-619 LQRLLQE
+619 LQRLFQE
-626 MSYVMDWMGDMK
+626 MRYIMDWMADMK

-646 GKHLHDVEDLLQT
+646 GKHLHDVLDLLQK

-668 AQAERV
+668 AQAERIK
-674 RAVQAAAQP
+674 AVQGAANR
-683 FTSPEQS
+683 FTSYEQA

-696 GLVSERVSL
+696 GLVSEKVDL

-712 LGRLAV
+712 LGQLAGK
-718 ERRERLEDSRKLW
+718 RRERLEDSRRLW
-731 QFLWELGE
+731 QFLWDLGE

-745 EQEQILAV
+745 EQEQILASG
-753 ADCGRDLSS
+753 DCGRDLTS

-775 EMAARYTPLSNSI
+775 EMAARYGPLSNSI
-788 AVGDTLVEEGHYGA
+788 AAGEALVKEGHFGA
-802 PEVTERIAD
+802 PEVTERIQD
-811 VRAQWAHLEE
+811 IRAQWAHLEE
-821 ASQLREQ
+821 TTKLREQ
-828 HLKEAV
+828 SLKEAV

-848 WIQETL
+848 WIMETF
-854 RRVSSP
+854 RQVSSQ

-877 EVEEEIQSHR
+877 EIEEEIQSHR
-887 PLIDSLHEQALALP
+887 PLIDSLHEQVQALP
-901 ADYANSPEVEGRLP
+901 QAYVQFPQVDGRLP
-915 AIEQRYEELEAL
+915 AIEQRYEELESL

-953 WVEEKEQWLDTM
+953 WVEEKEQWLHCM

-984 EPEMNSL
+984 EPEMNNL
-991 GTRVTDVNQV
+991 GSRVTDVNQV
-1001 AEQLLSTDHCS
+1001 AEQLLSSDNCS
-1012 KEQIHQTQD
+1012 KDQIHQTRD
-1021 QLNDRWAEFQEL
+1021 QLNNRWAEFEQL
-1033 ADKKKQALDSALNI
+1033 AGQKKQALESALNI
-1047 QNYHLECNEIQSWM
+1047 QNYHLECNEIQTWM

-1088 TGMERDLKAIQGKL
+1088 TGMERDLEAIQVWRGHTYR
-1102 DDLRQEAEKLAQEHP
+1102 DLWEHP
-1117 DQAEEI
+1117 DQAGEI
-1123 QARLGGILEVWEEL
+1123 QGRLAEIQEVWDEL

-1143 REEGLGEASKLQGFL
+1143 REESLGEASKLQGFL

-1169 RTMTAVASE
+1169 RTQTAVASE

-1184 AEAEQLLARHEGIK
+1184 PEAESLLVQHESIK
-1198 NEVDNYRE
+1198 NEVDNYKE

-1222 TDAQHMFLGQRLQ
+1222 TDAQHMFLAQRLQ
-1235 ALDTGWNELRRMWE
+1235 ALDTGWHELRRMWE
-1249 NRHNLLAQAFD
+1249 NRHSLLAQAFD
-1260 FQTFLR
+1260 FQNFLR
-1266 DVKQAEGFL
+1266 DAKQAEAFL
-1275 NSQEYFLSHTEMPS
+1275 NSQEYVLSHTEMPT

-1302 DFLTTMEANEEKIV
+1302 DFLTTTEASEEKIT
-1316 GVVEAGRRLVNN
+1316 GVVEVGRRLIN
-1328 DNANADK
+1328 DSNANSDK
-1335 IQEKADSIQD
+1335 IQEKVDSIQE
-1345 RHQKNKQAASELLA
+1345 RHLKNKEAANELLS

-1372 DGQELSLWINEKML
+1372 DGQELTLWINEKML

-1418 WLDKIRKEGEALVR
+1418 WLDKIDKEGQALVA
-1432 EKPELEPVVTQTLE
+1432 EKPELKPVVQQTLE
-1446 GLQKQWEELEATTQT
+1446 DLQRQWEELEGTTRT

-1482 DTWVNNL
+1482 DVWLKNIE
-1489 SSQLQSDDYGKDLT
+1489 SQLHSDDYGKDLT

-1525 VQALQSQALAL
+1525 VQSLQSQALAL
-1536 SQEDAG
+1536 CQEDAG
-1542 LVEVDSQQ
+1542 LAEVDGQQ
-1550 KKVSTSFAHLLEP
+1550 RRVTDNFSNLQDP
-1563 LRQRQELLLASK
+1563 LKLRRQRLLASK

-1590 VKERMPLATSSDHG
+1590 VKERMPLATSTDHG
-1604 KDLPSV
+1604 KDLPTV
-1610 QLLMKKNQTL
+1610 QLLIKKNQTL

-1632 DILAHG
+1632 DIHRRGKTQSQVDGERQSVL
-1638 RSLAPAQTGP
+1638 
-1648 EEEEVDAAGQPGQAG
+1648 EER
-1663 CLVQLRDSWAQLIDE
+1663 LVELKDLWDQLIAE
-1678 TDQRH
+1678 TDKRH
-1683 ARLAEAHRAQ
+1683 ARLIEANRAQ
-1693 QFYADVAEAEAWMG
+1693 QFYADAAEAEAWMG

-1723 SAVVMV
+1723 SALVMV
-1729 KKHQTVEQALEDY
+1729 KKHQILEQALEDY

-1803 EVEDLEQWIAEREV
+1803 EVDDLEQWIAEREV

-1845 SAIGQERVDGVN
+1845 STIGQERVDGVN
-1857 ALADDLIESGHP
+1857 GLADDLIESGHP

-1882 DAWADLLELMDTRT
+1882 EAWADLLELIDTRT

-1910 DAREVLGR
+1910 DAMEVLGR
-1918 VREKRDALP
+1918 VKEKREVLP

-1934 NSVQHLHRQHTTY
+1934 NTVQHLHRQHTAF

-1956 QVRQVQD
+1956 QVNQVQD

-1978 DIQKHERAVVEA
+1978 DIHRSEHAVTSA
-1990 WDALLA
+1990 WEGLLE
-1996 AGQSRRLLLLDTVE
+1996 AGQTRRLLLLDTVE
-2010 KFRFLNMVRDLMLW
+2010 KFRFFNMVRDLMLW

-2053 IKSEIEARDDSF
+2053 IKSEIETRADSF
-2065 TACNEMGNLLI
+2065 TACIEMGNTLI

-2084 EIREKLDQLQ
+2084 EIREKLVQLQ
-2094 DKRDEINKKWQ
+2094 EKRDKINKKWQ
-2105 DKMGHLQILLEVL
+2105 DKMDHLQIVLEVL
-2118 QFGRDAS
+2118 QFGRDAY

-2139 TAELGANVDEVES
+2139 AAELGSNVDEVES

-2163 AAGWEERFTLLEK
+2163 AASWEERFVLLEK
-2176 LTTLEEQ
+2176 LTT
-2183 VLQKKREDEERAR
+2183 ERAR
-2196 RPPTPPPAEE
+2196 RPPTPPPVEE
-2206 VVQSEA
+2206 VAQSET
-2212 ESQAHESAARTSLD
+2212 ESQAHDSASI
-2226 QTTLNQSVS
+2226 
-2235 VNGVHSDQDTSQGS
+2235 
-2249 ESESVNGPG
+2249 
-2258 GDSGLPSSS
+2258 
-2267 RPDASATLPLKSST
+2267 
-2281 EEPAPEA
+2281 
-2288 LEGLLCRKQE
+2288 LEL
-2298 MESHTKKAA
+2298 
-2307 SRSWQNVYCALRKGT
+2307 V
-2322 MGFYKD
+2322 
-2328 SKSAASGVPYHGEV
+2328 
-2342 PVSLAEAV
+2342 
-2350 CEIAHDY
+2350 
-2357 KKRKHVFKLR
+2357 
-2367 LNDGKEYLFQAKDEA
+2367 
-2382 EMNSWIHSIGSSIT
+2382 
-2396 AGEGGAGNHSP
+2396 
-2407 MGPKVLSRAM
+2407 
-2417 TMPPMSPSSTEAPG
+2417 
-2431 GVTMRSKEGKERDR
+2431 
-2445 EKRFS
+2445 
-2450 FFSKKK
+2450 

>member
-1 MKTPLYRI
+1 MSTISPTDFDSLEIQQQYNDINNRWDLAAETDWDNENSSARLFERSRI
-9 TCWGEGES
+9 
-17 RVLTVFRLGREFS
+17 
-30 HPWNAQGCLGQTQ
+30 
-43 TKARERCPSVPRAAI
+43 KALA
-58 STALSSPQHATP
+58 
-70 LPGSLRQPDSRGLS
+70 D
-84 PQGRQIQSP
+84 
-93 ARNPTHVSLLVREM
+93 
-107 GLWPLQQAP
+107 
-116 GPRNS
+116 
-121 RQTQHGSVQ
+121 
-130 RPCTSASCPHEREA
+130 EREA

-156 HLGRVTCRIGDLYTD
+156 HLGRVTSRIGDLYTD

-250 DISVETGDNKEKKS
+250 DISVETEDNKEKKS

-282 VNVHNF
+282 VNIHNF

-313 TLKRSNAHHN
+313 NLKRSNAHYN

-392 LIDKYETLASELLQW
+392 LIEKYETLASELLQW
-407 IEQTIL
+407 IEQTIG

-424 SGVQNQLQAFNTY
+424 SAVQNQLQAFNSY

-536 QDNFGVDLGAVEAAT
+536 QDNFGTDLGAVEAAT

-562 AYGERVAAVEAV
+562 AYWERVAAVEAV
-574 ARELEAEGYHDVRR
+574 AKELEAEAYHDVRR

-610 RERLHAHRD
+610 RERLNAHRD
-619 LQRLLQE
+619 LQRLFQE
-626 MSYVMDWMGDMK
+626 MRYIMDWMADMK
-638 GRLQSQDS
+638 SRLQSPDS
-646 GKHLHDVEDLLQT
+646 GKHLHDVLDLRQK

-668 AQAERV
+668 AQAERIK
-674 RAVQAAAQP
+674 AVQGAAKR
-683 FTSPEQS
+683 FTSYEQA

-696 GLVSERVSL
+696 GLVSEKVDL

-712 LGRLAV
+712 LGQLAGK
-718 ERRERLEDSRKLW
+718 RRERLEDSRRLW
-731 QFLWELGE
+731 QFLWDIGE

-745 EQEQILAV
+745 EQEQILASG
-753 ADCGRDLSS
+753 DCGRDLTS

-775 EMAARYTPLSNSI
+775 EMAARYGPLSNSI
-788 AVGDTLVEEGHYGA
+788 AAGEALLNEGHYGA
-802 PEVTERIAD
+802 PEVTERIQD
-811 VRAQWAHLEE
+811 IRAQWAHLEE
-821 ASQLREQ
+821 VQK
-828 HLKEAV
+828 LKEAV
-834 ALHQFQTDANDMEA
+834 ALLQFQTDADDMEA
-848 WIQETL
+848 WIMETL
-854 RRVSSP
+854 RQVSSH

-877 EVEEEIQSHR
+877 EIEEEIQSHR
-887 PLIDSLHEQALALP
+887 PLIESLHEQVQALP
-901 ADYANSPEVEGRLP
+901 QAYVQFPQVDGRLP
-915 AIEQRYEELEAL
+915 AIEQRYEELETL
-927 SAARRQALEG
+927 SVARRQALEG

-953 WVEEKEQWLDTM
+953 WVEEKEQWLDSM

-984 EPEMNSL
+984 EPEMNNL
-991 GTRVTDVNQV
+991 GTRVTDVNEV
-1001 AEQLLSTDHCS
+1001 AEQLLTL
-1012 KEQIHQTQD
+1012 TY
-1021 QLNDRWAEFQEL
+1021 
-1033 ADKKKQALDSALNI
+1033 KKQALESALNI
-1047 QNYHLECNEIQSWM
+1047 QNYHLECNEIQTWM

-1088 TGMERDLKAIQGKL
+1088 TGMERDLEAIQVWRGYI
-1102 DDLRQEAEKLAQEHP
+1102 QNEAEKLAKEHP
-1117 DQAEEI
+1117 DQAGEI
-1123 QARLGGILEVWEEL
+1123 QGRLAEIQEVWEEL

-1143 REEGLGEASKLQGFL
+1143 REESLGEASKLQGFL

-1169 RTMTAVASE
+1169 RTQTAVASE

-1184 AEAEQLLARHEGIK
+1184 PEAESLLAQHESIK
-1198 NEVDNYRE
+1198 NEVDNYKE

-1215 EEVTQGQ
+1215 DEVTQGQ
-1222 TDAQHMFLGQRLQ
+1222 TDAQHMFLAQRLQ
-1235 ALDTGWNELRRMWE
+1235 ALDTGWHELRRMWE
-1249 NRHNLLAQAFD
+1249 NRHSLLAQAFD

-1266 DVKQAEGFL
+1266 EAKQAEAFL
-1275 NSQEYFLSHTEMPS
+1275 NSQEYVLSHTEMPA
-1289 SLQGAEE
+1289 SLQAAEE

-1302 DFLTTMEANEEKIV
+1302 DFLTTTEASEEKIN
-1316 GVVEAGRRLVNN
+1316 GVVETGRRLIN
-1328 DNANADK
+1328 DSNANSDK
-1335 IQEKADSIQD
+1335 IEEKVESIQE
-1345 RHQKNKQAASELLA
+1345 RHLKNKEAANELLT

-1372 DGQELSLWINEKML
+1372 DGQELTLWINEKML

-1418 WLDKIRKEGEALVR
+1418 WLDKIDKEGQALVA
-1432 EKPELEPVVTQTLE
+1432 EKPELKPVVQQTLE
-1446 GLQKQWEELEATTQT
+1446 DLQHQWEELEGTTRT

-1482 DTWVNNL
+1482 DVWLKNL
-1489 SSQLQSDDYGKDLT
+1489 EGQLHSDEYGKDLT
-1503 SVNILLKK
+1503 SVNILLQK

-1525 VQALQSQALAL
+1525 VQSLQSQALAL

-1542 LVEVDSQQ
+1542 LAEVDGQQ
-1550 KKVSTSFAHLLEP
+1550 RRVTDNFSNLQEP
-1563 LRQRQELLLASK
+1563 LKLRRQRLLASK

-1590 VKERMPLATSSDHG
+1590 VKERMPLATSTDHG
-1604 KDLPSV
+1604 KDLPTV
-1610 QLLMKKNQTL
+1610 QLLIKKNQTL

-1632 DILAHG
+1632 DIHRRG
-1638 RSLAPAQTGP
+1638 QT
-1648 EEEEVDAAGQPGQAG
+1648 QSQR
-1663 CLVQLRDSWAQLIDE
+1663 LVELKDLWDQLIAE
-1678 TDQRH
+1678 TDKRH
-1683 ARLAEAHRAQ
+1683 ARLIEANRAQ
-1693 QFYADVAEAEAWMG
+1693 QFYADAAEAEAWMG

-1723 SAVVMV
+1723 SALVMV
-1729 KKHQTVEQALEDY
+1729 KKHQILEQALEDY

-1803 EVEDLEQWIAEREV
+1803 EVDDLEQWIAEREV

-1845 SAIGQERVDGVN
+1845 STIGQERVDGVN
-1857 ALADDLIESGHP
+1857 GLADDLIESGHP

-1882 DAWADLLELMDTRT
+1882 EAWADLLELIDTRT

-1910 DAREVLGR
+1910 DAMEVLGR
-1918 VREKRDALP
+1918 VKEKREALP

-1934 NSVQHLHRQHTTY
+1934 NTVQHLHRQHNTF

-1956 QVRQVQD
+1956 QVNQVQD

-1978 DIQKHERAVVEA
+1978 DINRSEHAVTSA
-1990 WDALLA
+1990 WEGLLE
-1996 AGQSRRLLLLDTVE
+1996 AGQARRLLLLDTVE
-2010 KFRFLNMVRDLMLW
+2010 KFRFFNMVRDLMLW

-2053 IKSEIEARDDSF
+2053 IKSEIETRADSF
-2065 TACNEMGNLLI
+2065 TACIEMGNTLI

-2084 EIREKLDQLQ
+2084 EIREKLVQLQ
-2094 DKRDEINKKWQ
+2094 EKRDRINKNWH
-2105 DKMGHLQILLEVL
+2105 DKMDHLQIVLEVL
-2118 QFGRDAS
+2118 QFGRDAY

-2139 TAELGANVDEVES
+2139 AAELGSNVDEVES

-2163 AAGWEERFTLLEK
+2163 AASWEDRFVLLEK
-2176 LTTLEEQ
+2176 LTTLEEHEMQ
-2183 VLQKKREDEERAR
+2183 RRREEEERAR

-2206 VVQSEA
+2206 VAQSET
-2212 ESQAHESAARTSLD
+2212 ESH
-2226 QTTLNQSVS
+2226 
-2235 VNGVHSDQDTSQGS
+2235 VHDSSRVVVVVVILRPYQHSCLVLPQGS

-2258 GDSGLPSSS
+2258 RDSGLASS
-2267 RPDASATLPLKSST
+2267 RLEPSATLPSRGGAESD
-2281 EEPAPEA
+2281 PETM
-2288 LEGLLCRKQE
+2288 EGMLCRKQE
-2298 MESHTKKAA
+2298 MESHSRKAA
-2307 SRSWQNVYCALRKGT
+2307 SRSWQNVYCVLRKGSL
-2322 MGFYKD
+2322 GFYKD
-2328 SKSAASGVPYHGEV
+2328 GKSASNGIPYHGEV
-2342 PVSLAEAV
+2342 PISLGEAV
-2350 CEIAHDY
+2350 CEVANDY
-2357 KKRKHVFKLR
+2357 KKRKNVFKLR
-2367 LNDGKEYLFQAKDEA
+2367 LGDGKEYLFQAKDEA
-2382 EMNSWIHSIGSSIT
+2382 EMSAWIHSILGSIPTGS
-2396 AGEGGAGNHSP
+2396 GDSPGGPRA
-2407 MGPKVLSRAM
+2407 LSRAM
-2417 TMPPMSPSSTEAPG
+2417 TMPPISPGAGDAG
-2431 GVTMRSKEGKERDR
+2431 GVTMRNREGKEKDR

-2450 FFSKKK
+2450 FFGKKK

>member
-1 MKTPLYRI
+1 MEYER
-9 TCWGEGES
+9 
-17 RVLTVFRLGREFS
+17 RDRE
-30 HPWNAQGCLGQTQ
+30 PC
-43 TKARERCPSVPRAAI
+43 
-58 STALSSPQHATP
+58 
-70 LPGSLRQPDSRGLS
+70 LS
-84 PQGRQIQSP
+84 PAAFVNQVQYSNILEGRFKQ
-93 ARNPTHVSLLVREM
+93 
-107 GLWPLQQAP
+107 LQD
-116 GPRNS
+116 
-121 RQTQHGSVQ
+121 
-130 RPCTSASCPHEREA
+130 EREA

-156 HLGRVTCRIGDLYTD
+156 HLGRVTSRIGDLYTD

-250 DISVETGDNKEKKS
+250 DISVETGDNKERKS
-264 AKDALLLWCQ
+264 AKEALLLWCQ

-282 VNVHNF
+282 VNIHNF
-288 TTSWRDGLAFNAI
+288 TTSWRDGLAFSAI

-313 TLKRSNAHHN
+313 NLKRSNAHYN

-329 VAEKELGLTKL
+329 VAEKDLGLTKL

-379 IGKVLDYAIEADQ
+379 VGKVLDYAIEADQ
-392 LIDKYETLASELLQW
+392 LIDKYESLASELLQW
-407 IEQTIL
+407 IEQTIG

-424 SGVQNQLQAFNTY
+424 NAVQNQLQAFNSY

-455 LFTIQSKMRANNQ
+455 LFTIRSKMRANNQ

-536 QDNFGVDLGAVEAAT
+536 QDNFGTDLGAVEAAT

-562 AYGERVAAVEAV
+562 AYWERVAAVESV
-574 ARELEAEGYHDVRR
+574 AKELEAERYHDVRR
-588 VLARRDNVLRLWEY
+588 VTARRDNVLRLWEY
-602 LKELLVAR
+602 LKELLAAR
-610 RERLHAHRD
+610 RERLNAHRD
-619 LQRLLQE
+619 LQRLFEE
-626 MSYVMDWMGDMK
+626 MRFIMDWMADMK

-646 GKHLHDVEDLLQT
+646 GKHLHDVLDLLQK

-668 AQAERV
+668 AQAERIKV
-674 RAVQAAAQP
+674 VQGSAQR
-683 FTSPEQS
+683 FTSYEQA

-696 GLVSERVSL
+696 GLVSEKVDQ

-712 LGRLAV
+712 LGQLAANRKV
-718 ERRERLEDSRKLW
+718 CLEESRRLW
-731 QFLWELGE
+731 QFLWDIGE

-745 EQEQILAV
+745 EQEQILASGE
-753 ADCGRDLSS
+753 CGRDLTS
-762 ALHLLSKHEAFRD
+762 ALHLLSKHEAFTD
-775 EMAARYTPLSNSI
+775 EMAARYGPLSNSI
-788 AVGDTLVEEGHYGA
+788 AAGEALVEEGHFGA
-802 PEVTERIAD
+802 PEVTERIQD
-811 VRAQWAHLEE
+811 IHAQWAHLEE
-821 ASQLREQ
+821 TTKLREQ
-828 HLKEAV
+828 SLKEAV
-834 ALHQFQTDANDMEA
+834 ALQQFQTDANDMEV
-848 WIQETL
+848 WIMETL
-854 RRVSSP
+854 RQVSSQ

-868 TQTLARKQR
+868 TTTIARKQR
-877 EVEEEIQSHR
+877 EIEEEIQSHR
-887 PLIDSLHEQALALP
+887 PGIDSMHEQVQAMPGAYLTIP
-901 ADYANSPEVEGRLP
+901 QVEGRLP
-915 AIEQRYEELEAL
+915 AIEQRFEELEYL
-927 SAARRQALEG
+927 SVARRQALEG

-953 WVEEKEQWLDTM
+953 WVEEKEQWLHSM

-984 EPEMNSL
+984 EPEMNNL

-1001 AEQLLSTDHCS
+1001 AEQLLSSENCKKD
-1012 KEQIHQTQD
+1012 QINQTRD
-1021 QLNDRWAEFQEL
+1021 QLHDRWNEFEKL
-1033 ADKKKQALDSALNI
+1033 AGQKKVALESALNI
-1047 QNYHLECNEIQSWM
+1047 QNYHLECNEIQTWM

-1088 TGMERDLKAIQGKL
+1088 TGMERDLEAIQGKL
-1102 DDLRQEAEKLAQEHP
+1102 DDMKIEAEKLAEEHP
-1117 DQAEEI
+1117 DQAGEI
-1123 QARLGGILEVWEEL
+1123 QGHLAGIQEVWEEL

-1143 REEGLGEASKLQGFL
+1143 REESLGEASKLQGFL

-1169 RTMTAVASE
+1169 RTQTAVASE
-1178 DIPTSL
+1178 DIPTSVT
-1184 AEAEQLLARHEGIK
+1184 EAESLLTQHENIK
-1198 NEVDNYRE
+1198 NEVDNYKE
-1206 DYEKMRAVG
+1206 DYEKMRDVG

-1222 TDAQHMFLGQRLQ
+1222 TDAQYMFLAQRLQ
-1235 ALDTGWNELRRMWE
+1235 ALDTGWHELRRMWE
-1249 NRHNLLAQAFD
+1249 NRHSVLAQAFD

-1266 DVKQAEGFL
+1266 DAKQAEAFL
-1275 NSQEYFLSHTEMPS
+1275 NSQEYVLSHTEMPT

-1302 DFLTTMEANEEKIV
+1302 DFLTTTEASEEKIHGV
-1316 GVVEAGRRLVNN
+1316 GEAGRRLIN
-1328 DNANADK
+1328 DSNANSDK
-1335 IQEKADSIQD
+1335 IQEKVDSIQE
-1345 RHQKNKQAASELLA
+1345 RHLKNKENANELLT

-1372 DGQELSLWINEKML
+1372 DGQELTLWINEKML

-1418 WLDKIRKEGEALVR
+1418 WLDKIDKEGQALVA
-1432 EKPELEPVVTQTLE
+1432 EKPELKPVVQQTLE
-1446 GLQKQWEELEATTQT
+1446 DLQRQWEELEGTTRT

-1468 ANRAELFTQSCSAL
+1468 ANRAELFTQSCSSL
-1482 DTWVNNL
+1482 DVWLKNL
-1489 SSQLQSDDYGKDLT
+1489 EGQLHSDDYGKDLT
-1503 SVNILLKK
+1503 SVNILLQK
-1511 HQMLEHQMEVREKE
+1511 HQMLENQMEVREKE
-1525 VQALQSQALAL
+1525 VQSIQSQALAL

-1542 LVEVDSQQ
+1542 LTEVDGQQ
-1550 KKVSTSFAHLLEP
+1550 KHVTDNFSNLQDP
-1563 LRQRQELLLASK
+1563 LKLRRQRLLASK

-1590 VKERMPLATSSDHG
+1590 VKERMPLADSTDHG
-1604 KDLPSV
+1604 KDLPTV
-1610 QLLMKKNQTL
+1610 QLLIKKNQTL

-1632 DILAHG
+1632 EIQRRG
-1638 RSLAPAQTGP
+1638 QTQSQVDGERQSAL
-1648 EEEEVDAAGQPGQAG
+1648 EER
-1663 CLVQLRDSWAQLIDE
+1663 LVELGELWDQLKAE
-1678 TDQRH
+1678 TDKRH
-1683 ARLAEAHRAQ
+1683 DRLIEANRAQ
-1693 QFYADVAEAEAWMG
+1693 QFYADAAEAEAWMG

-1723 SAVVMV
+1723 IALVMV
-1729 KKHQTVEQALEDY
+1729 KKHQTLEQALEDY

-1765 RITLRQAQVDKL
+1765 RINLRQAQVDKL

-1803 EVEDLEQWIAEREV
+1803 EVDDLEQWIAEREV

-1845 SAIGQERVDGVN
+1845 STIGQERVDGVN
-1857 ALADDLIESGHP
+1857 ELADDLIESGHP

-1882 DAWADLLELMDTRT
+1882 EAWADLLELIDTRT

-1910 DAREVLGR
+1910 DAMEVLGR
-1918 VREKRDALP
+1918 VKEKKEGLP

-1934 NSVQHLHRQHTTY
+1934 NTVQHLHRQHNTF
-1947 EHDIQALSG
+1947 ENDIQALSG
-1956 QVRQVQD
+1956 QVNQVQD

-1978 DIQKHERAVVEA
+1978 DINRSESAVSIA
-1990 WDALLA
+1990 WEALLK
-1996 AGQSRRLLLLDTVE
+1996 AGQARRLLLLDTVE
-2010 KFRFLNMVRDLMLW
+2010 KFRFFNMVRDLMLW

-2053 IKSEIEARDDSF
+2053 IKSEIETRADSF
-2065 TACNEMGNLLI
+2065 TACVDLGKSLI
-2076 NNNHYAAD
+2076 NNNHYASD
-2084 EIREKLDQLQ
+2084 EIREKLAQLQ
-2094 DKRDEINKKWQ
+2094 EKRERINRNWQ
-2105 DKMGHLQILLEVL
+2105 DKMGHLQIVLEVL
-2118 QFGRDAS
+2118 QFGRDAY

-2139 TAELGANVDEVES
+2139 AAELGSNVDEVES

-2163 AAGWEERFTLLEK
+2163 ATAWEDRFVLLEK
-2176 LTTLEEQ
+2176 LTTLEEHEMERR
-2183 VLQKKREDEERAR
+2183 REEEERAR
-2196 RPPTPPPAEE
+2196 RPPTPPPAE
-2206 VVQSEA
+2206 VAQSEA
-2212 ESQAHESAARTSLD
+2212 ESQAHDSAARTSLD
-2226 QTTLNQSVS
+2226 QTTLNQTVS
-2235 VNGVHSDQDTSQGS
+2235 VNGVHSDNDTSQWDRKLS
-2249 ESESVNGPG
+2249 LNVCVSQ
-2258 GDSGLPSSS
+2258 SS
-2267 RPDASATLPLKSST
+2267 RSVAQSPSRTDPAETAGWRRLASSLRPRYPAGGGAESDPDTM
-2281 EEPAPEA
+2281 
-2288 LEGLLCRKQE
+2288 EGMLYRKHE
-2298 MESHTKKAA
+2298 MESHSKKAA
-2307 SRSWQNVYCALRKGT
+2307 TRSWQNVYCVLRKGSL
-2322 MGFYKD
+2322 GFYKD
-2328 SKSAASGVPYHGEV
+2328 GKSASNGIPYHGEV
-2342 PVSLAEAV
+2342 PISLGDAV
-2350 CEIAHDY
+2350 CEIANGY
-2357 KKRKHVFKLR
+2357 KKRKFVFKLR
-2367 LNDGKEYLFQAKDEA
+2367 LGDGKEFLFQAKDEA
-2382 EMNSWIHSIGSSIT
+2382 EMSAWISSIISSMPT
-2396 AGEGGAGNHSP
+2396 GSGDSP
-2407 MGPKVLSRAM
+2407 VGPRALSRAM
-2417 TMPPMSPSSTEAPG
+2417 TMPPISPSSGEGG
-2431 GVTMRSKEGKERDR
+2431 GVTMRNKDGKDKDR

-2450 FFSKKK
+2450 FFGKKK

>member
-1 MKTPLYRI
+1 MSTISPTDFDSVEIQQQYNDINNRWDIAAEKEWDNENSSARLFERSRI
-9 TCWGEGES
+9 
-17 RVLTVFRLGREFS
+17 
-30 HPWNAQGCLGQTQ
+30 
-43 TKARERCPSVPRAAI
+43 KALA
-58 STALSSPQHATP
+58 
-70 LPGSLRQPDSRGLS
+70 D
-84 PQGRQIQSP
+84 
-93 ARNPTHVSLLVREM
+93 
-107 GLWPLQQAP
+107 
-116 GPRNS
+116 
-121 RQTQHGSVQ
+121 
-130 RPCTSASCPHEREA
+130 EREA

-250 DISVETGDNKEKKS
+250 DISVETEDNKEKKS

-301 VHKHRPDVIEFD
+301 VHKHRSDLIDFD
-313 TLKRSNAHHN
+313 NLKRSNAHYN

-392 LIDKYETLASELLQW
+392 LIEKYETLASELLQW
-407 IEQTIL
+407 IEQTIV

-424 SGVQNQLQAFNTY
+424 SAVQNQLQAFNTY

-551 RKHEAIETDIG
+551 RKHEAIETDIQ

-574 ARELEAEGYHDVRR
+574 ARELEVEGYHEVRR
-588 VLARRDNVLRLWEY
+588 ILARRDNVLRLWEY
-602 LKELLVAR
+602 LKELLAAR
-610 RERLHAHRD
+610 RERLNAHRD

-626 MSYVMDWMGDMK
+626 MSYIMDWMEDMK
-638 GRLQSQDS
+638 SRPQSQDS
-646 GKHLHDVEDLLQT
+646 GKHLHDVEDLLQK

-674 RAVQAAAQP
+674 KAVQAAAKR
-683 FTSPEQS
+683 FTSNEQS
-690 YKPCEP
+690 YKPCDP
-696 GLVSERVSL
+696 TLVEEKVDL
-705 LGQAYEE
+705 LGRSYGE
-712 LGRLAV
+712 LSQLAADRRVRLD
-718 ERRERLEDSRKLW
+718 DSRRLW

-745 EQEQILAV
+745 EQEQILSGG
-753 ADCGRDLSS
+753 DYGKDLSA

-775 EMAARYTPLSNSI
+775 EMAARYGPLGNSI
-788 AVGDTLVEEGHYGA
+788 AVGEALVKEGHYGA
-802 PEVTERIAD
+802 PEVTERIKD
-811 VRAQWAHLEE
+811 VRTQWSHLEE

-828 HLKEAV
+828 GLIESV
-834 ALHQFQTDANDMEA
+834 AFHQFQTDGNDMEA
-848 WIQETL
+848 WILETL
-854 RRVSSP
+854 RLVSSQ

-887 PLIDSLHEQALALP
+887 SLIDSLHEQASTLP
-901 ADYANSPEVEGRLP
+901 EAYAQSPQVEGRLP
-915 AIEQRYEELEAL
+915 AIEQRYEELEGL
-927 SAARRQALEG
+927 SSSWRQALDG

-947 AGACQL
+947 ASACQQ
-953 WVEEKEQWLDTM
+953 WVGEKEQWLHNM

-984 EPEMNSL
+984 EPEMNTL
-991 GTRVTDVNQV
+991 GARISDVNQV
-1001 AEQLLSTDHCS
+1001 AQQLLGSDNRN
-1012 KEQIHQTQD
+1012 KEQIDQTQN
-1021 QLNDRWAEFQEL
+1021 QLNKRWSDFQSL
-1033 ADKKKQALDSALNI
+1033 SDQRKQALESALNI
-1047 QNYHLECNEIQSWM
+1047 QNYHLECNEIKSWM

-1088 TGMERDLKAIQGKL
+1088 TGMERDLEAIQGKL
-1102 DDLRQEAEKLAQEHP
+1102 DDLRCEAEKLVSEHP
-1117 DQAEEI
+1117 EQEEEI
-1123 QARLGGILEVWEEL
+1123 KGRLADIQEVWEEL
-1137 NATMKR
+1137 RATMKR
-1143 REEGLGEASKLQGFL
+1143 REESLGEASKLQGFL
-1158 RDLDDFQSWLS
+1158 RDLDDFQAWLS
-1169 RTMTAVASE
+1169 RTQTTVASE
-1178 DIPTSL
+1178 DTPTSL
-1184 AEAEQLLARHEGIK
+1184 AEAERLLAQHEAIQ

-1206 DYEKMRAVG
+1206 DYEKMRATGV
-1215 EEVTQGQ
+1215 EVTQGQ
-1222 TDAQHMFLGQRLQ
+1222 TDAQHMFLAQRLQ
-1235 ALDTGWNELRRMWE
+1235 ALDTGWHELRKMWE
-1249 NRHNLLAQAFD
+1249 SRHCVLAQAFD
-1260 FQTFLR
+1260 FQTLLR
-1266 DVKQAEGFL
+1266 DAKQAEGFL
-1275 NSQEYFLSHTEMPS
+1275 NSQEYVLSHTEMPS
-1289 SLQGAEE
+1289 SLQGAVE

-1302 DFLTTMEANEEKIV
+1302 DFLTTMEANEEKIN
-1316 GVVEAGRRLVNN
+1316 GVVESGRRLLSDGNTY
-1328 DNANADK
+1328 ADK
-1335 IQEKADSIQD
+1335 IQEKTDSIQE
-1345 RHQKNKQAASELLA
+1345 RHQKNKQAANELLA

-1372 DGQELSLWINEKML
+1372 DGQELTLWINEKML

-1418 WLDKIRKEGEALVR
+1418 WLDKIDKEGQVLVK
-1432 EKPELEPVVTQTLE
+1432 EKPELEQTVSE
-1446 GLQKQWEELEATTQT
+1446 TMSSLQKQWEELESTTQA

-1468 ANRAELFTQSCSAL
+1468 ANRTELFTQSCSAL
-1482 DTWVNNL
+1482 DSWLQNI
-1489 SSQLQSDDYGKDLT
+1489 SSQLQSDDFGKDLT

-1525 VQALQSQALAL
+1525 VQSLQSQALAL
-1536 SQEDAG
+1536 AQEDSG
-1542 LVEVDSQQ
+1542 IMEVDGQQ
-1550 KKVSTSFAHLLEP
+1550 RRVTDSFSKLQDP
-1563 LRQRQELLLASK
+1563 LRQRRQRLIASK

-1590 VKERMPLATSSDHG
+1590 VKERMPLATSTDHG

-1610 QLLMKKNQTL
+1610 QLLIKKNQTL

-1632 DILAHG
+1632 DIQAHG
-1638 RSLAPAQTGP
+1638 RTMSPGKDSEMDRERRAALDGRL
-1648 EEEEVDAAGQPGQAG
+1648 EELRELWALLISETEKRNVRLEAAN
-1663 CLVQLRDSWAQLIDE
+1663 
-1678 TDQRH
+1678 
-1683 ARLAEAHRAQ
+1683 RAQ
-1693 QFYADVAEAEAWMG
+1693 QFYTDAAEAEAWMG

-1723 SAVVMV
+1723 SALVMV
-1729 KKHQTVEQALEDY
+1729 KKHQILEQALEDY

-1753 RLMVTSEHPESE
+1753 RLMVNSEHPESE

-1786 ERRGRLQERLR
+1786 ERRGKLQERLR

-1803 EVEDLEQWIAEREV
+1803 EVDDLEQWIAEREV

-1822 ELGQDYEHVTM
+1822 ELGQDYEHVT
-1833 LRDKFREFARDT
+1833 
-1845 SAIGQERVDGVN
+1845 N
-1857 ALADDLIESGHP
+1857 SGC
-1869 ENASVAEWKDGLN
+1869 SLSTLQIVAEWKDGLN
-1882 DAWADLLELMDTRT
+1882 EAWADLLELIDTRT

-1910 DAREVLGR
+1910 DAREALGLI
-1918 VREKRDALP
+1918 REKKETLAGA
-1927 SDLGRDL
+1927 DLGRDL
-1934 NSVQHLHRQHTTY
+1934 NTVQHLLRQHTAY
-1947 EHDIQALSG
+1947 EHDVQALSG
-1956 QVRQVQD
+1956 QVTQVQD

-1978 DIQKHERAVVEA
+1978 DIHRHECAVTEA
-1990 WDALLA
+1990 WEGL
-1996 AGQSRRLLLLDTVE
+1996 QSATQARRLLLLDTVE
-2010 KFRFLNMVRDLMLW
+2010 KFRYLNMVRDLMLW
-2024 MDGVNLQIDAHDSP
+2024 MEGINLQIQSHDSP

-2053 IKSEIEARDDSF
+2053 IKSEIETRADSF
-2065 TACNEMGNLLI
+2065 TACSEMGHTLT
-2076 NNNHYAAD
+2076 NNNHYASD
-2084 EIREKLDQLQ
+2084 EIQEKLDQLLA
-2094 DKRDEINKKWQ
+2094 KRTEINRKWQ
-2105 DKMGHLQILLEVL
+2105 EKMDHLQIGEY
-2118 QFGRDAS
+2118 
-2125 VAESWL
+2125 SWL

-2139 TAELGANVDEVES
+2139 AAELGSNVDEVES

-2163 AAGWEERFTLLEK
+2163 AAGWEDRFTQLEK

-2183 VLQKKREDEERAR
+2183 EIQRRREEEERAR
-2196 RPPTPPPAEE
+2196 RPPTPPPVEE
-2206 VVQSEA
+2206 VVQSEMND
-2212 ESQAHESAARTSLD
+2212 SHVSL
-2226 QTTLNQSVS
+2226 N
-2235 VNGVHSDQDTSQGS
+2235 QGS

-2258 GDSGLPSSS
+2258 RDSGLDSASHQDP
-2267 RPDASATLPLKSST
+2267 SATLPGRGGAEATT
-2281 EEPAPEA
+2281 EAM
-2288 LEGLLCRKQE
+2288 EGILCRKQE
-2298 MESHTKKAA
+2298 MESHNKKAA
-2307 SRSWQNVYCALRKGT
+2307 TRSWQNVYCVLRKSSL
-2322 MGFYKD
+2322 GFYKD
-2328 SKSAASGVPYHGEV
+2328 NKSAANGIPYHGEV
-2342 PVSLAEAV
+2342 PISLSEAV
-2350 CEIAHDY
+2350 CEVAHDY

-2367 LNDGKEYLFQAKDEA
+2367 LGDGKEFLFQAKDEA
-2382 EMNSWIHSIGSSIT
+2382 EMSSWIQILSSLSST
-2396 AGEGGAGNHSP
+2396 ERSPGATRG
-2407 MGPKVLSRAM
+2407 LSRAM
-2417 TMPPMSPSSTEAPG
+2417 TMPPMSPSSGEAG
-2431 GVTMRSKEGKERDR
+2431 GVTMRNKDGKERDR

-2450 FFSKKK
+2450 FFGKKK

>member
-1 MKTPLYRI
+1 MSTISPTDFDSVEIQQQYNDINNRWDIAAEKEWDNENSSARLFERSRI
-9 TCWGEGES
+9 
-17 RVLTVFRLGREFS
+17 
-30 HPWNAQGCLGQTQ
+30 
-43 TKARERCPSVPRAAI
+43 KALA
-58 STALSSPQHATP
+58 
-70 LPGSLRQPDSRGLS
+70 D
-84 PQGRQIQSP
+84 
-93 ARNPTHVSLLVREM
+93 
-107 GLWPLQQAP
+107 
-116 GPRNS
+116 
-121 RQTQHGSVQ
+121 
-130 RPCTSASCPHEREA
+130 EREA

-250 DISVETGDNKEKKS
+250 DISVETEDNKEKKS

-301 VHKHRPDVIEFD
+301 VHKHRSDLIDFD
-313 TLKRSNAHHN
+313 NLKRSNAHYN

-392 LIDKYETLASELLQW
+392 LIEKYETLASELLQW
-407 IEQTIL
+407 IEQTIV

-424 SGVQNQLQAFNTY
+424 SAVQNQLQAFNTY

-551 RKHEAIETDIG
+551 RKHEAIETDIQ
-562 AYGERVAAVEAV
+562 AYGERVATVEAV
-574 ARELEAEGYHDVRR
+574 ARELEAEGYHEVRR
-588 VLARRDNVLRLWEY
+588 ILARRDNVLRLWEY
-602 LKELLVAR
+602 LKELLAAR
-610 RERLHAHRD
+610 RERLNAHRD

-626 MSYVMDWMGDMK
+626 MSYIMDWMEDMK
-638 GRLQSQDS
+638 SRLQSQDS
-646 GKHLHDVEDLLQT
+646 GKHLHDVEDLLQK

-674 RAVQAAAQP
+674 KAVQAAAKR
-683 FTSPEQS
+683 FTSNEQS
-690 YKPCEP
+690 YKPCDP
-696 GLVSERVSL
+696 TLVEEKVDL
-705 LGQAYEE
+705 LGRAYGE
-712 LGRLAV
+712 LSQLAADRRVRLD
-718 ERRERLEDSRKLW
+718 DSRRLW

-745 EQEQILAV
+745 EQEQILSGG
-753 ADCGRDLSS
+753 DYGKDLSS

-775 EMAARYTPLSNSI
+775 EMAARYGPLGNSI
-788 AVGDTLVEEGHYGA
+788 AGGEALVKEGHYGA
-802 PEVTERIAD
+802 PEVTERIKD
-811 VRAQWAHLEE
+811 VRAQWSHLEE

-828 HLKEAV
+828 GLIESV
-834 ALHQFQTDANDMEA
+834 AFHQFQTDGNDMEA
-848 WIQETL
+848 WILETL
-854 RRVSSP
+854 RLVSSQ

-887 PLIDSLHEQALALP
+887 SLIDSLHEQASTLP
-901 ADYANSPEVEGRLP
+901 EAYAQSPQGRLP
-915 AIEQRYEELEAL
+915 AIEQRYEELEGL
-927 SAARRQALEG
+927 SSSWRQALDG

-947 AGACQL
+947 ASACQQ
-953 WVEEKEQWLDTM
+953 WVGEKEQWLHNM

-984 EPEMNSL
+984 EPEMNTL
-991 GTRVTDVNQV
+991 GARISDVNQV
-1001 AEQLLSTDHCS
+1001 AQQLLGSDNRN
-1012 KEQIHQTQD
+1012 KEQIDQTQN
-1021 QLNDRWAEFQEL
+1021 QLNKRWSDFQSL
-1033 ADKKKQALDSALNI
+1033 SDQRKQALESALNI
-1047 QNYHLECNEIQSWM
+1047 QNYHLECNEIKSWM

-1088 TGMERDLKAIQGKL
+1088 TGMERDLEAIQGKL
-1102 DDLRQEAEKLAQEHP
+1102 DDLRCEAEKLVSEHP
-1117 DQAEEI
+1117 KQQEEI
-1123 QARLGGILEVWEEL
+1123 KGRLAEIQEVWEEL
-1137 NATMKR
+1137 RATMKR
-1143 REEGLGEASKLQGFL
+1143 REESLGEASKLQGFL
-1158 RDLDDFQSWLS
+1158 RDLDGFQAWLS
-1169 RTMTAVASE
+1169 RTQTTVASE
-1178 DIPTSL
+1178 DTPTSL
-1184 AEAEQLLARHEGIK
+1184 AEAECLLAQHEAIK

-1206 DYEKMRAVG
+1206 DYEKMRATGV
-1215 EEVTQGQ
+1215 EVTQGQ
-1222 TDAQHMFLGQRLQ
+1222 TDAQHMFLAQRLQ
-1235 ALDTGWNELRRMWE
+1235 ALDTGWHELRRMWE
-1249 NRHNLLAQAFD
+1249 SRHCVLAQAFD
-1260 FQTFLR
+1260 FQTLLR
-1266 DVKQAEGFL
+1266 DAKQAEGFL
-1275 NSQEYFLSHTEMPS
+1275 NSQEYVLSHTEMPS
-1289 SLQGAEE
+1289 SLQGAVE

-1302 DFLTTMEANEEKIV
+1302 DFLTTMEANEEKIN
-1316 GVVEAGRRLVNN
+1316 GVVESGRRLISDGNT
-1328 DNANADK
+1328 NADK
-1335 IQEKADSIQD
+1335 IQEKTDSIQE

-1372 DGQELSLWINEKML
+1372 DGQELTLWINEKML

-1418 WLDKIRKEGEALVR
+1418 WLDKIDKEGQVLVK
-1432 EKPELEPVVTQTLE
+1432 EKPELEQTVSE
-1446 GLQKQWEELEATTQT
+1446 TMSSLQKQWEELESTTQA

-1468 ANRAELFTQSCSAL
+1468 ANRTELFTQSCSAL
-1482 DTWVNNL
+1482 DSWLQNI
-1489 SSQLQSDDYGKDLT
+1489 SSKLQSDDFGKDLT

-1511 HQMLEHQMEVREKE
+1511 HQMLDHQMEVREKE
-1525 VQALQSQALAL
+1525 VQSLQSQALAL
-1536 SQEDAG
+1536 AQEDSG
-1542 LVEVDSQQ
+1542 IMEVDGQQ
-1550 KKVSTSFAHLLEP
+1550 RRVTDSFSKLQDP
-1563 LRQRQELLLASK
+1563 LRQRRQRLLASK

-1590 VKERMPLATSSDHG
+1590 VKERMPLATSTDHG

-1610 QLLMKKNQTL
+1610 QLLIKKNQTL

-1632 DILAHG
+1632 DIQAHG
-1638 RSLAPAQTGP
+1638 RTMSPGKDSEMDRERRAALDGRL
-1648 EEEEVDAAGQPGQAG
+1648 EELRELWALLISETEKRNVRLEAAN
-1663 CLVQLRDSWAQLIDE
+1663 
-1678 TDQRH
+1678 
-1683 ARLAEAHRAQ
+1683 RAQ
-1693 QFYADVAEAEAWMG
+1693 QFYTDAAEAEAWMG

-1723 SAVVMV
+1723 SALVMV
-1729 KKHQTVEQALEDY
+1729 KKHQILEQALEDY

-1753 RLMVTSEHPESE
+1753 RLMVNSEHPESE

-1786 ERRGRLQERLR
+1786 ERRGKLQERLR

-1803 EVEDLEQWIAEREV
+1803 EVDDLEQWIAEREV

-1822 ELGQDYEHVTM
+1822 ELGQDYEHVTNSGCS
-1833 LRDKFREFARDT
+1833 LST
-1845 SAIGQERVDGVN
+1845 LQINIGQER
-1857 ALADDLIESGHP
+1857 
-1869 ENASVAEWKDGLN
+1869 WKDGLN
-1882 DAWADLLELMDTRT
+1882 EAWADLLELIDTRT

-1910 DAREVLGR
+1910 DAREALGLI
-1918 VREKRDALP
+1918 REKKETLAGAE
-1927 SDLGRDL
+1927 LGRDL
-1934 NSVQHLHRQHTTY
+1934 NTVQHLLRQHTAY
-1947 EHDIQALSG
+1947 EHDVQALSG
-1956 QVRQVQD
+1956 QVRVTQVQD

-1978 DIQKHERAVVEA
+1978 DIHRHERAVTEA
-1990 WDALLA
+1990 WEGL
-1996 AGQSRRLLLLDTVE
+1996 QSATQARRLLLLDTVE
-2010 KFRFLNMVRDLMLW
+2010 KFRYLNMARDLMLW
-2024 MDGVNLQIDAHDSP
+2024 MEGINLQIQSHDSP

-2053 IKSEIEARDDSF
+2053 IKSEIETRADSF
-2065 TACNEMGNLLI
+2065 TACSEMGHTLT
-2076 NNNHYAAD
+2076 NNNHYASD
-2084 EIREKLDQLQ
+2084 EIQEKLDQLLA
-2094 DKRDEINKKWQ
+2094 KRTEINQKWQ
-2105 DKMGHLQILLEVL
+2105 EKMDHLQIVLEVL
-2118 QFGRDAS
+2118 QFSRDAS
-2125 VAESWL
+2125 MAESWL

-2139 TAELGANVDEVES
+2139 AAELGSNVDEVEC

-2163 AAGWEERFTLLEK
+2163 AAGWEDRFTQLEK

-2183 VLQKKREDEERAR
+2183 EIQRRREEEERAR
-2196 RPPTPPPAEE
+2196 RPPTPPPMEE
-2206 VVQSEA
+2206 VVQSEMND
-2212 ESQAHESAARTSLD
+2212 S
-2226 QTTLNQSVS
+2226 
-2235 VNGVHSDQDTSQGS
+2235 GS

-2258 GDSGLPSSS
+2258 RDSGLDSASHQDP
-2267 RPDASATLPLKSST
+2267 SATLPGRGGADATT
-2281 EEPAPEA
+2281 EAM
-2288 LEGLLCRKQE
+2288 EGILCRKQE
-2298 MESHTKKAA
+2298 MESHNKKAA
-2307 SRSWQNVYCALRKGT
+2307 TRSWQNVYCVLRKSSL
-2322 MGFYKD
+2322 GFYKD
-2328 SKSAASGVPYHGEV
+2328 NKSAANGIPYHGEV
-2342 PVSLAEAV
+2342 PISLSEAV
-2350 CEIAHDY
+2350 CEVAHDY
-2357 KKRKHVFKLR
+2357 KKRKYVFKLR
-2367 LNDGKEYLFQAKDEA
+2367 LGDGKEFLFQAKDEA
-2382 EMNSWIHSIGSSIT
+2382 EMSSWIQAILSSLSST
-2396 AGEGGAGNHSP
+2396 ERSPGATRG
-2407 MGPKVLSRAM
+2407 LSRAM
-2417 TMPPMSPSSTEAPG
+2417 TMPPMSPSSGEAG
-2431 GVTMRSKEGKERDR
+2431 GVTMRNKDGKERDR

-2450 FFSKKK
+2450 FFGKKK

>member
-1 MKTPLYRI
+1 
-9 TCWGEGES
+9 
-17 RVLTVFRLGREFS
+17 
-30 HPWNAQGCLGQTQ
+30 
-43 TKARERCPSVPRAAI
+43 
-58 STALSSPQHATP
+58 
-70 LPGSLRQPDSRGLS
+70 
-84 PQGRQIQSP
+84 
-93 ARNPTHVSLLVREM
+93 
-107 GLWPLQQAP
+107 
-116 GPRNS
+116 
-121 RQTQHGSVQ
+121 
-130 RPCTSASCPHEREA
+130 
-144 VQKKTFTKWVNS
+144 
-156 HLGRVTCRIGDLYTD
+156 
-171 LRDGRMLIR
+171 MLIR

-250 DISVETGDNKEKKS
+250 DISVETEDNKEKKS

-274 MKTAGYPN
+274 MKTAGYQN

-313 TLKRSNAHHN
+313 NLKRSNAHYN

-392 LIDKYETLASELLQW
+392 LIEKYETLASELLHW
-407 IEQTIL
+407 IEQTIV

-424 SGVQNQLQAFNTY
+424 SAVQNQLQAFNTY
-437 RTVEKPPK
+437 RTVEKPPSE

-536 QDNFGVDLGAVEAAT
+536 QDNFGLDLGAVEAAT
-551 RKHEAIETDIG
+551 RKHEAIETDIV
-562 AYGERVAAVEAV
+562 AYGGRVTAVEAV
-574 ARELEAEGYHDVRR
+574 ARELEAESYHDVRR

-602 LKELLVAR
+602 LKELLAAR
-610 RERLHAHRD
+610 RERLQAHRD

-626 MSYVMDWMGDMK
+626 MRYIMDWMGDMK

-674 RAVQAAAQP
+674 RAVQASAQR
-683 FTSPEQS
+683 FTSEDQP

-696 GLVSERVSL
+696 ALVNEKVSL
-705 LGQAYEE
+705 LGHAYEE
-712 LGRLAV
+712 LGRLASS
-718 ERRERLEDSRKLW
+718 RRVRLEDSRRLW
-731 QFLWELGE
+731 QFLWEMGE
-739 EAAWIR
+739 ESAWIR
-745 EQEQILAV
+745 EQEQILAN

-775 EMAARYTPLSNSI
+775 EMAARYGPLGNSI
-788 AVGDTLVEEGHYGA
+788 AAGEQLVNDGHFGTQ
-802 PEVTERIAD
+802 EVTERITD
-811 VRAQWAHLEE
+811 VRSQWSHLEE
-821 ASQLREQ
+821 ASKLREQ
-828 HLKEAV
+828 HLKESV

-848 WIQETL
+848 WILETL
-854 RRVSSP
+854 RQVSSQ

-887 PLIDSLHEQALALP
+887 SLIDSLHEQALTLP
-901 ADYANSPEVEGRLP
+901 EAYTHSPQVEGRLP
-915 AIEQRYEELEAL
+915 AIEQRYEELESL
-927 SAARRQALEG
+927 SSTRRQALEG
-937 ALALYRMFSE
+937 ALALYRMYSE

-953 WVEEKEQWLDTM
+953 WVEEKEQWLHGM

-984 EPEMNSL
+984 EPEMNNL
-991 GTRVTDVNQV
+991 ATRVSDVNQV
-1001 AEQLLSTDHCS
+1001 AEQLLSSDNRN
-1012 KEQIHQTQD
+1012 KEQINETQN
-1021 QLNDRWAEFQEL
+1021 QLNNRWVEFQQL
-1033 ADKKKQALDSALNI
+1033 AGQKKQALESALNI
-1047 QNYHLECNEIQSWM
+1047 QNYHLECNEIQTWM

-1066 VIESTQS
+1066 VIESTQG

-1088 TGMERDLKAIQGKL
+1088 TGMERDLEAIQGKL
-1102 DDLRQEAEKLAQEHP
+1102 DDLKKEAKKLAEEHP
-1117 DQAEEI
+1117 DQAQEI
-1123 QARLGGILEVWEEL
+1123 QARLGEIQEVWEEL
-1137 NATMKR
+1137 YATMKK
-1143 REEGLGEASKLQGFL
+1143 REESLGEASKLQGFL

-1169 RTMTAVASE
+1169 RTQTAVASE

-1184 AEAEQLLARHEGIK
+1184 AEAERLLTQHEGIK

-1206 DYEKMRAVG
+1206 DYEKMRATG
-1215 EEVTQGQ
+1215 AEVTQGQ
-1222 TDAQHMFLGQRLQ
+1222 TDAQHMFLAQRLQ
-1235 ALDTGWNELRRMWE
+1235 ALDTGWHELRRMWE
-1249 NRHNLLAQAFD
+1249 NRHSLLAQAFD

-1266 DVKQAEGFL
+1266 DAKQAEGFL
-1275 NSQEYFLSHTEMPS
+1275 NSQEYVLSHTEMPS
-1289 SLQGAEE
+1289 SLQGAVE

-1302 DFLTTMEANEEKIV
+1302 DFMTTMEASEEKIS
-1316 GVVEAGRRLVNN
+1316 GVVEAGRRLVS
-1328 DNANADK
+1328 DGNANADK
-1335 IQEKADSIQD
+1335 ILEKADSIQE
-1345 RHQKNKQAASELLA
+1345 RHQKNKETASELLS

-1372 DGQELSLWINEKML
+1372 DGQELTLWINEKML

-1405 HQAFMAELASNKD
+1405 HQAFMAELGSNKD
-1418 WLDKIRKEGEALVR
+1418 WLDKIDKEGQALVS
-1432 EKPELEPVVTQTLE
+1432 EKPELEPVVKQTRE
-1446 GLQKQWEELEATTQT
+1446 GLQKQWEELENTTRT

-1482 DTWVNNL
+1482 DTWLQNL
-1489 SSQLQSDDYGKDLT
+1489 SSQLQSDDFGKDLT

-1511 HQMLEHQMEVREKE
+1511 HQLLEHQMDVREKE
-1525 VQALQSQALAL
+1525 VQSLQSQALAL

-1542 LVEVDSQQ
+1542 IMEVDGQQQRVSESFSQLQ
-1550 KKVSTSFAHLLEP
+1550 EP
-1563 LRQRQELLLASK
+1563 LRLRRQQLLASK

-1590 VKERMPLATSSDHG
+1590 VKERMPLATSTDHG
-1604 KDLPSV
+1604 KDLP
-1610 QLLMKKNQTL
+1610 TL

-1632 DILAHG
+1632 DIQAHG
-1638 RSLAPAQTGP
+1638 QSMAPSQEG
-1648 EEEEVDAAGQPGQAG
+1648 EVDGERSAALDGRLAE
-1663 CLVQLRDSWAQLIDE
+1663 LRELWAQLISE

-1683 ARLAEAHRAQ
+1683 TRLAEAHRAQ
-1693 QFYADVAEAEAWMG
+1693 QFYADAAEAEAWMG

-1729 KKHQTVEQALEDY
+1729 KKHQILEQALEDY
-1742 AQTIHQLANSS
+1742 AQTVYQLANSS

-1786 ERRGRLQERLR
+1786 ERGRLQERLR

-1803 EVEDLEQWIAEREV
+1803 EVDDLEQWIAEREV

-1845 SAIGQERVDGVN
+1845 STIGQERVDAVN
-1857 ALADDLIESGHP
+1857 GQADDLIESGHP

-1882 DAWADLLELMDTRT
+1882 EAWADLLELIDTRT

-1910 DAREVLGR
+1910 DAREALGR
-1918 VREKRDALP
+1918 VREKREALS

-1934 NSVQHLHRQHTTY
+1934 NTVQHLHRQHNTY

-1956 QVRQVQD
+1956 QVTQVQD

-1978 DIQKHERAVVEA
+1978 DIHRHERAVTEA
-1990 WDALLA
+1990 WEELLA

-2010 KFRFLNMVRDLMLW
+2010 KFRFFNMVRDLMLW
-2024 MDGVNLQIDAHDSP
+2024 MDGVNLQIQSHDSP

-2053 IKSEIEARDDSF
+2053 IKSEIEARADSF
-2065 TACNEMGNLLI
+2065 NVCTEMGNTLI
-2076 NNNHYAAD
+2076 KNNHYAAD

-2094 DKRDEINKKWQ
+2094 AKRDEINQKWQ
-2105 DKMGHLQILLEVL
+2105 DKMDHLQIVLEVL

-2139 TAELGANVDEVES
+2139 AAELGANVDEVES

-2163 AAGWEERFTLLEK
+2163 AAGWEERFVQLEK
-2176 LTTLEEQ
+2176 LTTLEAQEIQ
-2183 VLQKKREDEERAR
+2183 RRREEEERAR
-2196 RPPTPPPAEE
+2196 RPPTPPPAELME
-2206 VVQSEA
+2206 ESER
-2212 ESQAHESAARTSLD
+2212 ESIINESAA
-2226 QTTLNQSVS
+2226 
-2235 VNGVHSDQDTSQGS
+2235 
-2249 ESESVNGPG
+2249 
-2258 GDSGLPSSS
+2258 
-2267 RPDASATLPLKSST
+2267 
-2281 EEPAPEA
+2281 
-2288 LEGLLCRKQE
+2288 
-2298 MESHTKKAA
+2298 
-2307 SRSWQNVYCALRKGT
+2307 RSWQNVYCVLRKGSL
-2322 MGFYKD
+2322 GFYKD
-2328 SKSAASGVPYHGEV
+2328 QKSASNGIPYHGEV
-2342 PVSLAEAV
+2342 PISLSEAV
-2350 CEIAHDY
+2350 CEVAHDY

-2367 LNDGKEYLFQAKDEA
+2367 LGDGKEYLFQSKDEA
-2382 EMNSWIHSIGSSIT
+2382 EMSSWIRAIHISMPSSGPAEGSSP
-2396 AGEGGAGNHSP
+2396 ARG
-2407 MGPKVLSRAM
+2407 LSRAM
-2417 TMPPMSPSSTEAPG
+2417 TMPPISPSSAEGG
-2431 GVTMRSKEGKERDR
+2431 GVTMRNKDGKEKDR

-2450 FFSKKK
+2450 FFGKKK

>member
-1 MKTPLYRI
+1 
-9 TCWGEGES
+9 
-17 RVLTVFRLGREFS
+17 
-30 HPWNAQGCLGQTQ
+30 
-43 TKARERCPSVPRAAI
+43 
-58 STALSSPQHATP
+58 
-70 LPGSLRQPDSRGLS
+70 
-84 PQGRQIQSP
+84 
-93 ARNPTHVSLLVREM
+93 
-107 GLWPLQQAP
+107 
-116 GPRNS
+116 
-121 RQTQHGSVQ
+121 
-130 RPCTSASCPHEREA
+130 
-144 VQKKTFTKWVNS
+144 
-156 HLGRVTCRIGDLYTD
+156 
-171 LRDGRMLIR
+171 MLIR

-250 DISVETGDNKEKKS
+250 DISVETEDNKEKKS

-282 VNVHNF
+282 VNIHNF
-288 TTSWRDGLAFNAI
+288 TTSWRDGMAFNAI
-301 VHKHRPDVIEFD
+301 VHKHRPDLIEFD
-313 TLKRSNAHHN
+313 NLKRSNAHYN

-340 LDPEDVNVDQPDE
+340 LDPEGDKTNNMFD
-353 KSIITYVAT
+353 
-362 YYHYFSKMKA
+362 
-372 LAVEGKR
+372 LC
-379 IGKVLDYAIEADQ
+379 VLDYAIEADQ
-392 LIDKYETLASELLQW
+392 LIEKYETLASELLQW
-407 IEQTIL
+407 IEQTIV

-424 SGVQNQLQAFNTY
+424 SAVQNQLQAFNSY

-536 QDNFGVDLGAVEAAT
+536 QDNFGTDLGAVEAAT

-562 AYGERVAAVEAV
+562 AYWERVAAVEAV
-574 ARELEAEGYHDVRR
+574 AKELEAEGYHDVRR
-588 VLARRDNVLRLWEY
+588 IIARRDNVLRLWEY
-602 LKELLVAR
+602 LKELLAAR
-610 RERLHAHRD
+610 RERLNAHRD
-619 LQRLLQE
+619 LQRLFQE
-626 MSYVMDWMGDMK
+626 MRYIMDWMADMK
-638 GRLQSQDS
+638 GRLHSQDS
-646 GKHLHDVEDLLQT
+646 GKHLHDVLDLLQK

-668 AQAERV
+668 AQAERIK
-674 RAVQAAAQP
+674 AVQGAAQR
-683 FTSPEQS
+683 FTSYEQA

-696 GLVSERVSL
+696 GLVSEKVDL
-705 LGQAYEE
+705 LGQSYDE
-712 LGRLAV
+712 LGQLAGN
-718 ERRERLEDSRKLW
+718 RRERLEDSRRLW
-731 QFLWELGE
+731 QFMWDLGE

-745 EQEQILAV
+745 EQEQILASG
-753 ADCGRDLSS
+753 DCGRDLTS

-775 EMAARYTPLSNSI
+775 EMAARYGPLSNSI
-788 AVGDTLVEEGHYGA
+788 AAGEALINEGHFGA
-802 PEVTERIAD
+802 PEVTERIQD
-811 VRAQWAHLEE
+811 IQAQWAHLEE
-821 ASQLREQ
+821 TTKLREQ
-828 HLKEAV
+828 SLKEAV

-848 WIQETL
+848 WIMETL
-854 RRVSSP
+854 RQVSSQ

-877 EVEEEIQSHR
+877 EIEEEIQSHH
-887 PLIDSLHEQALALP
+887 PVIDSLHEQVQALP
-901 ADYANSPEVEGRLP
+901 EAYLHYPEVDGRLP
-915 AIEQRYEELEAL
+915 AIEQRYEELESL

-953 WVEEKEQWLDTM
+953 WVEEKEQWLDGM

-984 EPEMNSL
+984 EPEMNNLSS
-991 GTRVTDVNQV
+991 RVSDVNQV
-1001 AEQLLSTDHCS
+1001 AEQLLSSDNCN
-1012 KEQIHQTQD
+1012 KDQIHQTRD
-1021 QLNDRWAEFQEL
+1021 QLNNRWKEFEQL
-1033 ADKKKQALDSALNI
+1033 AGQKKQGLESALNI
-1047 QNYHLECNEIQSWM
+1047 QNYHLECNEIQTWM
-1061 KEKTK
+1061 REKTK
-1066 VIESTQS
+1066 VIESTQG

-1088 TGMERDLKAIQGKL
+1088 TGMERDLEAIQGKL
-1102 DDLRQEAEKLAQEHP
+1102 DDLRNEAEKLAKEHP
-1117 DQAEEI
+1117 DQAGEI
-1123 QARLGGILEVWEEL
+1123 QGRLTEIQEVWEEL
-1137 NATMKR
+1137 NTTMKR
-1143 REEGLGEASKLQGFL
+1143 REESLGEASKLQGFL

-1169 RTMTAVASE
+1169 RTQTAVASE

-1184 AEAEQLLARHEGIK
+1184 PEAESLLAQHESIK
-1198 NEVDNYRE
+1198 NEVDNYKE

-1222 TDAQHMFLGQRLQ
+1222 TDAQHMFLAQRLQ
-1235 ALDTGWNELRRMWE
+1235 ALDTGWHELRRMWE
-1249 NRHNLLAQAFD
+1249 NRHSLLAQAFD

-1266 DVKQAEGFL
+1266 DAKQAEAFL
-1275 NSQEYFLSHTEMPS
+1275 NSQEYVLSHTEMPT

-1302 DFLTTMEANEEKIV
+1302 DFLTTTEASEEKIT
-1316 GVVEAGRRLVNN
+1316 GVVEAGRRLIN
-1328 DNANADK
+1328 DCNANSDK
-1335 IQEKADSIQD
+1335 IQEK
-1345 RHQKNKQAASELLA
+1345 LT
-1359 KLKDNRELQHFLQ
+1359 
-1372 DGQELSLWINEKML
+1372 LWINEKML

-1405 HQAFMAELASNKD
+1405 HQAFMAELQSNKD
-1418 WLDKIRKEGEALVR
+1418 WLDKIDKEGQALVA
-1432 EKPELEPVVTQTLE
+1432 EKPELKPVVQQTLE
-1446 GLQKQWEELEATTQT
+1446 DLQRQWEELEGTTQT

-1482 DTWVNNL
+1482 DVWLKNL
-1489 SSQLQSDDYGKDLT
+1489 EGQLQSDDYGKDLT

-1511 HQMLEHQMEVREKE
+1511 HQMLEHQMDVREKE
-1525 VQALQSQALAL
+1525 VQSLQSQALAL

-1542 LVEVDSQQ
+1542 LTEVHDQEQRVTDNFSNLQ
-1550 KKVSTSFAHLLEP
+1550 EP
-1563 LRQRQELLLASK
+1563 LRLRRQQLLASK

-1590 VKERMPLATSSDHG
+1590 VKERMPLATSTDHG
-1604 KDLPSV
+1604 KDLPTV
-1610 QLLMKKNQTL
+1610 QLLIKKNQTL

-1632 DILAHG
+1632 DIHRRG
-1638 RSLAPAQTGP
+1638 QTQSQVDGERQSVL
-1648 EEEEVDAAGQPGQAG
+1648 EER
-1663 CLVQLRDSWAQLIDE
+1663 LVELRELWDQLIAE
-1678 TDQRH
+1678 TDKRH
-1683 ARLAEAHRAQ
+1683 ARLIEANRAQ
-1693 QFYADVAEAEAWMG
+1693 QFYADAAEAEAWMG

-1723 SAVVMV
+1723 SALVMV
-1729 KKHQTVEQALEDY
+1729 KKHQTLEQALEDY

-1803 EVEDLEQWIAEREV
+1803 EVDDLEQWIAEREV

-1845 SAIGQERVDGVN
+1845 STIGQERVDGVN
-1857 ALADDLIESGHP
+1857 GLADDLIESGHP

-1882 DAWADLLELMDTRT
+1882 EAWADLLELIDTRT

-1910 DAREVLGR
+1910 DAMEVLGR
-1918 VREKRDALP
+1918 VKEKREGLP

-1934 NSVQHLHRQHTTY
+1934 NTVQHLHRQHNTF
-1947 EHDIQALSG
+1947 ENDIQALSG
-1956 QVRQVQD
+1956 QVNQVQD

-1978 DIQKHERAVVEA
+1978 DINRSEHAVTSA
-1990 WDALLA
+1990 WEALLE
-1996 AGQSRRLLLLDTVE
+1996 AGQARRLLLLDTVE
-2010 KFRFLNMVRDLMLW
+2010 KFRFFNMVRDLMLW

-2053 IKSEIEARDDSF
+2053 IKSEIETRADSF
-2065 TACNEMGNLLI
+2065 TACIEMGNSLI
-2076 NNNHYAAD
+2076 NNNHYASD
-2084 EIREKLDQLQ
+2084 EVRV
-2094 DKRDEINKKWQ
+2094 
-2105 DKMGHLQILLEVL
+2105 LEVL
-2118 QFGRDAS
+2118 QFGRDAY

-2139 TAELGANVDEVES
+2139 AAELGTNVDEVES

-2157 EAFEKL
+2157 DAFEKL
-2163 AAGWEERFTLLEK
+2163 AAAWEDRFILLEK

-2183 VLQKKREDEERAR
+2183 EIQRRLEEEERAR

-2206 VVQSEA
+2206 VVQSET
-2212 ESQAHESAARTSLD
+2212 ESHAHDSAARTSLD

-2235 VNGVHSDQDTSQGS
+2235 VNGVHSDNDTSQGS

-2258 GDSGLPSSS
+2258 RDSGLASS
-2267 RPDASATLPLKSST
+2267 RLEQSATLPSRGGAES
-2281 EEPAPEA
+2281 EPETM
-2288 LEGLLCRKQE
+2288 EGMLCRKQE
-2298 MESHTKKAA
+2298 MESHSKKAA
-2307 SRSWQNVYCALRKGT
+2307 TRSWQNVYCVLRKGSL
-2322 MGFYKD
+2322 GFYKD
-2328 SKSAASGVPYHGEV
+2328 GKSASNGIPYHSEV
-2342 PVSLAEAV
+2342 PISLGEAV
-2350 CEIAHDY
+2350 CEVAHDY

-2367 LNDGKEYLFQAKDEA
+2367 LGDGKEFLFQAKDEA
-2382 EMNSWIHSIGSSIT
+2382 EMSSWIRSIHSSIPSGP
-2396 AGEGGAGNHSP
+2396 ADSPGGP
-2407 MGPKVLSRAM
+2407 QVLSRAM
-2417 TMPPMSPSSTEAPG
+2417 TMPPISPSSGDTG
-2431 GVTMRSKEGKERDR
+2431 GVTMRNKDGKEKDR

-2450 FFSKKK
+2450 FFGKKK

>member
-1 MKTPLYRI
+1 MSTISPTDFDSLEIQQQYNDINNRWDLAAETDWDNENSSARLFERSRI
-9 TCWGEGES
+9 
-17 RVLTVFRLGREFS
+17 
-30 HPWNAQGCLGQTQ
+30 
-43 TKARERCPSVPRAAI
+43 KALA
-58 STALSSPQHATP
+58 
-70 LPGSLRQPDSRGLS
+70 D
-84 PQGRQIQSP
+84 
-93 ARNPTHVSLLVREM
+93 
-107 GLWPLQQAP
+107 
-116 GPRNS
+116 
-121 RQTQHGSVQ
+121 
-130 RPCTSASCPHEREA
+130 EREA

-186 GEQLPKPTK
+186 GEQLPRPTK

-250 DISVETGDNKEKKS
+250 DISVETEDNKEKKS

-282 VNVHNF
+282 VNIHNF

-301 VHKHRPDVIEFD
+301 VHKHRPDLIDFEN
-313 TLKRSNAHHN
+313 LKRSNAHYN

-392 LIDKYETLASELLQW
+392 LIEKYETLASELLQW
-407 IEQTIL
+407 IEQTIV

-424 SGVQNQLQAFNTY
+424 SGVQNQLQAFNSY

-468 KVYMPRE
+468 KVYMPKE

-536 QDNFGVDLGAVEAAT
+536 QDNFGTNLGAVEAAT

-562 AYGERVAAVEAV
+562 AYWERVAAVQAV
-574 ARELEAEGYHDVRR
+574 ARELEAENYHDVRR
-588 VLARRDNVLRLWEY
+588 VAARRDNVLRLWEY
-602 LKELLVAR
+602 LKELLAAR
-610 RERLHAHRD
+610 RERLNAHRD
-619 LQRLLQE
+619 LQRLFQE
-626 MSYVMDWMGDMK
+626 MRYIMDWMGDMK
-638 GRLQSQDS
+638 SRLQSPDS
-646 GKHLHDVEDLLQT
+646 GKHLHDVLDLLQK

-668 AQAERV
+668 AQAERIKG
-674 RAVQAAAQP
+674 VQGAAQR
-683 FTSPEQS
+683 FTSYEQA

-696 GLVSERVSL
+696 GLVSEKVDL

-712 LGRLAV
+712 LGQLAV
-718 ERRERLEDSRKLW
+718 KRREQLEDSRRLW
-731 QFLWELGE
+731 QFLWDVGE

-745 EQEQILAV
+745 EQEQILASG
-753 ADCGRDLSS
+753 DCGRDLTS
-762 ALHLLSKHEAFRD
+762 ALHLLSKHEAFTD
-775 EMAARYTPLSNSI
+775 EMAARYGPLSNSI
-788 AVGDTLVEEGHYGA
+788 AVGEALIKEGHFGA
-802 PEVTERIAD
+802 PEVSERVEDI
-811 VRAQWAHLEE
+811 RGQWNHLEE
-821 ASQLREQ
+821 TTKLREQ
-828 HLKEAV
+828 SLKESV

-848 WIQETL
+848 WIMETF
-854 RRVSSP
+854 RQVSSQ

-877 EVEEEIQSHR
+877 EIEEEIKSHR
-887 PLIDSLHEQALALP
+887 PLIDSLHEQAQALP
-901 ADYANSPEVEGRLP
+901 QAFVHFPEVDGRLP
-915 AIEQRYEELEAL
+915 AIEQRYEELESL

-947 AGACQL
+947 AGACLL
-953 WVEEKEQWLDTM
+953 WVEEKEQWLHGM

-977 QQRFETL
+977 QQRFDTL
-984 EPEMNSL
+984 EPEMNNL
-991 GTRVTDVNQV
+991 GARVTDVNQV
-1001 AEQLLSTDHCS
+1001 AEQLLSSDNRN
-1012 KEQIHQTQD
+1012 KDQIHQTRD
-1021 QLNDRWAEFQEL
+1021 QLKNRWKEFEQL
-1033 ADKKKQALDSALNI
+1033 AGQKKEDLESALNI
-1047 QNYHLECNEIQSWM
+1047 QNYHLECNEIQTWM

-1066 VIESTQS
+1066 VIESTQG

-1088 TGMERDLKAIQGKL
+1088 TGMERDLEAIQGKL
-1102 DDLRQEAEKLAQEHP
+1102 DDLRTEAEKLAKEHP
-1117 DQAEEI
+1117 DQAGEI
-1123 QARLGGILEVWEEL
+1123 QGRLTEIQEVWEDL
-1137 NATMKR
+1137 NDTMKR
-1143 REEGLGEASKLQGFL
+1143 REESLGEASKLQGFL
-1158 RDLDDFQSWLS
+1158 RDLDDFQTWLS
-1169 RTMTAVASE
+1169 RTQTAVASE

-1184 AEAEQLLARHEGIK
+1184 PEAESLLAQHESIK
-1198 NEVDNYRE
+1198 NEVDNYKE

-1222 TDAQHMFLGQRLQ
+1222 TDAQHMFLAQRLQ
-1235 ALDTGWNELRRMWE
+1235 ALDTGWHELRRMWE
-1249 NRHNLLAQAFD
+1249 NRHSLLAQAFD

-1266 DVKQAEGFL
+1266 DAKQAETFL
-1275 NSQEYFLSHTEMPS
+1275 NSQEYVLSHTEMPT

-1302 DFLTTMEANEEKIV
+1302 DFLTTTEASEEKIT
-1316 GVVEAGRRLVNN
+1316 GVVESGRRLIN
-1328 DNANADK
+1328 DSNANSDK
-1335 IQEKADSIQD
+1335 IQEKVDSIQE
-1345 RHQKNKQAASELLA
+1345 RHRKNKEAANELLT

-1372 DGQELSLWINEKML
+1372 DGQELTLWINEKML

-1418 WLDKIRKEGEALVR
+1418 WLDKIDKEGQALVA
-1432 EKPELEPVVTQTLE
+1432 EKPELKPVVEQTLQD
-1446 GLQKQWEELEATTQT
+1446 LQRQWEELEGTTQT

-1482 DTWVNNL
+1482 DVWLKNL
-1489 SSQLQSDDYGKDLT
+1489 EGQLQSDDYGKDLT

-1525 VQALQSQALAL
+1525 VQSLQSQALAL

-1542 LVEVDSQQ
+1542 LTEVDGQQ
-1550 KKVSTSFAHLLEP
+1550 RRVTDTFANLQEP
-1563 LRQRQELLLASK
+1563 LNLRRQQLLASK

-1590 VKERMPLATSSDHG
+1590 VKERMPLATSTDHG
-1604 KDLPSV
+1604 KDLPTV
-1610 QLLMKKNQTL
+1610 QLLIKKNQTL

-1632 DILAHG
+1632 DIDR
-1638 RSLAPAQTGP
+1638 RSKTQSQVDGERQSVQ
-1648 EEEEVDAAGQPGQAG
+1648 EERLGELQD
-1663 CLVQLRDSWAQLIDE
+1663 LWNQLIAE
-1678 TDQRH
+1678 TDKRH
-1683 ARLAEAHRAQ
+1683 TRLIEANRAQ
-1693 QFYADVAEAEAWMG
+1693 QFYTDAAEAEAWMG

-1723 SAVVMV
+1723 SALVMV
-1729 KKHQTVEQALEDY
+1729 KKHQSLEQALEDY

-1753 RLMVTSEHPESE
+1753 RLMVNSEHPESE

-1803 EVEDLEQWIAEREV
+1803 EVDDLEQWIAEREV

-1845 SAIGQERVDGVN
+1845 STIGQERVDGVN

-1882 DAWADLLELMDTRT
+1882 EAWADLLELIDTRT

-1910 DAREVLGR
+1910 DATEVLGR
-1918 VREKRDALP
+1918 IKEKREGLP

-1934 NSVQHLHRQHTTY
+1934 NTVQHLHRQHNTF
-1947 EHDIQALSG
+1947 ENDIQALSG
-1956 QVRQVQD
+1956 QVNQVQD

-1978 DIQKHERAVVEA
+1978 DIQRSEHAVTSA
-1990 WDALLA
+1990 WEGLLD
-1996 AGQSRRLLLLDTVE
+1996 AGQARRVLLLDTVE
-2010 KFRFLNMVRDLMLW
+2010 KFRFFNMVRDLMLW

-2053 IKSEIEARDDSF
+2053 IKSEIETRADSF
-2065 TACNEMGNLLI
+2065 TACIEMGNTLL
-2076 NNNHYAAD
+2076 NNNHYASD
-2084 EIREKLDQLQ
+2084 EIREKLIQLQ
-2094 DKRDEINKKWQ
+2094 EKRDKINKKWQ
-2105 DKMGHLQILLEVL
+2105 DKMDHLQIVLEVL
-2118 QFGRDAS
+2118 QFGRDAYI
-2125 VAESWL
+2125 AESWL

-2139 TAELGANVDEVES
+2139 AAELGANVDEVES

-2163 AAGWEERFTLLEK
+2163 AVGWEDRFVLLEK

-2183 VLQKKREDEERAR
+2183 EMQRRREEEERAR

-2206 VVQSEA
+2206 A
-2212 ESQAHESAARTSLD
+2212 ADITESHVHDSAARTSLD

-2235 VNGVHSDQDTSQGS
+2235 VNGVHSDNDTSQGS

-2258 GDSGLPSSS
+2258 RDSGLASS
-2267 RPDASATLPLKSST
+2267 RLEPSATLPNRGGAESG
-2281 EEPAPEA
+2281 PETM
-2288 LEGLLCRKQE
+2288 EGMLNRKQE
-2298 MESHTKKAA
+2298 MESHSKKAA
-2307 SRSWQNVYCALRKGT
+2307 TRSWQNVYCVLRKGSL
-2322 MGFYKD
+2322 GFYKD
-2328 SKSAASGVPYHGEV
+2328 GKSASNGIPYHGEV
-2342 PVSLAEAV
+2342 PISLAEAV
-2350 CEIAHDY
+2350 CEVAHDY

-2367 LNDGKEYLFQAKDEA
+2367 LGDGKEFLFQAKDEA
-2382 EMNSWIHSIGSSIT
+2382 EMSSWIRSILASVPS
-2396 AGEGGAGNHSP
+2396 GGGDSP
-2407 MGPKVLSRAM
+2407 GGPRALSRAM
-2417 TMPPMSPSSTEAPG
+2417 TMPPISPSSAEGG
-2431 GVTMRSKEGKERDR
+2431 GVTMRNKDGKDKDR

-2450 FFSKKK
+2450 FFGKKK

>member
-1 MKTPLYRI
+1 MEFDLRD
-9 TCWGEGES
+9 
-17 RVLTVFRLGREFS
+17 RE
-30 HPWNAQGCLGQTQ
+30 PC
-43 TKARERCPSVPRAAI
+43 
-58 STALSSPQHATP
+58 
-70 LPGSLRQPDSRGLS
+70 LS
-84 PQGRQIQSP
+84 PAAFVNQVQYSNILEGRFKQ
-93 ARNPTHVSLLVREM
+93 
-107 GLWPLQQAP
+107 LQD
-116 GPRNS
+116 
-121 RQTQHGSVQ
+121 
-130 RPCTSASCPHEREA
+130 EREA

-264 AKDALLLWCQ
+264 AKEALLLWCQ

-301 VHKHRPDVIEFD
+301 VHKHRSDLIEFD
-313 TLKRSNAHHN
+313 TLKRSNAHYN

-329 VAEKELGLTKL
+329 VAEKELGVTKL

-424 SGVQNQLQAFNTY
+424 STVQNQLQAFNTY

-475 GKLISDIN
+475 GKLITDIN

-562 AYGERVAAVEAV
+562 AYGERVATVESV

-588 VLARRDNVLRLWEY
+588 VLARRDNVLRLWDY
-602 LKELLVAR
+602 LKELLAAR

-626 MSYVMDWMGDMK
+626 MRYIMDWMGDMK

-646 GKHLHDVEDLLQT
+646 GRHLHDVEDLLQT

-668 AQAERV
+668 GQAERV
-674 RAVQAAAQP
+674 RAVQGAAQR
-683 FTSPEQS
+683 FTSDEQV

-696 GLVSERVSL
+696 ALVDEKVTL
-705 LGQAYEE
+705 LGQAYDE
-712 LGRLAV
+712 LGQLAG
-718 ERRERLEDSRKLW
+718 ERRERLEDSRRLW

-745 EQEQILAV
+745 EQEQILA
-753 ADCGRDLSS
+753 AGDCGRDLTS

-775 EMAARYTPLSNSI
+775 EMAARYGPLSNSI
-788 AVGDTLVEEGHYGA
+788 ASGETLVEEGHVGA
-802 PEVTERIAD
+802 AEVTERIRD
-811 VRAQWAHLEE
+811 VREQWAHLEE
-821 ASQLREQ
+821 TSQLREQ
-828 HLKEAV
+828 SLKEAS
-834 ALHQFQTDANDMEA
+834 AMHQFQTDANDMEA
-848 WIQETL
+848 WIMETL
-854 RRVSSP
+854 RQVSSQ

-877 EVEEEIQSHR
+877 EVEEEVQSHR
-887 PLIDSLHEQALALP
+887 PLIDSLHEQAQSLP
-901 ADYANSPEVEGRLP
+901 QAYTHSPQVEGRLP
-915 AIEQRYEELEAL
+915 AIEQRYEELASL
-927 SAARRQALEG
+927 SASRRQALEG
-937 ALALYRMFSE
+937 ALALYRMYSE

-953 WVEEKEQWLDTM
+953 WVGEKEQWLDSM

-984 EPEMNSL
+984 EPEMNNL
-991 GTRVTDVNQV
+991 GTRITDVNQV
-1001 AEQLLSTDHCS
+1001 VEQLLGSESRS

-1021 QLNDRWAEFQEL
+1021 QLNDRWKEFQRL
-1033 ADKKKQALDSALNI
+1033 AEQKKQDLESALNI
-1047 QNYHLECNEIQSWM
+1047 QNYHLECNEIQTWM
-1061 KEKTK
+1061 REKTK

-1088 TGMERDLKAIQGKL
+1088 TGMERDLEAIQGKL
-1102 DDLRQEAEKLAQEHP
+1102 DDLRQEAEKLAREHP
-1117 DQAEEI
+1117 EQAEEI
-1123 QARLGGILEVWEEL
+1123 HARLGGIQEVWEEL

-1143 REEGLGEASKLQGFL
+1143 REESLGEASKLQGFL

-1169 RTMTAVASE
+1169 RTQTAVASE

-1184 AEAEQLLARHEGIK
+1184 PEAERLLAQHESIK
-1198 NEVDNYRE
+1198 NEVDNYKE
-1206 DYEKMRAVG
+1206 DYEKMRALG

-1222 TDAQHMFLGQRLQ
+1222 TDAQYMFLAQRLQ
-1235 ALDTGWNELRRMWE
+1235 ALDTGWHELRRMWE
-1249 NRHNLLAQAFD
+1249 NRHSLLAQAFD

-1266 DVKQAEGFL
+1266 DGKQAESFL
-1275 NSQEYFLSHTEMPS
+1275 NSQEYVLSHTEMPS

-1302 DFLTTMEANEEKIV
+1302 DFLTTMEASEEKIT
-1316 GVVEAGRRLVNN
+1316 GVVEAGRRLVSDLNTN
-1328 DNANADK
+1328 SDK
-1335 IQEKADSIQD
+1335 IEEKADSIQE
-1345 RHQKNKQAASELLA
+1345 RHQKNKEAANELLA
-1359 KLKDNRELQHFLQ
+1359 KLKDNRELQDFLQ

-1418 WLDKIRKEGEALVR
+1418 WLDKMDKESQALVK
-1432 EKPELEPVVTQTLE
+1432 EKPELQPVVQQTVE
-1446 GLQKQWEELEATTQT
+1446 GLQAQWEELESTTLT

-1482 DTWVNNL
+1482 DGWLKNL
-1489 SSQLQSDDYGKDLT
+1489 EGQLQSDDFGKDLT

-1525 VQALQSQALAL
+1525 VQSLQSQALAL
-1536 SQEDAG
+1536 AQEDAG
-1542 LVEVDSQQ
+1542 LAEVDGQQ
-1550 KKVSTSFAHLLEP
+1550 RRVTDSFGQLQEP
-1563 LRQRQELLLASK
+1563 LKQRQQRLLASK

-1590 VKERMPLATSSDHG
+1590 VKERMPLANSTDHG

-1610 QLLMKKNQTL
+1610 QLLIKKNQTL

-1632 DILAHG
+1632 DIQAH
-1638 RSLAPAQTGP
+1638 RRNLAPGQ
-1648 EEEEVDAAGQPGQAG
+1648 EEVDGERRSALEGRLAE
-1663 CLVQLRDSWAQLIDE
+1663 LRDLWAQLIAE
-1678 TDQRH
+1678 TDERH
-1683 ARLAEAHRAQ
+1683 VRLVEANRAQ
-1693 QFYADVAEAEAWMG
+1693 QFYTDAAEAEAWMG

-1723 SAVVMV
+1723 SAMVMV
-1729 KKHQTVEQALEDY
+1729 KKHQILEQALEDY

-1765 RITLRQAQVDKL
+1765 RLTLRQAQVDKL

-1803 EVEDLEQWIAEREV
+1803 EVDDLEQWIAEREV

-1845 SAIGQERVDGVN
+1845 SNIGQERVDGVN
-1857 ALADDLIESGHP
+1857 GQADDLIESGHP
-1869 ENASVAEWKDGLN
+1869 ENATVAEWKDGLN
-1882 DAWADLLELMDTRT
+1882 EAWADLLELIDTRT

-1910 DAREVLGR
+1910 DGREALGR
-1918 VREKRDALP
+1918 VREKREALP
-1927 SDLGRDL
+1927 SELGRDL
-1934 NSVQHLHRQHTTY
+1934 NTVQHLHRQHTAY

-1956 QVRQVQD
+1956 QVNQVQD

-1972 AGEKAD
+1972 AGEKAEE
-1978 DIQKHERAVVEA
+1978 IHRSERSITEA
-1990 WDALLA
+1990 WEGLLG
-1996 AGQSRRLLLLDTVE
+1996 AGQARRLLLLDTVE
-2010 KFRFLNMVRDLMLW
+2010 KFRFSNMVRDLMLW

-2053 IKSEIEARDDSF
+2053 IKSEIETRADSF
-2065 TACNEMGNLLI
+2065 TACYEMGNTLI

-2094 DKRDEINKKWQ
+2094 GRRAETNKKWQ
-2105 DKMGHLQILLEVL
+2105 DKMDHLQIVLEVL

-2139 TAELGANVDEVES
+2139 AGELGANVDEVES

-2163 AAGWEERFTLLEK
+2163 AHGWEERFVLLEK

-2183 VLQKKREDEERAR
+2183 ERQRRMEEEERAR
-2196 RPPTPPPAEE
+2196 RPPTPPPTE
-2206 VVQSEA
+2206 VAPSEA

-2235 VNGVHSDQDTSQGS
+2235 VNGVHSDQDTSQSLSVSLSVGKKAQPKPVSKPKQLERGS
-2249 ESESVNGPG
+2249 ETDSVNGPG
-2258 GDSGLPSSS
+2258 RDSGLASS
-2267 RPDASATLPLKSST
+2267 RLDPSATLPSRGGA
-2281 EEPAPEA
+2281 EPGPNAM
-2288 LEGLLCRKQE
+2288 EGMLCRKQE
-2298 MESHTKKAA
+2298 MESHNKKAA
-2307 SRSWQNVYCALRKGT
+2307 TRSWQNVYCVLRKGSL
-2322 MGFYKD
+2322 GFYKD
-2328 SKSAASGVPYHGEV
+2328 NKSASNGIPYHGEV
-2342 PVSLAEAV
+2342 PVSLGETV
-2350 CEIAHDY
+2350 CEVANDY

-2367 LNDGKEYLFQAKDEA
+2367 LGDGREYLFQAKDEG
-2382 EMNSWIHSIGSSIT
+2382 EMSSWIRSIQAIIPPVGS
-2396 AGEGGAGNHSP
+2396 GDHSP
-2407 MGPKVLSRAM
+2407 VGPRALSRAM
-2417 TMPPMSPSSTEAPG
+2417 TMPPISPSSAETG
-2431 GVTMRSKEGKERDR
+2431 GVTMRNKDGKDKDR

-2450 FFSKKK
+2450 FFGKKK

>member
-1 MKTPLYRI
+1 RKHTNTSFDL
-9 TCWGEGES
+9 ES
-17 RVLTVFRLGREFS
+17 LELVV
-30 HPWNAQGCLGQTQ
+30 
-43 TKARERCPSVPRAAI
+43 
-58 STALSSPQHATP
+58 SS
-70 LPGSLRQPDSRGLS
+70 
-84 PQGRQIQSP
+84 
-93 ARNPTHVSLLVREM
+93 VSL
-107 GLWPLQQAP
+107 
-116 GPRNS
+116 
-121 RQTQHGSVQ
+121 
-130 RPCTSASCPHEREA
+130 HEREA

-250 DISVETGDNKEKKS
+250 DISVETEDNKEKKS

-274 MKTAGYPN
+274 MKTAGYQN

-313 TLKRSNAHHN
+313 NLKRSNAHYN

-392 LIDKYETLASELLQW
+392 LIEKYETLASELLHW
-407 IEQTIL
+407 IEQTIV

-424 SGVQNQLQAFNTY
+424 SAVQNQLQAFNTY
-437 RTVEKPPK
+437 RTVEKPPSE

-536 QDNFGVDLGAVEAAT
+536 QDNFGLDLGAVEAAT
-551 RKHEAIETDIG
+551 RKHEAIETDIV
-562 AYGERVAAVEAV
+562 AYGGRVTAVEAV
-574 ARELEAEGYHDVRR
+574 ARELEAESYHDVRR

-602 LKELLVAR
+602 LKELLAAR
-610 RERLHAHRD
+610 RERLQAHRD

-626 MSYVMDWMGDMK
+626 MRYIMDWMGDMK

-674 RAVQAAAQP
+674 RAVQASAQR
-683 FTSPEQS
+683 FTSEDQP

-696 GLVSERVSL
+696 ALVNEKVSL
-705 LGQAYEE
+705 LGHAYEE
-712 LGRLAV
+712 LGRLASS
-718 ERRERLEDSRKLW
+718 RRVRLEDSRRLW
-731 QFLWELGE
+731 QFLWEMGE
-739 EAAWIR
+739 ESAWIR
-745 EQEQILAV
+745 EQEQILAN

-775 EMAARYTPLSNSI
+775 EMAARYGPLGNSI
-788 AVGDTLVEEGHYGA
+788 AAGEQLVNDGHFGTQ
-802 PEVTERIAD
+802 EVTERITD
-811 VRAQWAHLEE
+811 VRSQWSHLEE
-821 ASQLREQ
+821 VRMQ
-828 HLKEAV
+828 HLKESV

-848 WIQETL
+848 WILETL
-854 RRVSSP
+854 RQVSSQ

-887 PLIDSLHEQALALP
+887 SLIDSLHEQALTLP
-901 ADYANSPEVEGRLP
+901 EAYTHSPQVEGRLP
-915 AIEQRYEELEAL
+915 AIEQRYEELESL
-927 SAARRQALEG
+927 SSTRRQALEG
-937 ALALYRMFSE
+937 ALALYRMYSE

-953 WVEEKEQWLDTM
+953 WVEEKEQWLHGM

-984 EPEMNSL
+984 EPEMNNL
-991 GTRVTDVNQV
+991 ATRVSDVNQV
-1001 AEQLLSTDHCS
+1001 AEQLLSSDNRN
-1012 KEQIHQTQD
+1012 KEQINETQN
-1021 QLNDRWAEFQEL
+1021 QLNNRWVEFQQL
-1033 ADKKKQALDSALNI
+1033 AGQKKQALESALNI
-1047 QNYHLECNEIQSWM
+1047 QNYHLECNEIQTWM

-1066 VIESTQS
+1066 VIESTQG

-1088 TGMERDLKAIQGKL
+1088 TGMERDLEAIQVL
-1102 DDLRQEAEKLAQEHP
+1102 EAKKLAEEHP
-1117 DQAEEI
+1117 DQAQEI
-1123 QARLGGILEVWEEL
+1123 QARLGEIQEVWEEL
-1137 NATMKR
+1137 YATMKK
-1143 REEGLGEASKLQGFL
+1143 REESLGEASKLQGFL

-1169 RTMTAVASE
+1169 RTQTAVASE

-1184 AEAEQLLARHEGIK
+1184 AEAERLLTQHEGIK

-1206 DYEKMRAVG
+1206 DYEKMRATG
-1215 EEVTQGQ
+1215 AEVTQGQ
-1222 TDAQHMFLGQRLQ
+1222 TDAQHMFLAQRLQ
-1235 ALDTGWNELRRMWE
+1235 ALDTGWHELRRMWE
-1249 NRHNLLAQAFD
+1249 NRHSLLAQAFD

-1266 DVKQAEGFL
+1266 DAKQAEGFL
-1275 NSQEYFLSHTEMPS
+1275 NSQEYVLSHTEMPS
-1289 SLQGAEE
+1289 SLQGAVE

-1302 DFLTTMEANEEKIV
+1302 DFMTTMEASEEKIS
-1316 GVVEAGRRLVNN
+1316 GVVEAGRRLVS
-1328 DNANADK
+1328 DGNANADK
-1335 IQEKADSIQD
+1335 ILEKADSIQE
-1345 RHQKNKQAASELLA
+1345 RHQKNKETASELLS

-1372 DGQELSLWINEKML
+1372 DGQELTLWINEKML

-1405 HQAFMAELASNKD
+1405 HQAFMAELGSNKD
-1418 WLDKIRKEGEALVR
+1418 WLDKIDKEGQALVS
-1432 EKPELEPVVTQTLE
+1432 EKPELEPVVKQTRE
-1446 GLQKQWEELEATTQT
+1446 GLQKQWEELENTTRT

-1482 DTWVNNL
+1482 DTWLQNL
-1489 SSQLQSDDYGKDLT
+1489 SSQLQSDDFGKDLT

-1511 HQMLEHQMEVREKE
+1511 HQLLEHQMDVREKE
-1525 VQALQSQALAL
+1525 VQSLQSQALAL

-1542 LVEVDSQQ
+1542 IMEVDGQQQRVSESFSQLQ
-1550 KKVSTSFAHLLEP
+1550 EP
-1563 LRQRQELLLASK
+1563 LRLRRQQLLASK
-1575 EAHQFNRDLEDEILW
+1575 EAHQFNRDLEDEIDLIPSS
-1590 VKERMPLATSSDHG
+1590 VLFPCTFRLLFSSLTSFSSLSH
-1604 KDLPSV
+1604 
-1610 QLLMKKNQTL
+1610 QTL

-1632 DILAHG
+1632 DIQAHG
-1638 RSLAPAQTGP
+1638 SAALDGRLA
-1648 EEEEVDAAGQPGQAG
+1648 E
-1663 CLVQLRDSWAQLIDE
+1663 LRELWAQLISE

-1683 ARLAEAHRAQ
+1683 TRLAEAHRAQ
-1693 QFYADVAEAEAWMG
+1693 QFYADAAEAEAWMG

-1729 KKHQTVEQALEDY
+1729 KKHQILEQALEDY
-1742 AQTIHQLANSS
+1742 AQTVYQLANSS
-1753 RLMVTSEHPESE
+1753 RLMVTSEHPE

-1786 ERRGRLQERLR
+1786 ERGRLQERLR

-1803 EVEDLEQWIAEREV
+1803 EVDDLEQWIAEREV

-1845 SAIGQERVDGVN
+1845 STIGQERVDAVN
-1857 ALADDLIESGHP
+1857 GQADDLIESGHP

-1882 DAWADLLELMDTRT
+1882 EAWADLLELIDTRT

-1910 DAREVLGR
+1910 DAREALGR
-1918 VREKRDALP
+1918 VREKREALS

-1934 NSVQHLHRQHTTY
+1934 NTVQHLHRQHNTY

-1956 QVRQVQD
+1956 QVTQVQD

-1978 DIQKHERAVVEA
+1978 DIHRHERAVTEA
-1990 WDALLA
+1990 WEELLA

-2010 KFRFLNMVRDLMLW
+2010 KFRFFNMVRDLMLW
-2024 MDGVNLQIDAHDSP
+2024 MDGVNLQIQSHDSP

-2053 IKSEIEARDDSF
+2053 IKSEIEARADSF
-2065 TACNEMGNLLI
+2065 NVCTEMGNTLI
-2076 NNNHYAAD
+2076 KNNHYAAD

-2094 DKRDEINKKWQ
+2094 AKRDEINQKWQ
-2105 DKMGHLQILLEVL
+2105 DKMDHLQIVLEVL

-2139 TAELGANVDEVES
+2139 AAELGANVDEVES

-2163 AAGWEERFTLLEK
+2163 AAGWEERFVQLEK
-2176 LTTLEEQ
+2176 LTT
-2183 VLQKKREDEERAR
+2183 VR
-2196 RPPTPPPAEE
+2196 RLGVCVTM
-2206 VVQSEA
+2206 
-2212 ESQAHESAARTSLD
+2212 
-2226 QTTLNQSVS
+2226 SV
-2235 VNGVHSDQDTSQGS
+2235 GHFPGQGS

-2258 GDSGLPSSS
+2258 RDSGLPSSS
-2267 RPDASATLPLKSST
+2267 RQDPSATLPMKIGQEGGT
-2281 EEPAPEA
+2281 DAT
-2288 LEGLLCRKQE
+2288 EGLLYRKQE
-2298 MESHTKKAA
+2298 MESHNKKAA
-2307 SRSWQNVYCALRKGT
+2307 SRSWQNVYCVLRKGSL
-2322 MGFYKD
+2322 GFYKD
-2328 SKSAASGVPYHGEV
+2328 QKSASNGIPYHGEV
-2342 PVSLAEAV
+2342 PISLSEAV
-2350 CEIAHDY
+2350 CEVAHDY
-2357 KKRKHVFKLR
+2357 KKRKH
-2367 LNDGKEYLFQAKDEA
+2367 A
-2382 EMNSWIHSIGSSIT
+2382 EMSSWIRAIHISMPSSGPAEGSSP
-2396 AGEGGAGNHSP
+2396 ARG
-2407 MGPKVLSRAM
+2407 LSRAM
-2417 TMPPMSPSSTEAPG
+2417 TMPPISPSSAEGG
-2431 GVTMRSKEGKERDR
+2431 GVTMRNKDGKEKDR

-2450 FFSKKK
+2450 FFGKKK